1 MKKDFFKKLI
11 FFIVS
16 SCIFVSGCSFSGD
29 DDNKALKAAIVMA
42 ANNSSSSEKVLVNLN
57 FDTPRGGTMLP
68 DQELTN
74 LEFKGTRLEGGSF
87 STTADS
93 KDDLCSKKIWLQ
105 TGKWNFTLSGVIDG
119 VPFYDTLEE
128 FELTKEHASLSFKL
142 KPGNGISNG
151 GLYLILNFTGAADS
165 AELKV
170 TDTETNVTVESQTY
184 SSFESVPGNSE
195 KKKIEY
201 SKTFKTQDSDG
212 LAPGTYLITVDFY
225 RAGMK
230 TGDLP
235 LNTWK
240 AYARIKAGLT
250 AATEVD
256 DYDLT
261 DSYTITYHNVDTATL
276 DSSGV
281 AVACFS
287 RKSGT
292 ITLPAYINAEGF
304 NVLCWYETE
313 NFNISTPGITE
324 FAAKNN
330 LRNLDFYPLW
340 DTDTAYAAAGGSG
353 NGLTEANPAS
363 SVEAALSSLKTIHGT
378 AYGSTQNALTVQID
392 GVVEGNTVIGTDYD
406 YAESLTL
413 TGKTGN
419 ENDSLKGSGSG
430 CVLEVRTSKPVTL
443 TKLKITGGRGVN
455 YGGGIYICGNSS
467 VILED
472 GALIEGNE
480 ANKQGGGIYVSR
492 NTGAPGRTSL
502 TINAGA
508 KISGNKIKEDETYGN
523 NGGMAI
529 YVYGAKV
536 EMNGGEISQNNGQT
550 INQRGAVR
558 LNEDAVLDLNDGK
571 ITDNTVMHIGGNIF
585 CSKSTINMKG
595 GEISEG
601 KASTK
606 NSGGGGG
613 GLWIEGAS
621 SFNMTGGIFLNNT
634 AENGSGGAVYICGK
648 NLGSTPVDGP
658 VFSISGTAYIP
669 SATKQSKD
677 NDIYYQKNS
686 DGKTYPAIEITDELT
701 PKTEDVQKGKIALS
715 PKLWERKQIVLKK
728 AATAPSELDISVFK
742 PYFAFT
748 DAGSTLSFA
757 PDKATLTAPYYV
769 ASNGTDEDDTPG
781 TETAPF
787 QTLEYALGRLTDG
800 ADETI
805 RVNGTLK
812 GTQVIPDG
820 FTTTNCKSLTIIGA
834 NGLDA
839 QGNPKDVLTL
849 ADDAGSGS
857 VLTIN
862 TQVPVTLKNIKI
874 TGGKGTPG
882 LDNTDYTTGG
892 GIYTGQNA
900 TLKLAD
906 GVLITGN
913 TVTLSGGG
921 IYLGNNS
928 DLYMYGS
935 SYVGDNQQRLAV
947 HDSSTEDCANAAGYG
962 GGIYNNGNVYLGYS
976 GKDNSGN
983 LIAEDWTG
991 GICRNCAGNG
1001 GGIDSSTG
1009 STVKMRTGK
1018 ISYNSAKYSKT
1029 GYVPY
1034 EQFGGGIYSYDTG
1047 AVEIIAGEI
1056 SHNAAKS
1063 GGGIYINDNGTVLK
1077 LKGGKMESNSAD
1089 ENGGAI
1095 NYKDGKIEVS
1105 GNVYIPC
1112 TGEKQNDVYL
1122 AEGKFITIAGN
1133 LSLPTSAP
1141 TGAKNVTITPY
1152 EWKRGNQVLGASGTS
1167 AATLIQNNVG
1177 NFATIDE
1184 DFTVD
1189 QKSGETTKGVL
1200 SAPIYVASDG
1210 VYDDTR
1216 YGNKGSSS
1224 GARGTREKPYSS
1236 LSTALS
1242 EVDASSHIIYIDG
1255 TFKGKTEISSTT
1267 LPNTDMLTL
1276 RGYKPEGQTVAKATL
1291 NGEFS
1296 SFADKNTTLIIN
1308 GAKKV
1313 DIYDLTIKGGNNK
1326 SDNYGTDATP
1336 GGGILITG
1344 SAEVTLG
1351 SGATITDNTACYGG
1365 GVSVFNGKLTVND
1378 GAVISKNTA
1387 KKNNSSGG
1395 YGGGI
1400 YVGKNGSLS
1409 LAGGMIG
1416 DSTLTVN
1423 GNNAMRGGG
1432 IYADYN
1438 GEAPDV
1444 MRLEMTGGSVS
1455 HNLREVDGTYKEAGA
1470 GLYICGKARISGGV
1484 IDHNTTA
1491 GNSPKGGGIYLDSN
1505 SICTISG
1512 DVEISNNEAYYGA
1525 GIYSYTDKLTVEGGI
1540 FRNNNAEVAG
1550 GAILADKVLYLKGN
1564 PVFYKSGDVIEKHK
1578 NDINLYQYTA
1588 SIRITGPVTTS
1599 YEYVAAVTPHDFKR
1613 GERLLSASG
1622 DEDISNMDEALLK
1635 FVLTEDNEGWNR
1647 EKIEPSWD
1655 SSMRLY
1661 IINSP
1666 IYVVGTGHNSF
1677 FQDPPA
1683 SGATGTKNM
1692 PYASIFAAEEAMD
1705 DNSMDYEVIV
1715 DGSITGPQKFSYSD
1729 YTSLR
1734 AKSVIIKGYKPTD
1747 TYSVTA
1753 TLNGNST
1760 GSALTIDAKTAEFP
1774 VTIQDLTITGGSATN
1789 GGGINITQGTVKLT
1803 DGAKITGNTATS
1815 NGGGV
1820 YVSSN
1825 GTLFMYGKALV
1836 GDVVTGS
1843 TATTSATTS
1852 SFANKAASGGGI
1864 YSEGSVYLGYSAWS
1878 GSSGTAEPLETG
1890 YGVRRNFATG
1900 DYAGIYGIDTGT
1912 VRIKT
1917 GYVSYNAASS
1927 NGGGLGGNFIL
1938 EGGTVSGNKASNGA
1952 GVYIPNGVTTS
1963 SITSGTVS
1971 SNIASTN
1978 GGAAYIVNGGK
1989 LTLSDGTISANE
2001 AINGGGIFTYNYTST
2016 SYGTFEMS
2024 GGTLSGNKATGASG
2038 KGGAIYNTGTV
2049 TMTGGAIGASGS
2061 LNTAAGT
2068 NGQGGAIYQNGT
2080 FNVSGSAYVYPGSEK
2095 SNDVYLTSG
2104 KSVAVNGSWSGS
2116 QASTSKM
2123 TLTPPTWT
2131 RGTTVVSKGSSLSG
2145 NITTDILNKFSVSDS
2160 EWSAVLYGSGASAV
2174 GKIDADI
2181 WVAGSGTLSSCSKA
2195 GNDSTGNGTK
2205 AKPYASITT
2214 AVGQCW
2220 GGPKDT
2226 ATGGRIIN
2234 VEGTVTAATNTEQTI
2249 SSSITSAKATAI
2261 KLSGNGSDVKL
2272 QAASGKRVLSIY
2284 TAVPVTITNM
2294 TISGG
2299 STTDNGAGIYVSA
2312 AKASLTLTTSA
2323 VVTGN
2328 STTAASGKGGGIYI
2342 AGASGTGNAANLIM
2356 NGTAQISGNSAS
2368 GTSGAGGGVYLYY
2381 ANLCMS
2387 GNALIGETSGSAA
2400 ATSSSTGHSN
2410 MAKNGGGVYCD
2421 TGSNVYLGFAS
2432 ASDSGTSLSKG
2443 IRRNYAS
2450 SCGGGIYVN
2459 GGAVTLKTGY
2469 VSYNG
2474 TAATSGCDGGGIW
2487 QKSGTTVT
2495 ISGGTIAKNK
2505 GYYGGGVYAGGTFTM
2520 SGGAIGDSS
2529 TSISTAATSASYSN
2543 YAAYGGGIYAPSGAS
2558 VSLNS
2563 GYVSYNYAS
2572 VHGGGIKAIAS
2583 ITFKSNAN
2591 YNGTAGNGG
2600 GIYANTFILSSGT
2613 IKGNEAAGNGGGI
2626 ACAVDTSYT
2635 LTISGGTVT
2644 ENKALN
2650 GGGVYGGAI
2659 GMTGGTISSNTA
2671 TNTAVTDEYCGGG
2684 GIFADTYYLILT
2696 GGSIQGNISKG
2707 NGGGVLMRDS
2717 YLYMSGSAVIGNS
2730 GASAP
2735 PDASG
2740 KTKSNNADYDG
2751 GGIYANCDGAV
2762 FIGYTNST
2770 PTDKTKAVAVT
2781 SMAGGVYYNYSG
2793 RDGGG
2798 ICNFASNGVKI
2809 AKGNIKYNASP
2820 SGNGGGVCFT
2830 NASNECFIYDGS
2842 VDGNK
2847 ALNGGGVYLDGV
2859 SLTMSGGT
2867 VSANTATNNSTTNA
2881 SKNGGGGVYLN
2892 DPTNG
2897 AKYFKMTA
2905 GTIAGNTSKKNGG
2918 GLLINGG
2925 KFFMSGTA
2933 VIGYADA
2940 GTSTDATTVTGSN
2953 KADDCGGGIYA
2964 GAKSEVY
2971 IGYSDSSTLAQM
2983 STYENSCI
2991 RCNYAKNYGGGL
3003 YTLNFNTTFF
3013 KFASGW
3019 IAFNRVGSSGYGAGI
3034 YHSGKATSY
3043 IGFSSNSYGPD
3054 IVGNS
3059 SGNAYEYFYGSTNS
3073 LSSQRGGGIYN
3084 VGVITFSK
3092 GKIRSNYAKEGGG
3105 VYNASGATFTMN
3117 GDGAVIG
3124 STATYWGDDND
3135 AIDGGGVYNGGTF
3148 TISAGY
3154 INKNRSHKYGGG
3166 VYTFGGTFTISGGQ
3180 IYDNAAN
3187 KYQATYDCEGG
3198 GIYISGGT
3206 VNVSGGS
3213 VSSNA
3218 CGTDATST
3226 TNCGG
3231 NIAFSSGTFN
3241 FTGGEVNGGYSKGY
3255 GNSIFAAQDFTMKGN
3270 AHTASGS
3277 GGEIYLKSGACIN
3290 IPANLTYKSSNTYS
3304 ETTSIAL
3311 ITPASYA
3318 NYQSV
3323 QVLKGSYVNTNNKK
3337 FNVSSNGGTEYVVS
3351 STGYLRGSFDN

>member
-119 VPFYDTLEE
+119 VPFYDTLEA

-201 SKTFKTQDSDG
+201 SKTFKTQDADG

-304 NVLCWYETE
+304 DVLCWYETE

-363 SVEAALSSLKTIHGT
+363 SVEAALSSLKIIHGT

-392 GVVEGNTVIGTDYD
+392 GVLAGNTVIGTDYD
-406 YAESLTL
+406 DIAESLTL

-419 ENDSLKGSGSG
+419 ATDSLKGSGSG
-430 CVLEVRTSKPVTL
+430 SVLELQTSKPVTV
-443 TKLKITGGRGVN
+443 KNLKITGGSGVN
-455 YGGGIYICGNSS
+455 YGGGIYIDGESS

-480 ANKQGGGIYVSR
+480 ANQQGGGIYVSH
-492 NTGAPGRTSL
+492 NTGASGRTSL

-508 KISGNKIKEDETYGN
+508 KISGNKIKNDNSNGN
-523 NGGMAI
+523 YGGMAI
-529 YVYGAKV
+529 YVYNAKV

-571 ITDNTVMHIGGNIF
+571 ITDNSAYHIAGNIF
-585 CSKSTINMKG
+585 CRASTINMKG

-621 SFNMTGGIFLNNT
+621 SFNMTGGVFLNNT
-634 AENGSGGAVYICGK
+634 AEKGSGGAVYICGK

-769 ASNGTDEDDTPG
+769 ASDGANEDDTPG

-805 RVNGTLK
+805 RVKGTLK
-812 GTQVIPDG
+812 GSHVIPDS
-820 FTTTNCKSLTIIGA
+820 FTTDKCSSLTIIGA

-839 QGNPKDVLTL
+839 QGNPNDVLTL

-1056 SHNAAKS
+1056 SHNDAKS
-1063 GGGIYINDNGTVLK
+1063 GGGIYIKDNNTVLK
-1077 LKGGKMESNSAD
+1077 LTGGKMESNSAD

-1095 NYKDGKIEVS
+1095 NYTNGKIEVS

-1122 AEGKFITIAGN
+1122 AENKYITITGN

-1189 QKSGETTKGVL
+1189 QKSGELTKGVL
-1200 SAPIYVASDG
+1200 AAPIYVASDG

-1224 GARGTREKPYSS
+1224 GARGTREKPYCT
-1236 LSTALS
+1236 LGTAL
-1242 EVDASSHIIYIDG
+1242 EAADASSHIIYIDG
-1255 TFKGKTEISSTT
+1255 TFTGKTEISSTYM
-1267 LPNTDMLTL
+1267 PNTDMLTL
-1276 RGYKPEGQTVAKATL
+1276 RGYIPEGQTVAKATL
-1291 NGEFS
+1291 NGNFS
-1296 SFADKNTTLIIN
+1296 SFGAKNTTLIIN

-1326 SDNYGTDATP
+1326 SSYDGANAAP

-1351 SGATITDNTACYGG
+1351 SGATITENTACYGG

-1387 KKNNSSGG
+1387 KKDGSGSG

-1400 YVGKNGSLS
+1400 YVGKNGSLL

-1416 DSTLTVN
+1416 DSTSLDN
-1423 GNNAMRGGG
+1423 GNKAIRGGG
-1432 IYADYN
+1432 IYSEFNNDAS
-1438 GEAPDV
+1438 DV
-1444 MRLEMTGGSVS
+1444 MRVEMTGGSVS
-1455 HNLREVDGTYKEAGA
+1455 HNLKNSDANYKQAGA
-1470 GLYICGKARISGGV
+1470 GLYLCGKASISGGV
-1484 IDHNTTA
+1484 IAHNTIE
-1491 GNSPKGGGIYLDSN
+1491 GEGEGGGIYLDLHSV
-1505 SICTISG
+1505 CTISG
-1512 DVEISNNEAYYGA
+1512 TVEISDNSANYGG
-1525 GIYSYTDKLTVEGGI
+1525 GICSDTYDLTVEGGK
-1540 FRNNNAEVAG
+1540 FRNNNANVSG
-1550 GAILADKVLYLKGN
+1550 GAIDANKTLKLKGN
-1564 PVFYKSGDVIEKHK
+1564 PVFWQTGDVIEKNK
-1578 NDINLYQYTA
+1578 NDISLSNYG
-1588 SIRITGPVTTS
+1588 SIEITGFVTSTAT
-1599 YEYVAAVTPHDFKR
+1599 YVAAVSPTYKR
-1613 GERLLSASG
+1613 GVYLLSSSA
-1622 DEDISNMDEALLK
+1622 ENMSKMDAALSK
-1635 FVLTEDNEGWNR
+1635 FVLTKDNDGWNR
-1647 EKIEPSWD
+1647 EKITMGSGN
-1655 SSMRLY
+1655 RIY

-1677 FQDPPA
+1677 FQDPPV

-1747 TYSVTA
+1747 SYPVTA

-1836 GDVVTGS
+1836 GDNAKSTT
-1843 TATTSATTS
+1843 TATSTSTS
-1852 SFANKAASGGGI
+1852 TYANKAAKGAGI
-1864 YSEGSVYLGYSAWS
+1864 YNNGGSVYLGYSAADS
-1878 GSSGTAEPLETG
+1878 ITDLTSNNTDGDF
-1890 YGVRRNFATG
+1890 GVSRNYATDLG
-1900 DYAGIYGIDTGT
+1900 GGIYHAYGT
-1912 VRIKT
+1912 LLIAS
-1917 GYVSYNAASS
+1917 GNISYNRGDSKAGAVYFNYYSSS
-1927 NGGGLGGNFIL
+1927 NTETTLAAGTFKGNTSPMGGAFYIAGSK
-1938 EGGTVSGNKASNGA
+1938 TVTISGP
-1952 GVYIPNGVTTS
+1952 VDI
-1963 SITSGTVS
+1963 S
-1971 SNIASTN
+1971 SNTAVAPTN
-1978 GGAAYIVNGGK
+1978 GG
-1989 LTLSDGTISANE
+1989 
-2001 AINGGGIFTYNYTST
+2001 T
-2016 SYGTFEMS
+2016 SYGGAVYNAGTLKITGNATIKGNSASAVGVS
-2024 GGTLSGNKATGASG
+2024 GGSAGGAN
-2038 KGGAIYNTGTV
+2038 GGAIYNSGTLTITGSSAKISGNSAKVTV
-2049 TMTGGAIGASGS
+2049 
-2061 LNTAAGT
+2061 N
-2068 NGQGGAIYQNGT
+2068 
-2080 FNVSGSAYVYPGSEK
+2080 GSAYGGGIHNTGNFILAAGSIGESDSLNYVSGPETKGGAVFQYSAFIMK
-2095 SNDVYLTSG
+2095 SSGTVFAGSGTGLNQNDVYLAKNSTDATKVYCISVSDGALNSSSTAKITSELLDNGLTVIDGTNLATGNTGFTMADSGSGFNIVHSGTLGKLDIGATIYVSESAISGVTGGVAGDDTSG
-2104 KSVAVNGSWSGS
+2104 YGTQKRPFATIQKAAQKTWREQAYTISVNG
-2116 QASTSKM
+2116 
-2123 TLTPPTWT
+2123 TLTATSSA
-2131 RGTTVVSKGSSLSG
+2131 TTVGKGNLQNIPNNTNVKATSIALSGTNSATINANSKGSA
-2145 NITTDILNKFSVSDS
+2145 F
-2160 EWSAVLYGSGASAV
+2160 
-2174 GKIDADI
+2174 
-2181 WVAGSGTLSSCSKA
+2181 TLSKA
-2195 GNDSTGNGTK
+2195 
-2205 AKPYASITT
+2205 I
-2214 AVGQCW
+2214 
-2220 GGPKDT
+2220 
-2226 ATGGRIIN
+2226 
-2234 VEGTVTAATNTEQTI
+2234 
-2249 SSSITSAKATAI
+2249 
-2261 KLSGNGSDVKL
+2261 
-2272 QAASGKRVLSIY
+2272 
-2284 TAVPVTITNM
+2284 PVTITNLKI
-2294 TISGG
+2294 TGGSATSGG
-2299 STTDNGAGIYVSA
+2299 GILVNSVAGAKLTLGDGVTITANNATGGAGIYFEG
-2312 AKASLTLTTSA
+2312 TSSSK
-2323 VVTGN
+2323 GN
-2328 STTAASGKGGGIYI
+2328 LILKGSSGKISSI
-2342 AGASGTGNAANLIM
+2342 SANTAS
-2356 NGTAQISGNSAS
+2356 NS
-2368 GTSGAGGGVYLYY
+2368 GGGVYLKY

-2387 GNALIGETSGSAA
+2387 GYSVIGDTTASKATSGSK
-2400 ATSSSTGHSN
+2400 SN
-2410 MAKNGGGVYCD
+2410 SAKYGGGVYCD
-2421 TGSNVYLGFAS
+2421 TDATVWLGYSEANTSKS
-2432 ASDSGTSLSKG
+2432 ATLQSTYG
-2443 IRRNYAS
+2443 ICRNYAS
-2450 SCGGGIYVN
+2450 DSTYSGGGIYFSAAGTHYMS
-2459 GGAVTLKTGY
+2459 GGSVD
-2469 VSYNG
+2469 YNG
-2474 TAATSGCDGGGIW
+2474 AA
-2487 QKSGTTVT
+2487 
-2495 ISGGTIAKNK
+2495 AA
-2505 GYYGGGVYAGGTFTM
+2505 GGGVYLSTGTLNIAGGTISNNAGT
-2520 SGGAIGDSS
+2520 SGGGLYVGNSNSALAILSGSGVIDGNTATNGGGVYVDGATGSGGSATRGRLLVYGNGLIGKTGNTIASSS
-2529 TSISTAATSASYSN
+2529 TYGNRAT
-2543 YAAYGGGIYAPSGAS
+2543 
-2558 VSLNS
+2558 
-2563 GYVSYNYAS
+2563 
-2572 VHGGGIKAIAS
+2572 
-2583 ITFKSNAN
+2583 
-2591 YNGTAGNGG
+2591 NGG
-2600 GIYANTFILSSGT
+2600 GIYNKGTVCIGYSAWTNSSTNTPATCNG
-2613 IKGNEAAGNGGGI
+2613 GVRRNYAGSTGGGICSEEDYIYLHAGDIAYNCSNANGGGI
-2626 ACAVDTSYT
+2626 ALKDGTTSYWAYVSMDGG
-2635 LTISGGTVT
+2635 TISYNQCESADGT
-2644 ENKALN
+2644 K
-2650 GGGVYGGAI
+2650 GAGI
-2659 GMTGGTISSNTA
+2659 YAQHGSITVTGGTI
-2671 TNTAVTDEYCGGG
+2671 
-2684 GIFADTYYLILT
+2684 
-2696 GGSIQGNISKG
+2696 
-2707 NGGGVLMRDS
+2707 
-2717 YLYMSGSAVIGNS
+2717 
-2730 GASAP
+2730 
-2735 PDASG
+2735 
-2740 KTKSNNADYDG
+2740 NN
-2751 GGIYANCDGAV
+2751 N
-2762 FIGYTNST
+2762 
-2770 PTDKTKAVAVT
+2770 TKAQ
-2781 SMAGGVYYNYSG
+2781 
-2793 RDGGG
+2793 
-2798 ICNFASNGVKI
+2798 
-2809 AKGNIKYNASP
+2809 
-2820 SGNGGGVCFT
+2820 
-2830 NASNECFIYDGS
+2830 
-2842 VDGNK
+2842 
-2847 ALNGGGVYLDGV
+2847 NGGGVYLDSSS
-2859 SLTMSGGT
+2859 SLRMQNVSGGT
-2867 VSANTATNNSTTNA
+2867 TSGTIKDNTASYGGAVYMDKCGSSSGITLKGAASIPKGSDEKNDIYVNATNNSSEKPKISISEVLTNSSISLLTGSEYFYVEGYSIVSGYNSDCTNCSSKFEIRTKSSQDWTITTTSFAGNLAKANKITA
-2881 SKNGGGGVYLN
+2881 SNVGSFYPESNKIYNFVI
-2892 DPTNG
+2892 DSSV
-2897 AKYFKMTA
+2897 TA
-2905 GTIAGNTSKKNGG
+2905 SDMKTFLEKLCNEEVNTSKTKIASSSVLDLSKSNLTSIANMNFGNSSDEKLVEQTFAKVILPSTNCASMLANWRVRKCLSGAKSFEVAPGSTTMCTDNNGVVY
-2918 GLLINGG
+2918 N
-2925 KFFMSGTA
+2925 
-2933 VIGYADA
+2933 ADKTKIIYYPA
-2940 GTSTDATTVTGSN
+2940 ARDGSSYSWPTTVTEVGAFAFALTKNLTTMNIPNTVKTIGSDAFN
-2953 KADDCGGGIYA
+2953 SSSITSLSVPSSVTSMGG
-2964 GAKSEVY
+2964 EVFVSCTKLVTVS
-2971 IGYSDSSTLAQM
+2971 IDAPTVEHLAFGYCTSLTSITFGTSVKTIKQETINGCSALTTLTFST
-2983 STYENSCI
+2983 T
-2991 RCNYAKNYGGGL
+2991 
-3003 YTLNFNTTFF
+3003 
-3013 KFASGW
+3013 SGW
-3019 IAFNRVGSSGYGAGI
+3019 KKDDG
-3034 YHSGKATSY
+3034 TS
-3043 IGFSSNSYGPD
+3043 
-3054 IVGNS
+3054 
-3059 SGNAYEYFYGSTNS
+3059 
-3073 LSSQRGGGIYN
+3073 
-3084 VGVITFSK
+3084 
-3092 GKIRSNYAKEGGG
+3092 
-3105 VYNASGATFTMN
+3105 
-3117 GDGAVIG
+3117 
-3124 STATYWGDDND
+3124 
-3135 AIDGGGVYNGGTF
+3135 
-3148 TISAGY
+3148 
-3154 INKNRSHKYGGG
+3154 
-3166 VYTFGGTFTISGGQ
+3166 
-3180 IYDNAAN
+3180 
-3187 KYQATYDCEGG
+3187 
-3198 GIYISGGT
+3198 
-3206 VNVSGGS
+3206 VNVS
-3213 VSSNA
+3213 
-3218 CGTDATST
+3218 
-3226 TNCGG
+3226 
-3231 NIAFSSGTFN
+3231 N
-3241 FTGGEVNGGYSKGY
+3241 FTQAK
-3255 GNSIFAAQDFTMKGN
+3255 
-3270 AHTASGS
+3270 TALST
-3277 GGEIYLKSGACIN
+3277 YVSGASC
-3290 IPANLTYKSSNTYS
+3290 S
-3304 ETTSIAL
+3304 
-3311 ITPASYA
+3311 
-3318 NYQSV
+3318 
-3323 QVLKGSYVNTNNKK
+3323 LK
-3337 FNVSSNGGTEYVVS
+3337 
-3351 STGYLRGSFDN
+3351 R

>member
-119 VPFYDTLEE
+119 VPFYDTLEA

-304 NVLCWYETE
+304 DVLCWYETE

-363 SVEAALSSLKTIHGT
+363 SVEAALSSLKIIHGT

-392 GVVEGNTVIGTDYD
+392 GVVTGNTVIDTDYD

-430 CVLEVRTSKPVTL
+430 CVLELRTSKPVTL
-443 TKLKITGGRGVN
+443 TKLKITGGSDVN

-558 LNEDAVLDLNDGK
+558 LNENAVLDLNDGK

-585 CSKSTINMKG
+585 CRKSTINMKG

-601 KASTK
+601 KAGSSTQ
-606 NSGGGGG
+606 NGSGG
-613 GLWIEGAS
+613 GLWIEDNS
-621 SFNMTGGIFLNNT
+621 SLNMTGGIICNNSVGPN
-634 AENGSGGAVYICGK
+634 EGSTGGAINIRK
-648 NLGSTPVDGP
+648 DG
-658 VFSISGTAYIP
+658 VILTISGSAYIP
-669 SATKQSKD
+669 SSGAAFD
-677 NDIYYQKNS
+677 NDIYIQPLDNKSYK
-686 DGKTYPAIEITDELT
+686 AVEIAGALT
-701 PKTEDVQKGKIALS
+701 PPSDYVSAGKKIALTPGGWYRRAVILKPAAEAPAELKIEDYENYFTFTS
-715 PKLWERKQIVLKK
+715 SGVNYGYETNNTAIIV
-728 AATAPSELDISVFK
+728 
-742 PYFAFT
+742 
-748 DAGSTLSFA
+748 G
-757 PDKATLTAPYYV
+757 PYYV
-769 ASNGTDEDDTPG
+769 ADNGLDAETTSGDDQNPYK
-781 TETAPF
+781 
-787 QTLEYALGRLTDG
+787 TLGYVVNMLTG
-800 ADETI
+800 GYDETI
-805 RVNGTLK
+805 KVKGTLK
-812 GTQVIPDG
+812 GTQVIPG
-820 FTTTNCKSLTIIGA
+820 EEVTTSNCKSLTIIGA

-849 ADDAGSGS
+849 ADGAGSGS

-862 TQVPVTLKNIKI
+862 TEVPVTLKNIKI

-1029 GYVPY
+1029 GYAPS
-1034 EQFGGGIYSYDTG
+1034 EQIGGGIYSYDTG

-1141 TGAKNVTITPY
+1141 TGAKNVTISPY

-1189 QKSGETTKGVL
+1189 QKSGETAKGVL
-1200 SAPIYVASDG
+1200 SAPIYVASSSS
-1210 VYDDTR
+1210 YDDTR
-1216 YGNKGSSS
+1216 YGNSGYTMYQ
-1224 GARGTREKPYSS
+1224 GARGTRAKPYCS
-1236 LSTALS
+1236 LETAF
-1242 EVDASSHIIYIDG
+1242 EAADASSHIIYIDG
-1255 TFKGKTEISSTT
+1255 TFTGKTEISSTT

-1276 RGYKPEGQTVAKATL
+1276 RGYIPEGQTVAKATL

-1296 SFADKNTTLIIN
+1296 SFGETNTTLIIN

-1313 DIYDLTIKGGNNK
+1313 DIYDLTIKGGKNNS
-1326 SDNYGTDATP
+1326 SDYGTHASP
-1336 GGGILITG
+1336 GGGILING

-1387 KKNNSSGG
+1387 KKDNYEGG

-1400 YVGKNGSLS
+1400 YVGKNGSLL

-1416 DSTLTVN
+1416 DSTSLDN
-1423 GNNAMRGGG
+1423 GNNAIQGGG
-1432 IYADYN
+1432 IYLAYN
-1438 GEAPDV
+1438 DDDV
-1444 MRLEMTGGSVS
+1444 MRVEMTGGSVS
-1455 HNLREVDGTYKEAGA
+1455 HNLKKSGGSSRQAAGA
-1470 GLYICGKARISGGV
+1470 GLYLCGKASISGGV
-1484 IDHNTTA
+1484 IDYNTTE
-1491 GNSPKGGGIYLDSN
+1491 GDSEGGGIYLPYQSV
-1505 SICTISG
+1505 CTISG
-1512 DVEISNNEAYYGA
+1512 TVEISDNSANYGG
-1525 GIYSYTDKLTVEGGI
+1525 GICSDTYDLTVEGGK
-1540 FRNNNAEVAG
+1540 FRNNNANVSG
-1550 GAILADKVLYLKGN
+1550 GAIDANKTLKLKGN
-1564 PVFYKSGDVIEKHK
+1564 PVFWQTGDVIEKNK
-1578 NDINLYQYTA
+1578 NDISLSNYG
-1588 SIRITGPVTTS
+1588 SIEITGFVTSTAT
-1599 YEYVAAVTPHDFKR
+1599 YVAAVSPTYKR
-1613 GERLLSASG
+1613 GVYLLSSSA
-1622 DEDISNMDEALLK
+1622 ENMSKMDAALSK
-1635 FVLTEDNEGWNR
+1635 FVLTKDNDGWNR
-1647 EKIEPSWD
+1647 EKITMGSGN
-1655 SSMRLY
+1655 RIY

-1692 PYASIFAAEEAMD
+1692 PYASILAAEEAMD
-1705 DNSMDYEVIV
+1705 DNYMDYEVIV

-1734 AKSVIIKGYKPTD
+1734 AQSVIIKGYKPTD
-1747 TYSVTA
+1747 SYTVTA
-1753 TLNGNST
+1753 KLNGNST
-1760 GSALTIDAKTAEFP
+1760 GSALTIDAKIAEFP
-1774 VTIQDLTITGGSATN
+1774 VTIQDLTITGGNATD
-1789 GGGINITQGTVKLT
+1789 GGGINISKGTVKLT

-1836 GDVVTGS
+1836 GDNAKSTI
-1843 TATTSATTS
+1843 TATSTSTS
-1852 SFANKAASGGGI
+1852 TYANKAAKGAGI
-1864 YSEGSVYLGYSAWS
+1864 YNDGGYVYLGYSAADS
-1878 GSSGTAEPLETG
+1878 ITDLTSNNTDGYYGVSRNYATDSGGGIYHAYGTLLIASGNISYNRGDSKAGAVYFNYYSSSNTETTLAAGTFKGNTSPMGGAFYIAGSKTVTISGPVDISSNTAVAPTNGGTSYAGAVYNAGTLKITGNATIKGNSASAVGVSGGSAGGANGGAIYNSGTLTITGSSAKISGNSATVTVNGSA
-1890 YGVRRNFATG
+1890 YGGAIHNT
-1900 DYAGIYGIDTGT
+1900 
-1912 VRIKT
+1912 
-1917 GYVSYNAASS
+1917 
-1927 NGGGLGGNFIL
+1927 GNFIL
-1938 EGGTVSGNKASNGA
+1938 EA
-1952 GVYIPNGVTTS
+1952 G
-1963 SITSGTVS
+1963 SIG
-1971 SNIASTN
+1971 
-1978 GGAAYIVNGGK
+1978 
-1989 LTLSDGTISANE
+1989 E
-2001 AINGGGIFTYNYTST
+2001 
-2016 SYGTFEMS
+2016 
-2024 GGTLSGNKATGASG
+2024 
-2038 KGGAIYNTGTV
+2038 
-2049 TMTGGAIGASGS
+2049 SGS
-2061 LNTAAGT
+2061 LNYVSGPETKGGAVFQYNAFIMKSSGTVFAGT
-2068 NGQGGAIYQNGT
+2068 GT
-2080 FNVSGSAYVYPGSEK
+2080 GLNQ
-2095 SNDVYLTSG
+2095 NDVYLAKNSTDPTKVYCISVSDGALNTSSTAKITSELLDNGLTVIDGTNLATGNTGFTMADSGSGFNIVHSGTLGKLDIGATIYVSESAISGVTGGVAGDDTSG
-2104 KSVAVNGSWSGS
+2104 YGTQKRPFATIQKAAQKTWREQAYTISVNG
-2116 QASTSKM
+2116 
-2123 TLTPPTWT
+2123 TLTATSSA
-2131 RGTTVVSKGSSLSG
+2131 TTVGKGNLQNIPNNTNVKATSIALSGTNSATINANSKGSA
-2145 NITTDILNKFSVSDS
+2145 F
-2160 EWSAVLYGSGASAV
+2160 
-2174 GKIDADI
+2174 
-2181 WVAGSGTLSSCSKA
+2181 TLSKA
-2195 GNDSTGNGTK
+2195 
-2205 AKPYASITT
+2205 I
-2214 AVGQCW
+2214 
-2220 GGPKDT
+2220 
-2226 ATGGRIIN
+2226 
-2234 VEGTVTAATNTEQTI
+2234 
-2249 SSSITSAKATAI
+2249 
-2261 KLSGNGSDVKL
+2261 
-2272 QAASGKRVLSIY
+2272 
-2284 TAVPVTITNM
+2284 PVTITNLKI
-2294 TISGG
+2294 TGGSATSGG
-2299 STTDNGAGIYVSA
+2299 GILVNGVAGAKLTLGDDVTITANNATGGAGIYFEG
-2312 AKASLTLTTSA
+2312 TSSSK
-2323 VVTGN
+2323 GN
-2328 STTAASGKGGGIYI
+2328 LILKGSSGKISSI
-2342 AGASGTGNAANLIM
+2342 SANTAS
-2356 NGTAQISGNSAS
+2356 NS
-2368 GTSGAGGGVYLYY
+2368 GGGVYLKY

-2387 GNALIGETSGSAA
+2387 GYSVIGDTTASKATSGSK
-2400 ATSSSTGHSN
+2400 SN
-2410 MAKNGGGVYCD
+2410 SAKYGGGVYCD
-2421 TGSNVYLGFAS
+2421 TDAAVWLGYSEANTSKS
-2432 ASDSGTSLSKG
+2432 ATLQSSYG
-2443 IRRNYAS
+2443 ICRNYAS
-2450 SCGGGIYVN
+2450 DSTYSGGGIYFSAAGTHYMS
-2459 GGAVTLKTGY
+2459 GGSVD
-2469 VSYNG
+2469 YNG
-2474 TAATSGCDGGGIW
+2474 AAAAGGGVYLSTGTLNIAGGTISNNAATSGGGLYIGN
-2487 QKSGTTVT
+2487 SN
-2495 ISGGTIAKNK
+2495 SAIAKLYGSSVIDGNTATN
-2505 GYYGGGVYAGGTFTM
+2505 GGGVYVDGATG
-2520 SGGAIGDSS
+2520 SGGSATRGRLLVYGNGLIGKTGNTIASSS
-2529 TSISTAATSASYSN
+2529 TYGNRAT
-2543 YAAYGGGIYAPSGAS
+2543 
-2558 VSLNS
+2558 
-2563 GYVSYNYAS
+2563 
-2572 VHGGGIKAIAS
+2572 
-2583 ITFKSNAN
+2583 
-2591 YNGTAGNGG
+2591 NGG
-2600 GIYANTFILSSGT
+2600 GIYNKGTVCIGYSAWTSDAVNTPTTCNG
-2613 IKGNEAAGNGGGI
+2613 GVRRNYAGSTGGGICSEEDYIYLHAGDIAYNCSNANGGGI
-2626 ACAVDTSYT
+2626 ALKDGTTSYWAYVSMDGG
-2635 LTISGGTVT
+2635 TISYNQCESTDGT
-2644 ENKALN
+2644 K
-2650 GGGVYGGAI
+2650 GAGI
-2659 GMTGGTISSNTA
+2659 YANHGSITVTGGTI
-2671 TNTAVTDEYCGGG
+2671 
-2684 GIFADTYYLILT
+2684 
-2696 GGSIQGNISKG
+2696 
-2707 NGGGVLMRDS
+2707 
-2717 YLYMSGSAVIGNS
+2717 
-2730 GASAP
+2730 
-2735 PDASG
+2735 
-2740 KTKSNNADYDG
+2740 NN
-2751 GGIYANCDGAV
+2751 N
-2762 FIGYTNST
+2762 
-2770 PTDKTKAVAVT
+2770 TKA
-2781 SMAGGVYYNYSG
+2781 
-2793 RDGGG
+2793 
-2798 ICNFASNGVKI
+2798 
-2809 AKGNIKYNASP
+2809 AK
-2820 SGNGGGVCFT
+2820 
-2830 NASNECFIYDGS
+2830 
-2842 VDGNK
+2842 
-2847 ALNGGGVYLDGV
+2847 GGGVYLDSSS
-2859 SLTMSGGT
+2859 SLRMQNVSGGT
-2867 VSANTATNNSTTNA
+2867 TSGTIEDNTASYGGAVYMDKCGSSSGITLKGAASIPKGSDEKNDIYVNATNNSSEKPKISISEVLTNSSISLLTGSEYFYVEGYSIVSGYNSDCTNCSSKFEIRTKSSQDWTITTTSFAGKLAKAKKLTSSNIASFTPTASTSYNFVIDSTVTSTQMKTFLESMCNKTVNTSSTKIAASTLDLSKSSLTSFGSMSFDVEDLVEQPITKVILPATDCSAALGNYRVRLCFAGVQEFVVPPGSTALSSDNGIVYNANKTKLISYPA
-2881 SKNGGGGVYLN
+2881 SK
-2892 DPTNG
+2892 T
-2897 AKYFKMTA
+2897 
-2905 GTIAGNTSKKNGG
+2905 GNTLSWLSSVTEVGTHAFCYAKNLRTMNIPSTVTKIGG
-2918 GLLINGG
+2918 DAFMRAKITSVSIPSSVTSIENEVFVYCTDLTSATVSNSLISQREFGYCSSLTSVTLSGVTKINGVA
-2925 KFFMSGTA
+2925 FE
-2933 VIGYADA
+2933 
-2940 GTSTDATTVTGSN
+2940 GS
-2953 KADDCGGGIYA
+2953 
-2964 GAKSEVY
+2964 GAKSITIPASVVH
-2971 IGYSDSSTLAQM
+2971 IGYRAFPSNMTSMTFAKTDKWKYYKHVTDSSE
-2983 STYENSCI
+2983 TYE
-2991 RCNYAKNYGGGL
+2991 G
-3003 YTLNFNTTFF
+3003 
-3013 KFASGW
+3013 
-3019 IAFNRVGSSGYGAGI
+3019 
-3034 YHSGKATSY
+3034 
-3043 IGFSSNSYGPD
+3043 
-3054 IVGNS
+3054 
-3059 SGNAYEYFYGSTNS
+3059 
-3073 LSSQRGGGIYN
+3073 
-3084 VGVITFSK
+3084 
-3092 GKIRSNYAKEGGG
+3092 
-3105 VYNASGATFTMN
+3105 
-3117 GDGAVIG
+3117 
-3124 STATYWGDDND
+3124 
-3135 AIDGGGVYNGGTF
+3135 
-3148 TISAGY
+3148 
-3154 INKNRSHKYGGG
+3154 
-3166 VYTFGGTFTISGGQ
+3166 
-3180 IYDNAAN
+3180 
-3187 KYQATYDCEGG
+3187 
-3198 GIYISGGT
+3198 
-3206 VNVSGGS
+3206 
-3213 VSSNA
+3213 
-3218 CGTDATST
+3218 
-3226 TNCGG
+3226 
-3231 NIAFSSGTFN
+3231 
-3241 FTGGEVNGGYSKGY
+3241 
-3255 GNSIFAAQDFTMKGN
+3255 
-3270 AHTASGS
+3270 
-3277 GGEIYLKSGACIN
+3277 
-3290 IPANLTYKSSNTYS
+3290 
-3304 ETTSIAL
+3304 
-3311 ITPASYA
+3311 
-3318 NYQSV
+3318 
-3323 QVLKGSYVNTNNKK
+3323 
-3337 FNVSSNGGTEYVVS
+3337 VVS
-3351 STGYLRGSFDN
+3351 SSQLNATNYNSTWYNKVLKYGN

>member
-11 FFIVS
+11 FFIIS

-392 GVVEGNTVIGTDYD
+392 GVVTGNTVIDTDYD
-406 YAESLTL
+406 EIAESLTL

-443 TKLKITGGRGVN
+443 TKLKITGGSGVN

-492 NTGAPGRTSL
+492 NTGASGRTSL

-585 CSKSTINMKG
+585 CRKSTINMKG

-601 KASTK
+601 KAGSSTQ
-606 NSGGGGG
+606 NGSGG
-613 GLWIEGAS
+613 GLWIENNS
-621 SFNMTGGIFLNNT
+621 SLNMTGGIICNNSVGPN
-634 AENGSGGAVYICGK
+634 EGSTGGAINIRKDEVK
-648 NLGSTPVDGP
+648 LT
-658 VFSISGTAYIP
+658 ISGSAYIP
-669 SATKQSKD
+669 SSGAAFD
-677 NDIYYQKNS
+677 NDIYIQPLADKSYQ
-686 DGKTYPAIEITDELT
+686 AVEIAGALT
-701 PKTEDVQKGKIALS
+701 PPSDYVSAEKKIALT
-715 PKLWERKQIVLKK
+715 PGGWYRRAVILKP
-728 AATAPSELDISVFK
+728 AAEAPSELKIEDYEN
-742 PYFAFT
+742 YFTFT
-748 DAGSTLSFA
+748 SSGVNYGYETNN
-757 PDKATLTAPYYV
+757 TAIIVGPYYV
-769 ASNGTDEDDTPG
+769 ADNGLDAETTSGDDQNPYK
-781 TETAPF
+781 
-787 QTLEYALGRLTDG
+787 TLGYVVNMLSGG
-800 ADETI
+800 YDETI
-805 RVNGTLK
+805 KVKGTLK
-812 GTQVIPDG
+812 GTQVIPG
-820 FTTTNCKSLTIIGA
+820 EEFTTSNCKSLTIIGA

-849 ADDAGSGS
+849 ADDAESGS

-862 TQVPVTLKNIKI
+862 TEVPVTLKNIKI
-874 TGGKGTPG
+874 TGGKGTLG
-882 LDNTDYTTGG
+882 VDNTEYTTGG

-947 HDSSTEDCANAAGYG
+947 HDSSTGIYDYANAAGNG

-976 GKDNSGN
+976 GKDTSGN
-983 LIAEDWTG
+983 LIAAEWTG

-1029 GYVPY
+1029 GYNPY
-1034 EQFGGGIYSYDTG
+1034 AQFGGGIYSYDTG

-1063 GGGIYINDNGTVLK
+1063 GGGIYIKDINTVLK
-1077 LKGGKMESNSAD
+1077 LTGGKMKSNSAD

-1133 LSLPTSAP
+1133 LSLPADAP
-1141 TGAKNVTITPY
+1141 DNAKNVKITPSA
-1152 EWKRGNQVLGASGTS
+1152 WNRGAQVLGAAT
-1167 AATLIQNNVG
+1167 AALIADNKG
-1177 NFATIDE
+1177 HFATIDE

-1200 SAPIYVASDG
+1200 SAPIYVASSST
-1210 VYDDTR
+1210 YDDTR
-1216 YGNKGSSS
+1216 YGNS
-1224 GARGTREKPYSS
+1224 GYPLYQGPRGTRAKPYCS
-1236 LSTALS
+1236 LETAL
-1242 EVDASSHIIYIDG
+1242 EAADASSHIIYIDG
-1255 TFKGKTEISSTT
+1255 TFTGKTEISSTT

-1276 RGYKPEGQTVAKATL
+1276 RGYIPEGQTVAKATL

-1296 SFADKNTTLIIN
+1296 SFGETNTTLIIN

-1326 SDNYGTDATP
+1326 SSYDGANAAP
-1336 GGGILITG
+1336 GGGILING

-1351 SGATITDNTACYGG
+1351 SGATITENTACYGG

-1378 GAVISKNTA
+1378 GAVISKNSA
-1387 KKNNSSGG
+1387 IKNSSEGG

-1400 YVGKNGSLS
+1400 YVGKNGSLL

-1416 DSTLTVN
+1416 DSTSLDN
-1423 GNNAMRGGG
+1423 GNKAIRGGG
-1432 IYADYN
+1432 IYLAYN
-1438 GEAPDV
+1438 DDDV
-1444 MRLEMTGGSVS
+1444 IRVEMTGGSVS
-1455 HNLREVDGTYKEAGA
+1455 HNLKNSGGSSRQAAGA
-1470 GLYICGKARISGGV
+1470 GLYLCGKASISGGV
-1484 IDHNTTA
+1484 IAHNITE
-1491 GNSPKGGGIYLDSN
+1491 GDCEGGGIYLPYQSV
-1505 SICTISG
+1505 CTISET
-1512 DVEISNNEAYYGA
+1512 VEISDNSANYGG
-1525 GIYSYTDKLTVEGGI
+1525 GICSDTNDLTVEGGI

-1550 GAILADKVLYLKGN
+1550 GAILAYRVLYLKGN

-1578 NDINLYQYTA
+1578 NDIDLYQYTA

-1599 YEYVAAVTPHDFKR
+1599 DEYVAAVTPHDFKR
-1613 GERLLSASG
+1613 GERLLSASS
-1622 DEDISNMDEALLK
+1622 ENISNMDAALSK
-1635 FVLTEDNEGWNR
+1635 FVLTKDNDGWNR

-1655 SSMRLY
+1655 PSMRLY

-1705 DNSMDYEVIV
+1705 DSSMDYEVIV
-1715 DGSITGPQKFSYSD
+1715 DGSITGPQKFSYTD
-1729 YTSLR
+1729 NTSLR
-1734 AKSVIIKGYKPTD
+1734 ANSVSIKGYKPNASYT
-1747 TYSVTA
+1747 VTA
-1753 TLNGNST
+1753 TLNGSSS
-1760 GSALTIDAKTAEFP
+1760 GSALIIDAKTADFP

-1836 GDVVTGS
+1836 GDNAKSTT
-1843 TATTSATTS
+1843 TATSTSTS
-1852 SFANKAASGGGI
+1852 TYANKAAKGAGI
-1864 YSEGSVYLGYSAWS
+1864 YNDGGSVYLGYSAADS
-1878 GSSGTAEPLETG
+1878 ITDLTSNNTDGYYGVSRNYATDSGGGIYHAYGTLLIASGNISYNRGDSKAGAVYFNYYSSSNTETTLAAGTFKGNTSPMGGAFYIAGSKTVTISGPVDISSNTAVAPTNGGTSYAGAVYNAGTLKITGNATIKGNSASAVGVSGGSAGGANGGAIYNSGTLTITGSSAKISGNSAK
-1890 YGVRRNFATG
+1890 V
-1900 DYAGIYGIDTGT
+1900 T
-1912 VRIKT
+1912 VN
-1917 GYVSYNAASS
+1917 GSAY
-1927 NGGGLGGNFIL
+1927 GGGIHNTGNFIL
-1938 EGGTVSGNKASNGA
+1938 EA
-1952 GVYIPNGVTTS
+1952 G
-1963 SITSGTVS
+1963 SIG
-1971 SNIASTN
+1971 
-1978 GGAAYIVNGGK
+1978 
-1989 LTLSDGTISANE
+1989 E
-2001 AINGGGIFTYNYTST
+2001 
-2016 SYGTFEMS
+2016 
-2024 GGTLSGNKATGASG
+2024 
-2038 KGGAIYNTGTV
+2038 
-2049 TMTGGAIGASGS
+2049 SGS
-2061 LNTAAGT
+2061 LNYVSGPETKGGAVFQYNTFIMKSSGTVFAGT
-2068 NGQGGAIYQNGT
+2068 GT
-2080 FNVSGSAYVYPGSEK
+2080 GLNQ
-2095 SNDVYLTSG
+2095 NDVYLAKKSTDATKVYCISVSDGALNSSSTAKITSELLDNGLTVIDGTNLATGNTGFTMADSGSGFNIVHSGTLGKLDIGATIYVSESAISGVTGGVAGDDTSG
-2104 KSVAVNGSWSGS
+2104 YGTQKRPFATIQKAAQKTWREQDYTISVNG
-2116 QASTSKM
+2116 
-2123 TLTPPTWT
+2123 TLTATSSANLQNIPNNTNVKAT
-2131 RGTTVVSKGSSLSG
+2131 SITLTGTNDATINANSKGSA
-2145 NITTDILNKFSVSDS
+2145 F
-2160 EWSAVLYGSGASAV
+2160 
-2174 GKIDADI
+2174 
-2181 WVAGSGTLSSCSKA
+2181 TLSKA
-2195 GNDSTGNGTK
+2195 
-2205 AKPYASITT
+2205 I
-2214 AVGQCW
+2214 
-2220 GGPKDT
+2220 
-2226 ATGGRIIN
+2226 
-2234 VEGTVTAATNTEQTI
+2234 
-2249 SSSITSAKATAI
+2249 
-2261 KLSGNGSDVKL
+2261 
-2272 QAASGKRVLSIY
+2272 
-2284 TAVPVTITNM
+2284 PVTITNIKF
-2294 TISGG
+2294 TGG
-2299 STTDNGAGIYVSA
+2299 SATNGGGILVNGVAGAKLTLGDGVTITANNATGGAGIYFEG
-2312 AKASLTLTTSA
+2312 TSSSK
-2323 VVTGN
+2323 GN
-2328 STTAASGKGGGIYI
+2328 LILKGSSGKISSI
-2342 AGASGTGNAANLIM
+2342 SANTAS
-2356 NGTAQISGNSAS
+2356 NS
-2368 GTSGAGGGVYLYY
+2368 GGGVYLKY

-2387 GNALIGETSGSAA
+2387 GYSVIGDTTASKATSGSK
-2400 ATSSSTGHSN
+2400 SN
-2410 MAKNGGGVYCD
+2410 SAKYGGGVYCD
-2421 TGSNVYLGFAS
+2421 TDATVWLGYSEANTSKS
-2432 ASDSGTSLSKG
+2432 ATLQSTYG
-2443 IRRNYAS
+2443 ICRNYAS
-2450 SCGGGIYVN
+2450 DSTYSGGGIYFSAAGTHYMS
-2459 GGAVTLKTGY
+2459 GGSVD
-2469 VSYNG
+2469 YNG
-2474 TAATSGCDGGGIW
+2474 AA
-2487 QKSGTTVT
+2487 
-2495 ISGGTIAKNK
+2495 AA
-2505 GYYGGGVYAGGTFTM
+2505 GGGVYLSTGTLNIAGGTISNNAGT
-2520 SGGAIGDSS
+2520 SGGGLYVGNSNSALAILSGSGVIDGNTATNGGGVYVDGATGSGGSATRGKLLVYGNGLIGKTGNTIASSS
-2529 TSISTAATSASYSN
+2529 TYGNRAT
-2543 YAAYGGGIYAPSGAS
+2543 
-2558 VSLNS
+2558 
-2563 GYVSYNYAS
+2563 
-2572 VHGGGIKAIAS
+2572 
-2583 ITFKSNAN
+2583 
-2591 YNGTAGNGG
+2591 NGG
-2600 GIYANTFILSSGT
+2600 GIYNKGTVCIGYSAWTNSSTNTPATCNG
-2613 IKGNEAAGNGGGI
+2613 GVRRNYAGSTGGGICSEEDYIYLHAGDIAYNCSNANGGGI
-2626 ACAVDTSYT
+2626 ALKDGTTSYWAYVSMDGG
-2635 LTISGGTVT
+2635 TISNNQCESADGT
-2644 ENKALN
+2644 K
-2650 GGGVYGGAI
+2650 GAGI
-2659 GMTGGTISSNTA
+2659 YAQHGSITVTGGTI
-2671 TNTAVTDEYCGGG
+2671 
-2684 GIFADTYYLILT
+2684 
-2696 GGSIQGNISKG
+2696 
-2707 NGGGVLMRDS
+2707 
-2717 YLYMSGSAVIGNS
+2717 
-2730 GASAP
+2730 
-2735 PDASG
+2735 
-2740 KTKSNNADYDG
+2740 NN
-2751 GGIYANCDGAV
+2751 N
-2762 FIGYTNST
+2762 
-2770 PTDKTKAVAVT
+2770 TKA
-2781 SMAGGVYYNYSG
+2781 
-2793 RDGGG
+2793 
-2798 ICNFASNGVKI
+2798 
-2809 AKGNIKYNASP
+2809 AK
-2820 SGNGGGVCFT
+2820 
-2830 NASNECFIYDGS
+2830 
-2842 VDGNK
+2842 
-2847 ALNGGGVYLDGV
+2847 GGGVYLDTE
-2859 SLTMSGGT
+2859 SRLYMKNASGKTTGGEIK
-2867 VSANTATNNSTTNA
+2867 SNTATYGGAVYMDQCDTASGINLYGAASIPKGSDEKNDIYVNATSSDKPKISMNDTLTNS
-2881 SKNGGGGVYLN
+2881 SISL
-2892 DPTNG
+2892 
-2897 AKYFKMTA
+2897 
-2905 GTIAGNTSKKNGG
+2905 
-2918 GLLINGG
+2918 
-2925 KFFMSGTA
+2925 
-2933 VIGYADA
+2933 
-2940 GTSTDATTVTGSN
+2940 VTGSTSFYAENYQILKFGGSPNQGNAAKIEIKSQSSQDWTVVTESFAGKLAKAKKLTSSNIASFTPTASTSYNFVIDSTVTSTQMKTFLESMCN
-2953 KADDCGGGIYA
+2953 KTVNTSSTKIAASTLDLSKSSLTSFGSMSFDVEDLVEQPITKVILPATDCSAALGNYRVRLCFAGVQEFVVPPGSTALSSDNGIVYNANKTKLISYPASKTGNTLSWLSSVTEVGTHAFCYAKNLRTMNIPSTVTKIGGDAFMRAKITSVSIPSSVTSIENEVFVYCTDLTSATVSNSLISQREFGYCSSLTSVTLSGVTKINA
-2964 GAKSEVY
+2964 VAFEGSGAKSITIPASVVY
-2971 IGYSDSSTLAQM
+2971 IGYRAFPSTMTSMTFAKTDKWKCYNSSE
-2983 STYENSCI
+2983 TYE
-2991 RCNYAKNYGGGL
+2991 G
-3003 YTLNFNTTFF
+3003 
-3013 KFASGW
+3013 
-3019 IAFNRVGSSGYGAGI
+3019 
-3034 YHSGKATSY
+3034 
-3043 IGFSSNSYGPD
+3043 
-3054 IVGNS
+3054 
-3059 SGNAYEYFYGSTNS
+3059 
-3073 LSSQRGGGIYN
+3073 
-3084 VGVITFSK
+3084 
-3092 GKIRSNYAKEGGG
+3092 
-3105 VYNASGATFTMN
+3105 
-3117 GDGAVIG
+3117 
-3124 STATYWGDDND
+3124 
-3135 AIDGGGVYNGGTF
+3135 
-3148 TISAGY
+3148 
-3154 INKNRSHKYGGG
+3154 
-3166 VYTFGGTFTISGGQ
+3166 
-3180 IYDNAAN
+3180 
-3187 KYQATYDCEGG
+3187 
-3198 GIYISGGT
+3198 
-3206 VNVSGGS
+3206 
-3213 VSSNA
+3213 
-3218 CGTDATST
+3218 
-3226 TNCGG
+3226 
-3231 NIAFSSGTFN
+3231 
-3241 FTGGEVNGGYSKGY
+3241 
-3255 GNSIFAAQDFTMKGN
+3255 
-3270 AHTASGS
+3270 
-3277 GGEIYLKSGACIN
+3277 
-3290 IPANLTYKSSNTYS
+3290 
-3304 ETTSIAL
+3304 
-3311 ITPASYA
+3311 
-3318 NYQSV
+3318 
-3323 QVLKGSYVNTNNKK
+3323 
-3337 FNVSSNGGTEYVVS
+3337 VVS
-3351 STGYLRGSFDN
+3351 STQLNATNYNSTWYNKVLKYEN

>member
-29 DDNKALKAAIVMA
+29 DDNKALKAAIIMA

-119 VPFYDTLEE
+119 VPFYDTLEA

-151 GLYLILNFTGAADS
+151 GLYLILNFTGAADF
-165 AELKV
+165 AVLKV
-170 TDTETNVTVESQTY
+170 TDTETNGTVESQTY

-212 LAPGTYLITVDFY
+212 LEPGTYLITVDFY
-225 RAGMK
+225 RDGMK
-230 TGDLP
+230 TEDLP

-261 DSYTITYHNVDTATL
+261 DSYTITYHNIDTATL
-276 DSSGV
+276 DTSGV

-292 ITLPAYINAEGF
+292 ITLPAYKNAEGF
-304 NVLCWYETE
+304 DVLCWYETE

-353 NGLTEANPAS
+353 NGLTAANPAY
-363 SVEAALSSLKTIHGT
+363 SVEAALSSLKIIHGT

-392 GVVEGNTVIGTDYD
+392 GVVAGNTVIGTDYD

-443 TKLKITGGRGVN
+443 TKLKITGGSDVN
-455 YGGGIYICGNSS
+455 YGGGIFICGNSS

-480 ANKQGGGIYVSR
+480 ANQQGGGIYVSH
-492 NTGAPGRTSL
+492 NTNTDAPGRTSL

-508 KISGNKIKEDETYGN
+508 KITGNKIKEDETYGN

-558 LNEDAVLDLNDGK
+558 LNENAVLDLNDGK
-571 ITDNTVMHIGGNIF
+571 ITDNSAYHIAGNIF

-595 GEISEG
+595 GEISSG

-715 PKLWERKQIVLKK
+715 PKLWECKQIVLKK

-769 ASNGTDEDDTPG
+769 ASDGANEDDTPG

-805 RVNGTLK
+805 RVKGTLK
-812 GTQVIPDG
+812 GSHVIPDS
-820 FTTTNCKSLTIIGA
+820 FTTDKCSSLTIIGA

-839 QGNPKDVLTL
+839 QGNPQDVLTL

-862 TQVPVTLKNIKI
+862 TEVPVTLKNIKI

-882 LDNTDYTTGG
+882 VDNTEYTTGG

-947 HDSSTEDCANAAGYG
+947 HDSSTEDYDCANAAGYG

-976 GKDNSGN
+976 GKDTSGN
-983 LIAEDWTG
+983 LIAEDWSG

-1029 GYVPY
+1029 GYAPS
-1034 EQFGGGIYSYDTG
+1034 EQIGGGIYSYDTG

-1122 AEGKFITIAGN
+1122 AEGKYITIAGN

-1141 TGAKNVTITPY
+1141 TGAKNVTISPY

-1200 SAPIYVASDG
+1200 SAPIYVASSSS
-1210 VYDDTR
+1210 YDDTR
-1216 YGNKGSSS
+1216 YGNSGYTMYQ
-1224 GARGTREKPYSS
+1224 GARGTRAKPYCS
-1236 LSTALS
+1236 LETAL
-1242 EVDASSHIIYIDG
+1242 EAADASSHIIYIDG
-1255 TFKGKTEISSTT
+1255 TFTGKTEISSTT

-1276 RGYKPEGQTVAKATL
+1276 RGYIPEGKTVAKATL

-1296 SFADKNTTLIIN
+1296 SFGETNTTLIIN

-1313 DIYDLTIKGGNNK
+1313 DIYDLTIKGGKNNS
-1326 SDNYGTDATP
+1326 SDYGTHASP
-1336 GGGILITG
+1336 GGGILING

-1387 KKNNSSGG
+1387 EKDNYEGG

-1400 YVGKNGSLS
+1400 YVGKNGSLL

-1820 YVSSN
+1820 YVKSGTTLTVSAGTVQSN
-1825 GTLFMYGKALV
+1825 T
-1836 GDVVTGS
+1836 
-1843 TATTSATTS
+1843 
-1852 SFANKAASGGGI
+1852 AAS
-1864 YSEGSVYLGYSAWS
+1864 
-1878 GSSGTAEPLETG
+1878 
-1890 YGVRRNFATG
+1890 
-1900 DYAGIYGIDTGT
+1900 
-1912 VRIKT
+1912 
-1917 GYVSYNAASS
+1917 
-1927 NGGGLGGNFIL
+1927 
-1938 EGGTVSGNKASNGA
+1938 
-1952 GVYIPNGVTTS
+1952 
-1963 SITSGTVS
+1963 
-1971 SNIASTN
+1971 
-1978 GGAAYIVNGGK
+1978 
-1989 LTLSDGTISANE
+1989 
-2001 AINGGGIFTYNYTST
+2001 
-2016 SYGTFEMS
+2016 
-2024 GGTLSGNKATGASG
+2024 
-2038 KGGAIYNTGTV
+2038 GGAIYNAGTLNLTGTV
-2049 TMTGGAIGASGS
+2049 SIPKGSGAGYNDIALFYDTSLTTPALKPVTVTSGFSTSTEILLTPTGYKRGK
-2061 LNTAAGT
+2061 TA
-2068 NGQGGAIYQNGT
+2068 
-2080 FNVSGSAYVYPGSEK
+2080 VSGA
-2095 SNDVYLTSG
+2095 T
-2104 KSVAVNGSWSGS
+2104 AT
-2116 QASTSKM
+2116 QAENF
-2123 TLTPPTWT
+2123 TL
-2131 RGTTVVSKGSSLSG
+2131 
-2145 NITTDILNKFSVSDS
+2145 SDS
-2160 EWSAVLYGSGASAV
+2160 EWSVLTATGYI
-2174 GKIDADI
+2174 GKIDAPI
-2181 WVAGSGTLSSCSKA
+2181 YVAQADACTIDEVSYGGGKSPADGGL
-2195 GNDSTGNGTK
+2195 GTK
-2205 AKPYASITT
+2205 AAPYDTIAN
-2214 AVGQCW
+2214 AVAQCW
-2220 GGPKDT
+2220 NGPNDKT
-2226 ATGGRIIN
+2226 TTGSGANAVTVGRVIN
-2234 VEGTVTAATNTEQTI
+2234 VVGTLEGSQQISNNIKTTTHASALTI
-2249 SSSITSAKATAI
+2249 KGVDSNAKFHAKGSSSPISI
-2261 KLSGNGSDVKL
+2261 
-2272 QAASGKRVLSIY
+2272 GKPLSIES
-2284 TAVPVTITNM
+2284 AVPVALQN
-2294 TISGG
+2294 
-2299 STTDNGAGIYVSA
+2299 
-2312 AKASLTLTTSA
+2312 LTLMNGYHRTQ
-2323 VVTGN
+2323 N
-2328 STTAASGKGGGIYI
+2328 GGGIYVKA
-2342 AGASGTGNAANLIM
+2342 AGAKLTLGENVHVKNNILAMTSGGSLGGGVYIEGTQDNPATLIM
-2356 NGTAQISGNSAS
+2356 KSNAEISNNKANQSS
-2368 GTSGAGGGVYLYY
+2368 GSLSVTKGGGVYLKY

-2387 GNALIGETSGSAA
+2387 GTALIGMKNSTDPSA
-2400 ATSSSTGHSN
+2400 SSSSSSSVN
-2410 MAKNGGGVYCD
+2410 YAINGGGVYAD
-2421 TGSNVYLGFAS
+2421 TGSAVWLGYS
-2432 ASDSGTSLSKG
+2432 EPDDNKKSDLTDGYG
-2443 IRRNYAS
+2443 IR
-2450 SCGGGIYVN
+2450 
-2459 GGAVTLKTGY
+2459 
-2469 VSYNG
+2469 
-2474 TAATSGCDGGGIW
+2474 W
-2487 QKSGTTVT
+2487 
-2495 ISGGTIAKNK
+2495 
-2505 GYYGGGVYAGGTFTM
+2505 
-2520 SGGAIGDSS
+2520 
-2529 TSISTAATSASYSN
+2529 
-2543 YAAYGGGIYAPSGAS
+2543 
-2558 VSLNS
+2558 
-2563 GYVSYNYAS
+2563 
-2572 VHGGGIKAIAS
+2572 
-2583 ITFKSNAN
+2583 
-2591 YNGTAGNGG
+2591 
-2600 GIYANTFILSSGT
+2600 
-2613 IKGNEAAGNGGGI
+2613 
-2626 ACAVDTSYT
+2626 
-2635 LTISGGTVT
+2635 
-2644 ENKALN
+2644 
-2650 GGGVYGGAI
+2650 
-2659 GMTGGTISSNTA
+2659 
-2671 TNTAVTDEYCGGG
+2671 
-2684 GIFADTYYLILT
+2684 
-2696 GGSIQGNISKG
+2696 
-2707 NGGGVLMRDS
+2707 
-2717 YLYMSGSAVIGNS
+2717 
-2730 GASAP
+2730 
-2735 PDASG
+2735 
-2740 KTKSNNADYDG
+2740 
-2751 GGIYANCDGAV
+2751 
-2762 FIGYTNST
+2762 
-2770 PTDKTKAVAVT
+2770 
-2781 SMAGGVYYNYSG
+2781 
-2793 RDGGG
+2793 
-2798 ICNFASNGVKI
+2798 
-2809 AKGNIKYNASP
+2809 
-2820 SGNGGGVCFT
+2820 
-2830 NASNECFIYDGS
+2830 
-2842 VDGNK
+2842 
-2847 ALNGGGVYLDGV
+2847 
-2859 SLTMSGGT
+2859 
-2867 VSANTATNNSTTNA
+2867 
-2881 SKNGGGGVYLN
+2881 
-2892 DPTNG
+2892 
-2897 AKYFKMTA
+2897 
-2905 GTIAGNTSKKNGG
+2905 
-2918 GLLINGG
+2918 
-2925 KFFMSGTA
+2925 
-2933 VIGYADA
+2933 
-2940 GTSTDATTVTGSN
+2940 
-2953 KADDCGGGIYA
+2953 
-2964 GAKSEVY
+2964 
-2971 IGYSDSSTLAQM
+2971 
-2983 STYENSCI
+2983 
-2991 RCNYAKNYGGGL
+2991 NYG
-3003 YTLNFNTTFF
+3003 F
-3013 KFASGW
+3013 KG
-3019 IAFNRVGSSGYGAGI
+3019 
-3034 YHSGKATSY
+3034 
-3043 IGFSSNSYGPD
+3043 
-3054 IVGNS
+3054 
-3059 SGNAYEYFYGSTNS
+3059 
-3073 LSSQRGGGIYN
+3073 GGGIYN
-3084 VGVITFSK
+3084 NGGTVKMASGGVLYNAT
-3092 GKIRSNYAKEGGG
+3092 SNKDSNSDESDLYSGGGIYNGGTLSLTGGTVNGNKSDQGGG
-3105 VYNASGATFTMN
+3105 VYNDGSGAKIYMTGTALIGGSAN
-3117 GDGAVIG
+3117 GD
-3124 STATYWGDDND
+3124 ATNATGNF
-3135 AIDGGGVYNGGTF
+3135 AARDGGGVYNNG
-3148 TISAGY
+3148 GY
-3154 INKNRSHKYGGG
+3154 IYLGYTSSNSNGTPASTSETELTGGIRQNYAYYKSG
-3166 VYTFGGTFTISGGQ
+3166 FGSVSN
-3180 IYDNAAN
+3180 NAL
-3187 KYQATYDCEGG
+3187 GG
-3198 GIYISGGT
+3198 GIYSKDGKIYFNTGNISYNGAGKGGGIYLDCSASGTNLVMTGGT
-3206 VNVSGGS
+3206 MASNKAGAGNLAADTSGKGGS
-3213 VSSNA
+3213 VYVNSNGSSDTA
-3218 CGTDATST
+3218 ATIKSSFALSGSATSIASTSNRVNDIYLYYDCSVTVAGTLGTELGARIFSAKTDDGTIVLSPQSSSATDVAYVLNNFKKFTSASKKIQSNGILFSEQSAQNITAT
-3226 TNCGG
+3226 T
-3231 NIAFSSGTFN
+3231 SSGTFGVATQADFEHVATKLSSSSNGLSGVTLKLADDVELDSTWSGIGTSSKPFKGNFDGNYKTVN
-3241 FTGGEVNGGYSKGY
+3241 FTSAKY
-3255 GNSIFAAQDFTMKGN
+3255 GLINY
-3270 AHTASGS
+3270 ASGS
-3277 GGEIYLKSGACIN
+3277 TVSKLKTTGTVVPTSGPMGVLVGSMDSGTVQLC
-3290 IPANLTYKSSNTYS
+3290 ANYASLTYTDGVRYNFGGIVGKCDGSSSNPITIDMCKNWAEIRADGDNYGTGGVVGYAKY
-3304 ETTSIAL
+3304 TTVKNCENRG
-3311 ITPASYA
+3311 T
-3318 NYQSV
+3318 V
-3323 QVLKGSYVNTNNKK
+3323 TNNKSGT
-3337 FNVSSNGGTEYVVS
+3337 FGGIAGGIVGETSSSGSGLYILNCENSGNIT
-3351 STGYLRGSFDN
+3351 STGLAGGILGGRGYGTIENSWANCTVTSSKNKGGGISGTTGQTMNNCYVRIATNIYPDVTSADGCEVITASVSTIMGSLNSQATTNSWKQWYSKDGYVTIKSTDSTWDEWMKNP

>member
-11 FFIVS
+11 FFIIS

-392 GVVEGNTVIGTDYD
+392 GVVTGNTVIDTDYD
-406 YAESLTL
+406 EIAESLTL

-430 CVLEVRTSKPVTL
+430 CVLELRTSKPVTL
-443 TKLKITGGRGVN
+443 TKLKITGGSGVN

-492 NTGAPGRTSL
+492 NTGASGRTSL

-585 CSKSTINMKG
+585 CRKSTINMKG

-601 KASTK
+601 KAGSSTQ
-606 NSGGGGG
+606 NGSGG
-613 GLWIEGAS
+613 GLWIENNS
-621 SFNMTGGIFLNNT
+621 SLNMTGGIICNNSVGPN
-634 AENGSGGAVYICGK
+634 EGSTGGAINIRKDEVK
-648 NLGSTPVDGP
+648 LT
-658 VFSISGTAYIP
+658 ISGSAYIP
-669 SATKQSKD
+669 SSGAAFD
-677 NDIYYQKNS
+677 NDIYIQPLADKSYQ
-686 DGKTYPAIEITDELT
+686 AVEIAGALT
-701 PKTEDVQKGKIALS
+701 PPSDYVSAGKKIALT
-715 PKLWERKQIVLKK
+715 PGGWYRRAVILKP
-728 AATAPSELDISVFK
+728 AAEAPSELKIEDYEN
-742 PYFAFT
+742 YFTFT
-748 DAGSTLSFA
+748 SSGVNYGYETNN
-757 PDKATLTAPYYV
+757 TAIIVGPYYV
-769 ASNGTDEDDTPG
+769 ADNGLDAETTSGDDQNPYK
-781 TETAPF
+781 
-787 QTLEYALGRLTDG
+787 TLGYVVNMLSGG
-800 ADETI
+800 YDETI
-805 RVNGTLK
+805 KVKGTLK
-812 GTQVIPDG
+812 GTQVIPG
-820 FTTTNCKSLTIIGA
+820 EEFTTSNCKSLTIIGA

-849 ADDAGSGS
+849 ADDAESGS

-862 TQVPVTLKNIKI
+862 TEVPVTLKNIKI
-874 TGGKGTPG
+874 TGGKGTLG
-882 LDNTDYTTGG
+882 VDNTEYTTGG

-947 HDSSTEDCANAAGYG
+947 HDSSTGIYDYANAAGNG

-976 GKDNSGN
+976 GKDTSGN
-983 LIAEDWTG
+983 LIAAEWTG

-1029 GYVPY
+1029 GYNPY
-1034 EQFGGGIYSYDTG
+1034 AQFGGGIYSYDTG

-1063 GGGIYINDNGTVLK
+1063 GGGIYIKDINTVLK
-1077 LKGGKMESNSAD
+1077 LTGGKMKSNSAD

-1095 NYKDGKIEVS
+1095 NYANGKIEVS

-1133 LSLPTSAP
+1133 LSLPADAP
-1141 TGAKNVTITPY
+1141 DNAKNVKITPSA
-1152 EWKRGNQVLGASGTS
+1152 WNRGAQVLGAAT
-1167 AATLIQNNVG
+1167 AALIADNKG
-1177 NFATIDE
+1177 HFATIDE

-1200 SAPIYVASDG
+1200 SAPIYVASSST
-1210 VYDDTR
+1210 YDDTR
-1216 YGNKGSSS
+1216 YGNS
-1224 GARGTREKPYSS
+1224 GYPLYQGPRGTRAKPYCS
-1236 LSTALS
+1236 LETAL
-1242 EVDASSHIIYIDG
+1242 EAADASSHIIYIDG
-1255 TFKGKTEISSTT
+1255 TFTGKTEISSTT

-1291 NGEFS
+1291 NGNFS
-1296 SFADKNTTLIIN
+1296 SFGDGNTTLIIN
-1308 GAKKV
+1308 DAKKV

-1599 YEYVAAVTPHDFKR
+1599 DEYVAAVTPHDFKR

-1635 FVLTEDNEGWNR
+1635 FVLTEDNDGWNR

-1705 DNSMDYEVIV
+1705 DSSMDYEVIV

-1729 YTSLR
+1729 KTSLR
-1734 AKSVIIKGYKPTD
+1734 AKSVAIKGYKPTASY
-1747 TYSVTA
+1747 TVTA
-1753 TLNGNST
+1753 KLNGNST
-1760 GSALTIDAKTAEFP
+1760 GSALTIDAETAEFP

-1789 GGGINITQGTVKLT
+1789 GGGINITKGTVKLT

-1836 GDVVTGS
+1836 GDNAKSTT
-1843 TATTSATTS
+1843 TATSTSTS
-1852 SFANKAASGGGI
+1852 TYANKAAKGAGI
-1864 YSEGSVYLGYSAWS
+1864 YNDGGSVYLGYSAADS
-1878 GSSGTAEPLETG
+1878 ITDLTSNNTDGYYGVSRNYATDSGGGIYHAYGTLLIASGNISYNRGDSKAGAVYFNYYSSSNTETTLAAGTFKGNTSPMGGAFYIAGSKTVTISGPVDISSNTAVAPTNGGTSYAGAVYNAGTLKITGNATIKGNSASAVGVSGGSAGGANGGAIYNSGTLTITGSSAKISGNSAK
-1890 YGVRRNFATG
+1890 V
-1900 DYAGIYGIDTGT
+1900 T
-1912 VRIKT
+1912 VN
-1917 GYVSYNAASS
+1917 GSAY
-1927 NGGGLGGNFIL
+1927 GGGIHNTGNFIL
-1938 EGGTVSGNKASNGA
+1938 EA
-1952 GVYIPNGVTTS
+1952 G
-1963 SITSGTVS
+1963 SIG
-1971 SNIASTN
+1971 
-1978 GGAAYIVNGGK
+1978 
-1989 LTLSDGTISANE
+1989 E
-2001 AINGGGIFTYNYTST
+2001 
-2016 SYGTFEMS
+2016 
-2024 GGTLSGNKATGASG
+2024 
-2038 KGGAIYNTGTV
+2038 
-2049 TMTGGAIGASGS
+2049 SGS
-2061 LNTAAGT
+2061 LNYVSGPETKGGAVFQYNTFIMKSSGTVFAGT
-2068 NGQGGAIYQNGT
+2068 GT
-2080 FNVSGSAYVYPGSEK
+2080 GLNQ
-2095 SNDVYLTSG
+2095 NDVYLAKKSTDATKVYCISISDGALNSSSTAKITSELLDNGLTVIDGTNLATGNTGFTMADSGSGFNIVHSGTLGKLDIGATIYVSESAISGVTGGVAGDDTSG
-2104 KSVAVNGSWSGS
+2104 YGTQKRPFATIQKAAQKTWREQDYTISVNG
-2116 QASTSKM
+2116 
-2123 TLTPPTWT
+2123 TLTATSSANLQNIPNNTNVKAT
-2131 RGTTVVSKGSSLSG
+2131 SITLTGTNDATINANSKGSA
-2145 NITTDILNKFSVSDS
+2145 F
-2160 EWSAVLYGSGASAV
+2160 
-2174 GKIDADI
+2174 
-2181 WVAGSGTLSSCSKA
+2181 TLSKA
-2195 GNDSTGNGTK
+2195 
-2205 AKPYASITT
+2205 I
-2214 AVGQCW
+2214 
-2220 GGPKDT
+2220 
-2226 ATGGRIIN
+2226 
-2234 VEGTVTAATNTEQTI
+2234 
-2249 SSSITSAKATAI
+2249 
-2261 KLSGNGSDVKL
+2261 
-2272 QAASGKRVLSIY
+2272 
-2284 TAVPVTITNM
+2284 PVTITNIKF
-2294 TISGG
+2294 TGG
-2299 STTDNGAGIYVSA
+2299 SATNGGGILVNGVAGAKLTLGDGVTITANNATGGAGIYFEG
-2312 AKASLTLTTSA
+2312 TSSSK
-2323 VVTGN
+2323 GN
-2328 STTAASGKGGGIYI
+2328 LILKGSSGKISSI
-2342 AGASGTGNAANLIM
+2342 SANTAS
-2356 NGTAQISGNSAS
+2356 NS
-2368 GTSGAGGGVYLYY
+2368 GGGVYLKY

-2387 GNALIGETSGSAA
+2387 GYSVIGDTTASKATSGSK
-2400 ATSSSTGHSN
+2400 SN
-2410 MAKNGGGVYCD
+2410 SAKYGGGVYCD
-2421 TGSNVYLGFAS
+2421 TDATVWLGYSEANTSKS
-2432 ASDSGTSLSKG
+2432 ATLQSTYG
-2443 IRRNYAS
+2443 ICRNYAS
-2450 SCGGGIYVN
+2450 DSTYSGGGIYFSAAGTHYMS
-2459 GGAVTLKTGY
+2459 GGSVD
-2469 VSYNG
+2469 YNG
-2474 TAATSGCDGGGIW
+2474 AAAAGGGVYLSTGTLNLAGGTISNNAATSGGGLYIGN
-2487 QKSGTTVT
+2487 SN
-2495 ISGGTIAKNK
+2495 SAIAKLYGSSVIDGNTATN
-2505 GYYGGGVYAGGTFTM
+2505 GGGVYVDGAAG
-2520 SGGAIGDSS
+2520 SGGSATRGKLLVYGNGLIGKTGNTIAS
-2529 TSISTAATSASYSN
+2529 TSTYGNRAT
-2543 YAAYGGGIYAPSGAS
+2543 
-2558 VSLNS
+2558 
-2563 GYVSYNYAS
+2563 
-2572 VHGGGIKAIAS
+2572 
-2583 ITFKSNAN
+2583 
-2591 YNGTAGNGG
+2591 NGG
-2600 GIYANTFILSSGT
+2600 GIYNKGTVCIGYSAWTSSSSNTPVSCSG
-2613 IKGNEAAGNGGGI
+2613 GVRRNYAGSTGGGICSEEDYIYLHAGDIAYNCSNANGGGI
-2626 ACAVDTSYT
+2626 ALKDGTTSYWAYVDMDGG
-2635 LTISGGTVT
+2635 TISYNQCESTDGT
-2644 ENKALN
+2644 K
-2650 GGGVYGGAI
+2650 GAGI
-2659 GMTGGTISSNTA
+2659 YAQHGSITVTGGTI
-2671 TNTAVTDEYCGGG
+2671 
-2684 GIFADTYYLILT
+2684 
-2696 GGSIQGNISKG
+2696 
-2707 NGGGVLMRDS
+2707 
-2717 YLYMSGSAVIGNS
+2717 
-2730 GASAP
+2730 
-2735 PDASG
+2735 
-2740 KTKSNNADYDG
+2740 NN
-2751 GGIYANCDGAV
+2751 N
-2762 FIGYTNST
+2762 
-2770 PTDKTKAVAVT
+2770 TKA
-2781 SMAGGVYYNYSG
+2781 
-2793 RDGGG
+2793 
-2798 ICNFASNGVKI
+2798 
-2809 AKGNIKYNASP
+2809 AK
-2820 SGNGGGVCFT
+2820 
-2830 NASNECFIYDGS
+2830 
-2842 VDGNK
+2842 
-2847 ALNGGGVYLDGV
+2847 GGGVYLDTE
-2859 SLTMSGGT
+2859 SRLYMKNASGKTTSGEIK
-2867 VSANTATNNSTTNA
+2867 SNTATYGGAVYMDQCDTASGINLYGAASIPKGSDEKNDIYVNATSSDKPKISMNDTLTNS
-2881 SKNGGGGVYLN
+2881 SISL
-2892 DPTNG
+2892 
-2897 AKYFKMTA
+2897 
-2905 GTIAGNTSKKNGG
+2905 
-2918 GLLINGG
+2918 
-2925 KFFMSGTA
+2925 
-2933 VIGYADA
+2933 
-2940 GTSTDATTVTGSN
+2940 VTGSTSFYAEDYQILKFGGSPNQGNAAKIEIKSQSSQDWTVVTESFAGKLAKAKKLTSSNIASFTPTASTSYNFVIDSTVDAAKMKTFLEALCN
-2953 KADDCGGGIYA
+2953 KTVNTSSTKIAASTLDLSKSSLTSFGNMTFDVENLVEQPITKVILPTTDCSAALGNYRVRLCFAGVQEFVVPPGSTALSSNDGIVYNANKTKLISYPASKTGITLSWLSSVTEVGTHAFCYAKNLRTMNIPSTVTTIGGQAFDRAKITSVTIPSSVTSIGSEVFVYCTDLTSATVSNSLISQREFGYCSSLTSVTLSGVTKINGVA
-2964 GAKSEVY
+2964 FEGSGAKSITIPASVVH
-2971 IGYSDSSTLAQM
+2971 IGYRAFPSNMTSMTFAKTDKWKYYKHVTDSSE
-2983 STYENSCI
+2983 TYE
-2991 RCNYAKNYGGGL
+2991 G
-3003 YTLNFNTTFF
+3003 
-3013 KFASGW
+3013 
-3019 IAFNRVGSSGYGAGI
+3019 
-3034 YHSGKATSY
+3034 
-3043 IGFSSNSYGPD
+3043 
-3054 IVGNS
+3054 
-3059 SGNAYEYFYGSTNS
+3059 
-3073 LSSQRGGGIYN
+3073 
-3084 VGVITFSK
+3084 
-3092 GKIRSNYAKEGGG
+3092 
-3105 VYNASGATFTMN
+3105 
-3117 GDGAVIG
+3117 
-3124 STATYWGDDND
+3124 
-3135 AIDGGGVYNGGTF
+3135 
-3148 TISAGY
+3148 
-3154 INKNRSHKYGGG
+3154 
-3166 VYTFGGTFTISGGQ
+3166 
-3180 IYDNAAN
+3180 
-3187 KYQATYDCEGG
+3187 
-3198 GIYISGGT
+3198 
-3206 VNVSGGS
+3206 
-3213 VSSNA
+3213 
-3218 CGTDATST
+3218 
-3226 TNCGG
+3226 
-3231 NIAFSSGTFN
+3231 
-3241 FTGGEVNGGYSKGY
+3241 
-3255 GNSIFAAQDFTMKGN
+3255 
-3270 AHTASGS
+3270 
-3277 GGEIYLKSGACIN
+3277 
-3290 IPANLTYKSSNTYS
+3290 
-3304 ETTSIAL
+3304 
-3311 ITPASYA
+3311 
-3318 NYQSV
+3318 
-3323 QVLKGSYVNTNNKK
+3323 
-3337 FNVSSNGGTEYVVS
+3337 VVS
-3351 STGYLRGSFDN
+3351 STQLNATNYNSTWYNKVLKYEN

>member
-11 FFIVS
+11 FFIIS

-392 GVVEGNTVIGTDYD
+392 GVVTGNTVIDTDYD
-406 YAESLTL
+406 EIAESLTL

-430 CVLEVRTSKPVTL
+430 CVLELRTSKPVTL
-443 TKLKITGGRGVN
+443 TKLKITGGSGVN

-492 NTGAPGRTSL
+492 NTGASGRTSL

-585 CSKSTINMKG
+585 CRKSTINMKG

-601 KASTK
+601 KAGSSTQ
-606 NSGGGGG
+606 NGSGG
-613 GLWIEGAS
+613 GLWIENNS
-621 SFNMTGGIFLNNT
+621 SLNMTGGIICNNSVGPN
-634 AENGSGGAVYICGK
+634 EGSTGGAINIRKDEVK
-648 NLGSTPVDGP
+648 LT
-658 VFSISGTAYIP
+658 ISGSAYIP
-669 SATKQSKD
+669 SSGAAFD
-677 NDIYYQKNS
+677 NDIYIQPLDNKSYK
-686 DGKTYPAIEITDELT
+686 AVEIAGALT
-701 PKTEDVQKGKIALS
+701 PPSDYVSAGKKIALTPGGWYRRAVILKPAAEAPAELKIEDYENYFTFTS
-715 PKLWERKQIVLKK
+715 SGVNYGYETNNTAIIV
-728 AATAPSELDISVFK
+728 
-742 PYFAFT
+742 
-748 DAGSTLSFA
+748 G
-757 PDKATLTAPYYV
+757 PYYV
-769 ASNGTDEDDTPG
+769 ADNGLDAETTSGDDQNPYK
-781 TETAPF
+781 
-787 QTLEYALGRLTDG
+787 TLGYVVNMLSGG
-800 ADETI
+800 YDETI
-805 RVNGTLK
+805 KVKGTLK
-812 GTQVIPDG
+812 GTQVIPG
-820 FTTTNCKSLTIIGA
+820 EEFTTSNCKSLTIIGA

-849 ADDAGSGS
+849 ADDAESGS

-862 TQVPVTLKNIKI
+862 TEVPVTLKNIKI
-874 TGGKGTPG
+874 TGGKGTLG
-882 LDNTDYTTGG
+882 VDNTEYTTGG

-947 HDSSTEDCANAAGYG
+947 HDSSTGIYDYANAAGNG

-976 GKDNSGN
+976 GKDTSGN
-983 LIAEDWTG
+983 LIAAEWTG

-1029 GYVPY
+1029 GYNPY
-1034 EQFGGGIYSYDTG
+1034 AQFGGGIYSYDTG

-1063 GGGIYINDNGTVLK
+1063 GGGIYIKDINTVLK
-1077 LKGGKMESNSAD
+1077 LTGGKMKSNSAD

-1095 NYKDGKIEVS
+1095 NYANGKIEVS

-1133 LSLPTSAP
+1133 LSLPADAP
-1141 TGAKNVTITPY
+1141 DNAKNVKITPSA
-1152 EWKRGNQVLGASGTS
+1152 WNRGAQVLGAAT
-1167 AATLIQNNVG
+1167 AALIADNKG
-1177 NFATIDE
+1177 HFATIDE

-1200 SAPIYVASDG
+1200 SAPIYVASSST
-1210 VYDDTR
+1210 YDDTR
-1216 YGNKGSSS
+1216 YGNS
-1224 GARGTREKPYSS
+1224 GYPLYQGPRGTRAKPYCS
-1236 LSTALS
+1236 LETAL
-1242 EVDASSHIIYIDG
+1242 EAADASSHIIYIDG
-1255 TFKGKTEISSTT
+1255 TFTGKTEISSTT

-1276 RGYKPEGQTVAKATL
+1276 RGYIPEGQTVAKATL

-1296 SFADKNTTLIIN
+1296 SFGETNTTLIIN

-1313 DIYDLTIKGGNNK
+1313 DIYDLTIKGGKNNS
-1326 SDNYGTDATP
+1326 SDYGTQAAP
-1336 GGGILITG
+1336 GGGILING

-1351 SGATITDNTACYGG
+1351 SGATITENTACYGG

-1387 KKNNSSGG
+1387 EKDNSEGG

-1400 YVGKNGSLS
+1400 YVGKNGSLL

-1599 YEYVAAVTPHDFKR
+1599 DEYVAAVTPHDFKR

-1635 FVLTEDNEGWNR
+1635 FVLTEDNDGWNR

-1705 DNSMDYEVIV
+1705 DSSMDYEVIV

-1729 YTSLR
+1729 KTSLR
-1734 AKSVIIKGYKPTD
+1734 AKSVAIKGYKPTASY
-1747 TYSVTA
+1747 TVTA
-1753 TLNGNST
+1753 KLNGNST
-1760 GSALTIDAKTAEFP
+1760 GSALTIDAETAEFP

-1789 GGGINITQGTVKLT
+1789 GGGINITKGTVKLT

-1825 GTLFMYGKALV
+1825 GTLFMYGKVLV
-1836 GDVVTGS
+1836 GDNAKSTT
-1843 TATTSATTS
+1843 TATSTSTS
-1852 SFANKAASGGGI
+1852 TYANKAAKGAGI
-1864 YSEGSVYLGYSAWS
+1864 YNNGGSVYLGYSAADS
-1878 GSSGTAEPLETG
+1878 ITDLTSNNTDGYYGVSRNYATDSGGGIYHAYGTLLIASGNISYNRGDSKAGAVYFNYYSSSNTETTLAAGTFKGNTSPMGGAFYIAGSKTVTISGPVDISSNTAVAPTNGGTSYAGAVYNAGTLKITGNATIKGNSASAVGVSGGSAGGANGGAIYNSGTLTITGSSAKISGNSAK
-1890 YGVRRNFATG
+1890 V
-1900 DYAGIYGIDTGT
+1900 T
-1912 VRIKT
+1912 VN
-1917 GYVSYNAASS
+1917 GSAY
-1927 NGGGLGGNFIL
+1927 GGGIHNTGNFIL
-1938 EGGTVSGNKASNGA
+1938 EAGSIGESSSLNYVSGPETKGGA
-1952 GVYIPNGVTTS
+1952 VFQYNTFIMKS
-1963 SITSGTVS
+1963 SGTVF
-1971 SNIASTN
+1971 A
-1978 GGAAYIVNGGK
+1978 G
-1989 LTLSDGTISANE
+1989 
-2001 AINGGGIFTYNYTST
+2001 
-2016 SYGTFEMS
+2016 
-2024 GGTLSGNKATGASG
+2024 
-2038 KGGAIYNTGTV
+2038 TGT
-2049 TMTGGAIGASGS
+2049 G
-2061 LNTAAGT
+2061 LN
-2068 NGQGGAIYQNGT
+2068 Q
-2080 FNVSGSAYVYPGSEK
+2080 
-2095 SNDVYLTSG
+2095 NDVYLAKKSTDATKVYCISVSDGALNSSSTAKITSELLDNGLTVIDGTNLATGNTGFTMADSGSGFNIVHSGTLGKLDIGATIYVSESAISGVTGGVAGDDTSG
-2104 KSVAVNGSWSGS
+2104 YGTQKRPFATIQKAAQKTWREQDYTISVNG
-2116 QASTSKM
+2116 
-2123 TLTPPTWT
+2123 TLTATSSANLQNIPNNTNVKAT
-2131 RGTTVVSKGSSLSG
+2131 SITLTGTNDATINANSKGSA
-2145 NITTDILNKFSVSDS
+2145 F
-2160 EWSAVLYGSGASAV
+2160 
-2174 GKIDADI
+2174 
-2181 WVAGSGTLSSCSKA
+2181 TLSKA
-2195 GNDSTGNGTK
+2195 
-2205 AKPYASITT
+2205 I
-2214 AVGQCW
+2214 
-2220 GGPKDT
+2220 
-2226 ATGGRIIN
+2226 
-2234 VEGTVTAATNTEQTI
+2234 
-2249 SSSITSAKATAI
+2249 
-2261 KLSGNGSDVKL
+2261 
-2272 QAASGKRVLSIY
+2272 
-2284 TAVPVTITNM
+2284 PVTITNIKF
-2294 TISGG
+2294 TGG
-2299 STTDNGAGIYVSA
+2299 SATNGGGILVNGVAGAKLTLGDGVTITANNATGGAGIYFEG
-2312 AKASLTLTTSA
+2312 TSSSK
-2323 VVTGN
+2323 GN
-2328 STTAASGKGGGIYI
+2328 LILKGSSGKISSI
-2342 AGASGTGNAANLIM
+2342 SANTAS
-2356 NGTAQISGNSAS
+2356 NS
-2368 GTSGAGGGVYLYY
+2368 GGGVYLKY

-2387 GNALIGETSGSAA
+2387 GYSVIGDTTASKATSGSK
-2400 ATSSSTGHSN
+2400 SN
-2410 MAKNGGGVYCD
+2410 SAKYGGGVYCD
-2421 TGSNVYLGFAS
+2421 TDATVWLGYSEANTSKS
-2432 ASDSGTSLSKG
+2432 ATLQSTYG
-2443 IRRNYAS
+2443 ICRNYAS
-2450 SCGGGIYVN
+2450 DSTYSGGGIYFSAAGTHYMS
-2459 GGAVTLKTGY
+2459 GGSVD
-2469 VSYNG
+2469 YNG
-2474 TAATSGCDGGGIW
+2474 AAAAGGGVYLSTGTLNLAGGTISNNAATSGGGLYIGN
-2487 QKSGTTVT
+2487 SN
-2495 ISGGTIAKNK
+2495 SAIAKLYGSSVIDGNTATN
-2505 GYYGGGVYAGGTFTM
+2505 GGGVYVDGAAG
-2520 SGGAIGDSS
+2520 SGGSATRGKLLVYGNGLIGKTGNTIAS
-2529 TSISTAATSASYSN
+2529 TSTYGNRAT
-2543 YAAYGGGIYAPSGAS
+2543 
-2558 VSLNS
+2558 
-2563 GYVSYNYAS
+2563 
-2572 VHGGGIKAIAS
+2572 
-2583 ITFKSNAN
+2583 
-2591 YNGTAGNGG
+2591 NGG
-2600 GIYANTFILSSGT
+2600 GIYNKGTVCIGYSAWTSSSSNTPVSCSG
-2613 IKGNEAAGNGGGI
+2613 GVRRNYAGSTGGGICSEEDYIYLHAGDIAYNCSNANGGGI
-2626 ACAVDTSYT
+2626 ALKDGTTSYWAYVDMDGG
-2635 LTISGGTVT
+2635 TISYNQCESTDGT
-2644 ENKALN
+2644 K
-2650 GGGVYGGAI
+2650 GAGI
-2659 GMTGGTISSNTA
+2659 YAQHGSITVTGGTI
-2671 TNTAVTDEYCGGG
+2671 
-2684 GIFADTYYLILT
+2684 
-2696 GGSIQGNISKG
+2696 
-2707 NGGGVLMRDS
+2707 
-2717 YLYMSGSAVIGNS
+2717 
-2730 GASAP
+2730 
-2735 PDASG
+2735 
-2740 KTKSNNADYDG
+2740 NN
-2751 GGIYANCDGAV
+2751 N
-2762 FIGYTNST
+2762 
-2770 PTDKTKAVAVT
+2770 TKA
-2781 SMAGGVYYNYSG
+2781 
-2793 RDGGG
+2793 
-2798 ICNFASNGVKI
+2798 
-2809 AKGNIKYNASP
+2809 AK
-2820 SGNGGGVCFT
+2820 
-2830 NASNECFIYDGS
+2830 
-2842 VDGNK
+2842 
-2847 ALNGGGVYLDGV
+2847 GGGVYLDTE
-2859 SLTMSGGT
+2859 SRLYMKNASGKTTSGEIK
-2867 VSANTATNNSTTNA
+2867 SNTATYGGAVYMDQCDTASGINLYGAASIPKGSDEKNDIYVNATSSDKPKISMNDTLTNS
-2881 SKNGGGGVYLN
+2881 SISL
-2892 DPTNG
+2892 
-2897 AKYFKMTA
+2897 
-2905 GTIAGNTSKKNGG
+2905 
-2918 GLLINGG
+2918 
-2925 KFFMSGTA
+2925 
-2933 VIGYADA
+2933 
-2940 GTSTDATTVTGSN
+2940 VTGSTSFYAEDYQILKFGGSPNQGNAAKIEIKSQSSQDWTVVTESFAGKLAKAKKLTSSNIASFTPTASTSYNFVIDSTVDAAKMKTFLEALCN
-2953 KADDCGGGIYA
+2953 KTVNTSSTKIAASTLDLSKSSLTSFGNMTFDVENLVEQPITKVILPTTDCSAALGNYRVRLCFAGVQEFVVPPGSTALSSNDGIVYNANKTKLISYPASKTGITLSWLSSVTEVGTHAFCYAKNLRTMNIPSTVTTIGGQAFDRAKITSVTIPSSVTSIGSEVFVYCTDLTSATVSNSLISQREFGYCSSLTSVTLSGVTKINGVA
-2964 GAKSEVY
+2964 FEGSGAKSITIPASVVH
-2971 IGYSDSSTLAQM
+2971 IGYRAFPSNMTSMTFAKTDKWKYYKHVTDSSE
-2983 STYENSCI
+2983 TYE
-2991 RCNYAKNYGGGL
+2991 G
-3003 YTLNFNTTFF
+3003 
-3013 KFASGW
+3013 
-3019 IAFNRVGSSGYGAGI
+3019 
-3034 YHSGKATSY
+3034 
-3043 IGFSSNSYGPD
+3043 
-3054 IVGNS
+3054 
-3059 SGNAYEYFYGSTNS
+3059 
-3073 LSSQRGGGIYN
+3073 
-3084 VGVITFSK
+3084 
-3092 GKIRSNYAKEGGG
+3092 
-3105 VYNASGATFTMN
+3105 
-3117 GDGAVIG
+3117 
-3124 STATYWGDDND
+3124 
-3135 AIDGGGVYNGGTF
+3135 
-3148 TISAGY
+3148 
-3154 INKNRSHKYGGG
+3154 
-3166 VYTFGGTFTISGGQ
+3166 
-3180 IYDNAAN
+3180 
-3187 KYQATYDCEGG
+3187 
-3198 GIYISGGT
+3198 
-3206 VNVSGGS
+3206 
-3213 VSSNA
+3213 
-3218 CGTDATST
+3218 
-3226 TNCGG
+3226 
-3231 NIAFSSGTFN
+3231 
-3241 FTGGEVNGGYSKGY
+3241 
-3255 GNSIFAAQDFTMKGN
+3255 
-3270 AHTASGS
+3270 
-3277 GGEIYLKSGACIN
+3277 
-3290 IPANLTYKSSNTYS
+3290 
-3304 ETTSIAL
+3304 
-3311 ITPASYA
+3311 
-3318 NYQSV
+3318 
-3323 QVLKGSYVNTNNKK
+3323 
-3337 FNVSSNGGTEYVVS
+3337 VVS
-3351 STGYLRGSFDN
+3351 STQLNATNYNSTWYNKVLKYEN

>member
-11 FFIVS
+11 FFIIS

-119 VPFYDTLEE
+119 VPFYDTLEA

-151 GLYLILNFTGAADS
+151 GLYLILNFTGAADY
-165 AELKV
+165 AVLKV
-170 TDTETNVTVESQTY
+170 TDTETDVTVESQTY

-225 RAGMK
+225 RDGMK

-261 DSYTITYHNVDTATL
+261 DSYTITYHNVDNTALAT
-276 DSSGV
+276 SGV

-292 ITLPAYINAEGF
+292 ITLPVYTNAAGF

-313 NFNISTPGITE
+313 NFNISTPGITD

-353 NGLTEANPAS
+353 NGLTAANPAY
-363 SVEAALSSLKTIHGT
+363 SVEAALSSLKTIHGA

-392 GVVEGNTVIGTDYD
+392 GVVAGNTVIGTDYD
-406 YAESLTL
+406 GIAESLTL

-419 ENDSLKGSGSG
+419 STDSLKGSGSG
-430 CVLEVRTSKPVTL
+430 CVLEVQTSKPVTL
-443 TKLKITGGRGVN
+443 TKLKITGGSDVD
-455 YGGGIYICGNSS
+455 YGGGIFICGRSS

-480 ANKQGGGIYVSR
+480 ANKQGGGIYVSH
-492 NTGAPGRTSL
+492 NTNTDAPSRTSL

-508 KISGNKIKEDETYGN
+508 KISGNKIKEDENYGN

-529 YVYGAKV
+529 YVDRAKV

-558 LNEDAVLDLNDGK
+558 LENAVLDLNDGK
-571 ITDNTVMHIGGNIF
+571 ITDNSAYHIAGNIF
-585 CSKSTINMKG
+585 CRASTINMKG
-595 GEISEG
+595 GEISSG

-669 SATKQSKD
+669 SATKKSKD

-769 ASNGTDEDDTPG
+769 ASDGKNEDDTPG
-781 TETAPF
+781 TESSPF
-787 QTLEYALGRLTDG
+787 KTLEYAVSRLSDG

-805 RVNGTLK
+805 RVKGTLK
-812 GTQVIPDG
+812 GSHVIPDS
-820 FTTTNCKSLTIIGA
+820 FTTDKCSSLTIIGA

-849 ADDAGSGS
+849 ADDAASGS

-882 LDNTDYTTGG
+882 LDNTEYTTGG
-892 GIYTGQNA
+892 GIHTGENA

-921 IYLGNNS
+921 IYLGNHS

-983 LIAEDWTG
+983 LIAADWTG

-1018 ISYNSAKYSKT
+1018 ISYNSAKYSKSEYT
-1029 GYVPY
+1029 PY
-1034 EQFGGGIYSYDTG
+1034 DQFGGGIYSYDTG

-1063 GGGIYINDNGTVLK
+1063 GGGIYIKDNNTVLK
-1077 LKGGKMESNSAD
+1077 LTGGKMESNSAD

-1095 NYKDGKIEVS
+1095 NYTNGKIEVS

-1122 AEGKFITIAGN
+1122 AEDKFITIAGN
-1133 LSLPTSAP
+1133 LTLPTSAP

-1200 SAPIYVASDG
+1200 SAPIYVASSSS
-1210 VYDDTR
+1210 YDDTR
-1216 YGNKGSSS
+1216 YGNS
-1224 GARGTREKPYSS
+1224 GYPLFQEPRGTRAKPYCT
-1236 LSTALS
+1236 LGTAL
-1242 EVDASSHIIYIDG
+1242 EAADASSHIIYIDG
-1255 TFKGKTEISSTT
+1255 TLTGKTEISSST
-1267 LPNTDMLTL
+1267 LQNTDMLTL
-1276 RGYKPEGQTVAKATL
+1276 RGYIPEGQTVAKATL
-1291 NGEFS
+1291 NGNFS
-1296 SFADKNTTLIIN
+1296 SFGTKNTTLIIN

-1326 SDNYGTDATP
+1326 SSDSGTQAAP
-1336 GGGILITG
+1336 GGGILING

-1378 GAVISKNTA
+1378 GAVISKNSA
-1387 KKNNSSGG
+1387 IKNSSEGG

-1400 YVGKNGSLS
+1400 YVGKNGSLL

-1416 DSTLTVN
+1416 DSTSLDN
-1423 GNNAMRGGG
+1423 GNKAIRGGG
-1432 IYADYN
+1432 IYLAYN
-1438 GEAPDV
+1438 DDDV
-1444 MRLEMTGGSVS
+1444 IRVEMTGGSVS
-1455 HNLREVDGTYKEAGA
+1455 HNLKNSGGSSRQAAGA
-1470 GLYICGKARISGGV
+1470 GLYLCGKASISGGV
-1484 IDHNTTA
+1484 IAHNITE
-1491 GNSPKGGGIYLDSN
+1491 GDCEGGGIYLPYQSV
-1505 SICTISG
+1505 CTISG
-1512 DVEISNNEAYYGA
+1512 TVEISDNSANYGG
-1525 GIYSYTDKLTVEGGI
+1525 GICSDTNDLTVEGGK
-1540 FRNNNAEVAG
+1540 FRNNNAYVSG
-1550 GAILADKVLYLKGN
+1550 GAIDANKTLKLKGN
-1564 PVFYKSGDVIEKHK
+1564 PVFWKDGDVIEKNK
-1578 NDINLYQYTA
+1578 NDISLSSYN
-1588 SIRITGPVTTS
+1588 SIEITGPVTSTAD
-1599 YEYVAAVTPHDFKR
+1599 YVAAVSPTYKR
-1613 GERLLSASG
+1613 GERLLLASS
-1622 DEDISNMDEALLK
+1622 ENIENMDNAISK
-1635 FVLTEDNEGWNR
+1635 FVLTEDNDGWNR

-1655 SSMRLY
+1655 PSMRLY

-1705 DNSMDYEVIV
+1705 DSSMDYEVIV

-1729 YTSLR
+1729 KTSLR
-1734 AKSVIIKGYKPTD
+1734 AKSVAIKGYKPTASY
-1747 TYSVTA
+1747 TVTA
-1753 TLNGNST
+1753 KLNGNST
-1760 GSALTIDAKTAEFP
+1760 GSALTIDAETADFP

-1789 GGGINITQGTVKLT
+1789 GGGINITKGTVKLT
-1803 DGAKITGNTATS
+1803 DGVKITGNTATS

-1836 GDVVTGS
+1836 GYD
-1843 TATTSATTS
+1843 ATTNGVPTS
-1852 SFANKAASGGGI
+1852 STLGTSNGKAANIAVNGGGIYNYGGNVYIGYSASGTPESLTTNYGIRQNYASNSGGGI
-1864 YSEGSVYLGYSAWS
+1864 YSQG
-1878 GSSGTAEPLETG
+1878 
-1890 YGVRRNFATG
+1890 
-1900 DYAGIYGIDTGT
+1900 GT
-1912 VRIKT
+1912 VTVGT
-1917 GYVSYNAASS
+1917 GNVSYNYADS
-1927 NGGGLGGNFIL
+1927 NGGGFQIADA
-1938 EGGTVSGNKASNGA
+1938 GTYNINTGSVIKGNK
-1952 GVYIPNGVTTS
+1952 
-1963 SITSGTVS
+1963 
-1971 SNIASTN
+1971 STN
-1978 GGAAYIVNGGK
+1978 GGAFAVINTGLKING
-1989 LTLSDGTISANE
+1989 GTISNNIATSKGGAVYATTASGNFDIAGGTFSSNE
-2001 AINGGGIFTYNYTST
+2001 AQGETGGGGAVCLWLNNST
-2016 SYGTFEMS
+2016 LTLTGGTF
-2024 GGTLSGNKATGASG
+2024 TGNKATGASG
-2038 KGGAIYNTGTV
+2038 KGGAIYCNSGILNMSAGTIGSSSSSDQNKATGT
-2049 TMTGGAIGASGS
+2049 S
-2061 LNTAAGT
+2061 
-2068 NGQGGAIYQNGT
+2068 GQGGAIYQDGT
-2080 FNVSGSAYVYPGSEK
+2080 FNVSGSAFIYPGSEK
-2095 SNDVYLTSG
+2095 TNDVYLAENKYVMLGTTTLS
-2104 KSVAVNGSWSGS
+2104 NYTGSY
-2116 QASTSKM
+2116 KM
-2123 TLTPPTWT
+2123 TITPELWK
-2131 RGTTVVSKGSSLSG
+2131 RGTTFLGGTNVSG
-2145 NITTDILNKFSVSDS
+2145 NYTKFEFSDS
-2160 EWSAVLYGSGASAV
+2160 EWSPVLDSSFGKLDTGSTIYVSESVISDVTGGVAGNDTTGRGTQKYPYATIQKAVKETWRAQAYTISVNGTLTAT
-2174 GKIDADI
+2174 
-2181 WVAGSGTLSSCSKA
+2181 GSGTDEGKGNLQNIPNSTDIKATSITLTGTNSATINANSKGSAFTLSKA
-2195 GNDSTGNGTK
+2195 
-2205 AKPYASITT
+2205 I
-2214 AVGQCW
+2214 
-2220 GGPKDT
+2220 
-2226 ATGGRIIN
+2226 
-2234 VEGTVTAATNTEQTI
+2234 
-2249 SSSITSAKATAI
+2249 
-2261 KLSGNGSDVKL
+2261 
-2272 QAASGKRVLSIY
+2272 
-2284 TAVPVTITNM
+2284 PVTITNIKF
-2294 TISGG
+2294 TGG
-2299 STTDNGAGIYVSA
+2299 SATNGGGILVNGV
-2312 AKASLTLTTSA
+2312 KGASLTLGEDAVITGNTATTSGGTA
-2323 VVTGN
+2323 NLVMN
-2328 STTAASGKGGGIYI
+2328 STS
-2342 AGASGTGNAANLIM
+2342 
-2356 NGTAQISGNSAS
+2356 QISGNTAN
-2368 GTSGAGGGVYLYY
+2368 GTATTNGGGGVYLSY
-2381 ANLCMS
+2381 ANLSMS
-2387 GNALIGETSGSAA
+2387 GSALIGDTSGSAA
-2400 ATSSSTGHSN
+2400 ATNGSTGHSN

-2432 ASDSGTSLSKG
+2432 ASDSGTSLSRG
-2443 IRRNYAS
+2443 IRHNYAS

-2459 GGAVTLKTGY
+2459 GGSVTLKTGY

-2474 TAATSGCDGGGIW
+2474 TAATSDCDGGGIW

-2529 TSISTAATSASYSN
+2529 PTTAANTTSSTNYSN

-2572 VHGGGIKAIAS
+2572 QQGGGIKAIAS
-2583 ITFKSNAN
+2583 ITFKSNVN

-2600 GIYANTFILSSGT
+2600 GIYANTFSLSSGT

-2626 ACAVDTSYT
+2626 ACAVDASYT

-2644 ENKALN
+2644 ANKALN

-2730 GASAP
+2730 GVSAP
-2735 PDASG
+2735 PDAAG

-2762 FIGYTNST
+2762 YIGYTNSI
-2770 PTDKTKAVAVT
+2770 PTNQTKAVAVS
-2781 SMAGGVYYNYSG
+2781 SMTGGVYYNYCG

-2798 ICNFASNGVKI
+2798 ICNLASSGVKI

-2830 NASNECFIYDGS
+2830 NGSNECFIYDGS

-2867 VSANTATNNSTTNA
+2867 VSANTATNNSTTNP

-2925 KFFMSGTA
+2925 KFYMSGTA
-2933 VIGYADA
+2933 VIGYAGA
-2940 GTSTDATTVTGSN
+2940 GTSTDAATVTDSN

-2971 IGYSDSSTLAQM
+2971 IGYSDSSTLSQM
-2983 STYENSCI
+2983 SSYEVSCI

-3003 YTLNFNTTFF
+3003 YTLNYNTTFF

-3054 IVGNS
+3054 IVANS
-3059 SGNAYEYFYGSTNS
+3059 SGNAYEYFYGSSSS
-3073 LSSQRGGGIYN
+3073 LSSQKGGGIYN

-3092 GKIRSNYAKEGGG
+3092 GNIRSNYAKEGGG
-3105 VYNASGATFTMN
+3105 VYNTSGATFTMN
-3117 GDGAVIG
+3117 GANAVIG
-3124 STATYWGDDND
+3124 TTATYWGDDNK
-3135 AIDGGGVYNGGTF
+3135 AIDGGGVCNGGTF
-3148 TISAGY
+3148 TISSGC
-3154 INKNRSHKYGGG
+3154 INKNRSHKFGGG
-3166 VYTFGGTFTISGGQ
+3166 VYTWGGTFTISGGQ
-3180 IYDNAAN
+3180 IDNNAAN

-3206 VNVSGGS
+3206 VIVSGGS
-3213 VSSNA
+3213 VSSNE

-3241 FTGGEVNGGYSKGY
+3241 FTGGEVKDGYSKGY
-3255 GNSIFAAQDFTMKGN
+3255 GNSIFAANDFTMKGD
-3270 AHTASGS
+3270 AHTEDAS

-3290 IPANLTYKSSNTYS
+3290 IPSNLTYKSSNTFEAGS
-3304 ETTSIAL
+3304 SLAI
-3311 ITPASYA
+3311 ITPSSYA
-3318 NYQSV
+3318 YSGDAV
-3323 QVLKGSYVNTNNKK
+3323 KLLTGSAVSTNNRK
-3337 FNVSSNGGTEYVVS
+3337 FNVTTSPEGWELVIK
-3351 STGYLRGSFDN
+3351 STGYLASGF

>member
-119 VPFYDTLEE
+119 VPFYDTLEA

-304 NVLCWYETE
+304 DVLCWYETE

-363 SVEAALSSLKTIHGT
+363 SVEAALSSLKIIHGT

-392 GVVEGNTVIGTDYD
+392 GVVTGNTVIDTDYD

-430 CVLEVRTSKPVTL
+430 CVLELRTSKPVTL
-443 TKLKITGGRGVN
+443 TKLKITGGSDVN

-601 KASTK
+601 KAGSSTQ
-606 NSGGGGG
+606 NGSGG
-613 GLWIEGAS
+613 GLWIENNS
-621 SFNMTGGIFLNNT
+621 SLNMTGGIICNNSVGPNEDST
-634 AENGSGGAVYICGK
+634 GGAINIRNDEVK
-648 NLGSTPVDGP
+648 LT
-658 VFSISGTAYIP
+658 ISGSAYIP
-669 SATKQSKD
+669 SSGAAFD
-677 NDIYYQKNS
+677 NDIYIQPLTDKSYK
-686 DGKTYPAIEITDELT
+686 AVEIAGALT
-701 PKTEDVQKGKIALS
+701 PPSDYVSAGKKIALT
-715 PKLWERKQIVLKK
+715 PGGWYRRAVILKR
-728 AATAPSELDISVFK
+728 AAEAPSELKIEDYEN
-742 PYFAFT
+742 YFTFT
-748 DAGSTLSFA
+748 SSGVNYGYETNN
-757 PDKATLTAPYYV
+757 TAIIVGPYYV
-769 ASNGTDEDDTPG
+769 ADNGLDAETTSGDDQNPYK
-781 TETAPF
+781 
-787 QTLEYALGRLTDG
+787 TLGYVVNMLTG
-800 ADETI
+800 GYDETI
-805 RVNGTLK
+805 KVKGTLK
-812 GTQVIPDG
+812 GTQVIPG
-820 FTTTNCKSLTIIGA
+820 EEVTISNCKSLTIIGA

-839 QGNPKDVLTL
+839 QGNPQDVLTL

-862 TQVPVTLKNIKI
+862 TEVPVTLKNIKI

-882 LDNTDYTTGG
+882 MDNTEYTTGG

-947 HDSSTEDCANAAGYG
+947 HDSSTEDYDCANAAGYG

-976 GKDNSGN
+976 GKDTSGN
-983 LIAEDWTG
+983 LIAEDWSG

-1029 GYVPY
+1029 GYAPS
-1034 EQFGGGIYSYDTG
+1034 EQIGGGIYSYDTG

-1122 AEGKFITIAGN
+1122 AEGKYITIAGN

-1141 TGAKNVTITPY
+1141 TGAKNVTISPY

-1189 QKSGETTKGVL
+1189 QKSGETAKGVL
-1200 SAPIYVASDG
+1200 SAPIYVASSSS
-1210 VYDDTR
+1210 YDDTR
-1216 YGNKGSSS
+1216 YGNSGYTMYQ
-1224 GARGTREKPYSS
+1224 GARGTRAKPYCS
-1236 LSTALS
+1236 LETAL
-1242 EVDASSHIIYIDG
+1242 EAADASSHIIYIDG
-1255 TFKGKTEISSTT
+1255 TFTGKTEISSTT
-1267 LPNTDMLTL
+1267 LLNTDMLTL
-1276 RGYKPEGQTVAKATL
+1276 RGYIPEGKTVAKATL

-1296 SFADKNTTLIIN
+1296 SFGETNTTLIIN

-1313 DIYDLTIKGGNNK
+1313 DIYDLTIKGGKNNS
-1326 SDNYGTDATP
+1326 SDYGTHASP
-1336 GGGILITG
+1336 GGGILING

-1387 KKNNSSGG
+1387 KKDNYEGG

-1400 YVGKNGSLS
+1400 YVGKNGSLL

-1416 DSTLTVN
+1416 DSTSLDN
-1423 GNNAMRGGG
+1423 GNNAIQGGG
-1432 IYADYN
+1432 IYLAYN
-1438 GEAPDV
+1438 DDDV
-1444 MRLEMTGGSVS
+1444 MRVEMTGGSVS
-1455 HNLREVDGTYKEAGA
+1455 HNLKKSGGSSRQAAGA
-1470 GLYICGKARISGGV
+1470 GLYLCGKASISGGV
-1484 IDHNTTA
+1484 IDYNTTE
-1491 GNSPKGGGIYLDSN
+1491 GDSEGGGIYLPYQSV
-1505 SICTISG
+1505 CTISG
-1512 DVEISNNEAYYGA
+1512 TVEISDNSANYGG
-1525 GIYSYTDKLTVEGGI
+1525 GICSDTYDLTVEGGK
-1540 FRNNNAEVAG
+1540 FRNNNAYVSG
-1550 GAILADKVLYLKGN
+1550 GAIDANRTLKLKGN
-1564 PVFYKSGDVIEKHK
+1564 PVFWKDGDVIEKNK
-1578 NDINLYQYTA
+1578 NDISLSSYK
-1588 SIRITGPVTTS
+1588 SIEITGPVTNTAT
-1599 YEYVAAVTPHDFKR
+1599 YVAAVSPTYKR
-1613 GERLLSASG
+1613 GAYLLSSSA
-1622 DEDISNMDEALLK
+1622 ENMSNMDAARSM
-1635 FVLTEDNEGWNR
+1635 FVLTKDNDGWNR
-1647 EKIEPSWD
+1647 EKINASWD
-1655 SSMRLY
+1655 PNNKIY

-1677 FQDPPA
+1677 FKDPPA

-1747 TYSVTA
+1747 SYAVTA

-1803 DGAKITGNTATS
+1803 DGAKITGNTASS

-1836 GDVVTGS
+1836 GYD
-1843 TATTSATTS
+1843 ATTNGVPTS
-1852 SFANKAASGGGI
+1852 STLGTSNGKAANIAVNGGGIYNYGGNVYIGYSASGTPESLTTNYGIRQNYASNSGGGI
-1864 YSEGSVYLGYSAWS
+1864 YSQG
-1878 GSSGTAEPLETG
+1878 
-1890 YGVRRNFATG
+1890 
-1900 DYAGIYGIDTGT
+1900 GT
-1912 VRIKT
+1912 VTVGT
-1917 GYVSYNAASS
+1917 GNVSYNYADS
-1927 NGGGLGGNFIL
+1927 NGGGFQIAYA
-1938 EGGTVSGNKASNGA
+1938 GTYNINTGSVIKGNK
-1952 GVYIPNGVTTS
+1952 
-1963 SITSGTVS
+1963 
-1971 SNIASTN
+1971 STN
-1978 GGAAYIVNGGK
+1978 GGAFAVINTGLKING
-1989 LTLSDGTISANE
+1989 GTISNNIATSKGGAVYATTANGNFDIAGGTFSSNE
-2001 AINGGGIFTYNYTST
+2001 AQGETGGGGAVCLWLNNST
-2016 SYGTFEMS
+2016 LTLTGGTF
-2024 GGTLSGNKATGASG
+2024 TGNKATGASG
-2038 KGGAIYNTGTV
+2038 KGGAIYCNSGILNMSAGTIGSSSSSDQNKATGT
-2049 TMTGGAIGASGS
+2049 S
-2061 LNTAAGT
+2061 
-2068 NGQGGAIYQNGT
+2068 GQGGAIYQDGT
-2080 FNVSGSAYVYPGSEK
+2080 FNVSGSAFIYPGSEK
-2095 SNDVYLTSG
+2095 TNDVYLAENKYVMLGTTTLS
-2104 KSVAVNGSWSGS
+2104 NYTGSY
-2116 QASTSKM
+2116 KM
-2123 TLTPPTWT
+2123 TITPELWK
-2131 RGTTVVSKGSSLSG
+2131 RGTTFLGGTNVSG
-2145 NITTDILNKFSVSDS
+2145 NYTKFEFSDS
-2160 EWSAVLYGSGASAV
+2160 EWSPVLDSSFGKLDTGSTIYVSESVINDVTGGVAGNDTTGRGTQKYPYATIQKAVKETWRAQAYTISVNGTLTAT
-2174 GKIDADI
+2174 
-2181 WVAGSGTLSSCSKA
+2181 GSGTNEGKGNLQNIPNSTDIKATSITLTGTNSATINANSKGSAFTLSKA
-2195 GNDSTGNGTK
+2195 
-2205 AKPYASITT
+2205 I
-2214 AVGQCW
+2214 
-2220 GGPKDT
+2220 
-2226 ATGGRIIN
+2226 
-2234 VEGTVTAATNTEQTI
+2234 
-2249 SSSITSAKATAI
+2249 
-2261 KLSGNGSDVKL
+2261 
-2272 QAASGKRVLSIY
+2272 
-2284 TAVPVTITNM
+2284 PVTITNIKF
-2294 TISGG
+2294 TGG
-2299 STTDNGAGIYVSA
+2299 SATNGGGILVNGV
-2312 AKASLTLTTSA
+2312 KGASLTLGEDAVITGNTATTS
-2323 VVTGN
+2323 
-2328 STTAASGKGGGIYI
+2328 GGGIYF
-2342 AGASGTGNAANLIM
+2342 AGTSASGGTANLVM
-2356 NGTAQISGNSAS
+2356 NSTSQISGNTAN
-2368 GTSGAGGGVYLYY
+2368 GTATTNGGGGVYLSY
-2381 ANLCMS
+2381 ANLSMS
-2387 GNALIGETSGSAA
+2387 GSALIGDTSGSAA
-2400 ATSSSTGHSN
+2400 ATSGSTGHSN
-2410 MAKNGGGVYCD
+2410 MSKNGGGVYCD

-2432 ASDSGTSLSKG
+2432 ASDSGTSLSRG

-2459 GGAVTLKTGY
+2459 GGSVTLKTGY

-2474 TAATSGCDGGGIW
+2474 TAATSDCDGGGIW

-2520 SGGAIGDSS
+2520 SGGIIGDSS
-2529 TSISTAATSASYSN
+2529 PTTAATSTSYSN

-2572 VHGGGIKAIAS
+2572 EQGGGIKAIAS

-2626 ACAVDTSYT
+2626 ACAVNASYK

-2644 ENKALN
+2644 ANKALN

-2671 TNTAVTDEYCGGG
+2671 TCTAVTDEYCGGG
-2684 GIFADTYYLILT
+2684 GIFADAYYLVLT
-2696 GGSIQGNISKG
+2696 NGSIQGNISKG

-2730 GASAP
+2730 GASEP
-2735 PDASG
+2735 PDATG
-2740 KTKSNNADYDG
+2740 KTNSNNADY
-2751 GGIYANCDGAV
+2751 
-2762 FIGYTNST
+2762 
-2770 PTDKTKAVAVT
+2770 
-2781 SMAGGVYYNYSG
+2781 
-2793 RDGGG
+2793 DGGG

-2847 ALNGGGVYLDGV
+2847 ALNGGGVYLDDV

-2905 GTIAGNTSKKNGG
+2905 GTIAGNSSKKNGG

-2925 KFFMSGTA
+2925 KFYMSGTA
-2933 VIGYADA
+2933 VIGYAAA
-2940 GTSTDATTVTGSN
+2940 GVSTDAATETDSN

-3003 YTLNFNTTFF
+3003 YTLNYNTTFF

-3034 YHSGKATSY
+3034 YHLGKATSY

-3054 IVGNS
+3054 IVANY
-3059 SGNAYEYFYGSTNS
+3059 SGNAYEYFYGSSSS

-3084 VGVITFSK
+3084 AGVITFSK
-3092 GKIRSNYAKEGGG
+3092 GNIRSNYAKEGGG
-3105 VYNASGATFTMN
+3105 VYNTSGATFTM
-3117 GDGAVIG
+3117 DGANAVIG
-3124 STATYWGDDND
+3124 TTAEYWGDDNK
-3135 AIDGGGVYNGGTF
+3135 AIDGAGVHNGGTF
-3148 TISAGY
+3148 TISAGC

-3166 VYTFGGTFTISGGQ
+3166 VYTWGGTFTISGGQ
-3180 IYDNAAN
+3180 INDNAAN

-3206 VNVSGGS
+3206 VTVSGGS

-3231 NIAFSSGTFN
+3231 NIAYSNGTFN
-3241 FTGGEVNGGYSKGY
+3241 FTGGEVKDGYSKGY
-3255 GNSIFAAQDFTMKGN
+3255 GNSIYAGKVFTMKGD
-3270 AHTASGS
+3270 AHTEYGS
-3277 GGEIYLKSGACIN
+3277 GGEIYLASSACIN
-3290 IPANLTYKSSNTYS
+3290 IPSNLTYKSSNTYS

-3323 QVLKGSYVNTNNKK
+3323 QVLKGSYVGSNNKK
-3337 FNVSSNGGTEYVVS
+3337 FNVSSNAGTEYVVS

>member
-87 STTADS
+87 ITTADS

-119 VPFYDTLEE
+119 VPFYDTLEA

-151 GLYLILNFTGAADS
+151 GLYLILNFTGAADY
-165 AELKV
+165 AVLKV
-170 TDTETNVTVESQTY
+170 TDTETNGTVESQTY

-212 LAPGTYLITVDFY
+212 LEPGTYLITVDFY
-225 RAGMK
+225 RDGMK

-261 DSYTITYHNVDTATL
+261 DSYTITYHNVDNTALAT
-276 DSSGV
+276 SGV
-281 AVACFS
+281 AIACFS

-292 ITLPAYINAEGF
+292 ITLPVYTNAAGF

-353 NGLTEANPAS
+353 NGLTEATPAS
-363 SVEAALSSLKTIHGT
+363 SVEAALSSLKTIHGI

-392 GVVEGNTVIGTDYD
+392 GVVAGNTVIGTDYD
-406 YAESLTL
+406 GIAESLTL

-419 ENDSLKGSGSG
+419 ATDSLKGSGSG
-430 CVLEVRTSKPVTL
+430 SVLELQTSKPVTL

-455 YGGGIYICGNSS
+455 YGGGIYIDGESS

-480 ANKQGGGIYVSR
+480 ANQQGGGIYVSH
-492 NTGAPGRTSL
+492 NTGASGRTSL

-529 YVYGAKV
+529 YVYNAKV

-585 CSKSTINMKG
+585 CRKSTINMKG

-601 KASTK
+601 KAGSSTQ
-606 NSGGGGG
+606 NGSGG
-613 GLWIEGAS
+613 GLWIEDNS
-621 SFNMTGGIFLNNT
+621 SLNMTGGIICNNSVSQKQ
-634 AENGSGGAVYICGK
+634 NSSGGAI
-648 NLGSTPVDGP
+648 NLRNDGAKLC
-658 VFSISGTAYIP
+658 ISGSAYIP
-669 SATKQSKD
+669 SSGTAFD
-677 NDIYYQKNS
+677 NDIYIQPLTDKSYK
-686 DGKTYPAIEITDELT
+686 AVEIAGALT
-701 PKTEDVQKGKIALS
+701 PPSDYVSAGKKIALT
-715 PKLWERKQIVLKK
+715 PGGWYRRAVILKR
-728 AATAPSELDISVFK
+728 AAEAPSELKIENYEN
-742 PYFAFT
+742 YFTFT
-748 DAGSTLSFA
+748 SSGVNYGYE
-757 PDKATLTAPYYV
+757 PDNTAIIVGPYYV
-769 ASNGTDEDDTPG
+769 ADNGLDAETTSGDDQNPYK
-781 TETAPF
+781 
-787 QTLEYALGRLTDG
+787 TLGYVVNMLTG
-800 ADETI
+800 GYDETI
-805 RVNGTLK
+805 KVKGTLK
-812 GTQVIPDG
+812 GTQVIPG
-820 FTTTNCKSLTIIGA
+820 EEVTTSNCKSLTIIGA

-839 QGNPKDVLTL
+839 QGNPQDVLTL

-862 TQVPVTLKNIKI
+862 TEVPVTLKNIKI

-882 LDNTDYTTGG
+882 VDNTEYTTGG

-947 HDSSTEDCANAAGYG
+947 HDSSTEDYDCANAAGYG

-976 GKDNSGN
+976 GKDTSGN
-983 LIAEDWTG
+983 LIAEEWTG

-1029 GYVPY
+1029 EYTPY

-1141 TGAKNVTITPY
+1141 TGAKNVTISPY

-1189 QKSGETTKGVL
+1189 QKSGETAKGVL
-1200 SAPIYVASDG
+1200 SAPIYVASSSS
-1210 VYDDTR
+1210 YDDTR
-1216 YGNKGSSS
+1216 YGNSGYTMYQ
-1224 GARGTREKPYSS
+1224 GARGTRAKPYCS
-1236 LSTALS
+1236 LETAL
-1242 EVDASSHIIYIDG
+1242 EAADASSHIIYIDG
-1255 TFKGKTEISSTT
+1255 TFTGKTEISSTT

-1276 RGYKPEGQTVAKATL
+1276 RGYIPEGKTVAKATL

-1296 SFADKNTTLIIN
+1296 SFGETNTTLIIN

-1326 SDNYGTDATP
+1326 SSYDGLAPAP
-1336 GGGILITG
+1336 GGGILING

-1387 KKNNSSGG
+1387 KKDNYEGG

-1400 YVGKNGSLS
+1400 YVGKNGSLL

-1416 DSTLTVN
+1416 DSTSLDN
-1423 GNNAMRGGG
+1423 GNNAIQGGG
-1432 IYADYN
+1432 IYLAYN
-1438 GEAPDV
+1438 SDDV
-1444 MRLEMTGGSVS
+1444 IRVEMTGGSVS
-1455 HNLREVDGTYKEAGA
+1455 HNLKKSGGSSRQAAGA
-1470 GLYICGKARISGGV
+1470 GLYLCGKASISGGV
-1484 IDHNTTA
+1484 IDYNTTE
-1491 GNSPKGGGIYLDSN
+1491 GDSEGGGIYLPYQSV
-1505 SICTISG
+1505 CTISG
-1512 DVEISNNEAYYGA
+1512 TVEISDNSANYGG
-1525 GIYSYTDKLTVEGGI
+1525 GICSDTYDLTVEGGK
-1540 FRNNNAEVAG
+1540 FRNNNANVIG
-1550 GAILADKVLYLKGN
+1550 GAIDANKTLKLKGN
-1564 PVFYKSGDVIEKHK
+1564 PVFWQTGDVIEKNK
-1578 NDINLYQYTA
+1578 NDISLSNYG
-1588 SIRITGPVTTS
+1588 SIEITGFVTSTAT
-1599 YEYVAAVTPHDFKR
+1599 YVAAVSPTYKR
-1613 GERLLSASG
+1613 GVYLLSSSA
-1622 DEDISNMDEALLK
+1622 ENMSKMDAALSK
-1635 FVLTEDNEGWNR
+1635 FVLTKDNDGWNR
-1647 EKIEPSWD
+1647 EKITMGSGN
-1655 SSMRLY
+1655 RIY

-1677 FQDPPA
+1677 FKDPPE

-1692 PYASIFAAEEAMD
+1692 PYASILAAEEAMD

-1734 AKSVIIKGYKPTD
+1734 AQSVIIKGYKPTD
-1747 TYSVTA
+1747 SYTVTA
-1753 TLNGNST
+1753 KLNGNST

-1836 GDVVTGS
+1836 GYD
-1843 TATTSATTS
+1843 ATTNGVPTS
-1852 SFANKAASGGGI
+1852 STLGTSNGKAANIAVNGGGIYNYGGNVYIGYSASGTPESLTTNYGIRQNYASNSGGGI
-1864 YSEGSVYLGYSAWS
+1864 YSQG
-1878 GSSGTAEPLETG
+1878 
-1890 YGVRRNFATG
+1890 
-1900 DYAGIYGIDTGT
+1900 GT
-1912 VRIKT
+1912 VTVGT
-1917 GYVSYNAASS
+1917 GNVSYNYADS
-1927 NGGGLGGNFIL
+1927 NGGGFQIAYA
-1938 EGGTVSGNKASNGA
+1938 GTYNINTGSVIKGNK
-1952 GVYIPNGVTTS
+1952 
-1963 SITSGTVS
+1963 
-1971 SNIASTN
+1971 STN
-1978 GGAAYIVNGGK
+1978 GGAFAVINTGLKING
-1989 LTLSDGTISANE
+1989 GTISNNIATSKGGAVYATTASGNFDIAGGTFSSNE
-2001 AINGGGIFTYNYTST
+2001 AQGETGGGGAVCLWLNNST
-2016 SYGTFEMS
+2016 LTLTGGTF
-2024 GGTLSGNKATGASG
+2024 TGNKATGASG
-2038 KGGAIYNTGTV
+2038 KGGAIYCNSGILNMSAGTIGSSSSSDQNKATGT
-2049 TMTGGAIGASGS
+2049 S
-2061 LNTAAGT
+2061 
-2068 NGQGGAIYQNGT
+2068 GQGGAIYQDGT
-2080 FNVSGSAYVYPGSEK
+2080 FNVSGSAFIYPGSEK
-2095 SNDVYLTSG
+2095 TNDVYLAENKYVMLGTTTLS
-2104 KSVAVNGSWSGS
+2104 NYTGSY
-2116 QASTSKM
+2116 KM
-2123 TLTPPTWT
+2123 TITPELWK
-2131 RGTTVVSKGSSLSG
+2131 RGTTFLGGTNVSG
-2145 NITTDILNKFSVSDS
+2145 NYTKFEFSDS
-2160 EWSAVLYGSGASAV
+2160 EWSPVLDSSFGKLDTGSTIYVSESVISDVTGGVAGNDTTGRGTQKYPYATIQKAVKETWRAQAYTISVNGTLTAT
-2174 GKIDADI
+2174 
-2181 WVAGSGTLSSCSKA
+2181 GSGTDEGKGNLQNIPNSTDIKAISITLTGTNSATINANSKGSAFTLSKA
-2195 GNDSTGNGTK
+2195 
-2205 AKPYASITT
+2205 I
-2214 AVGQCW
+2214 
-2220 GGPKDT
+2220 
-2226 ATGGRIIN
+2226 
-2234 VEGTVTAATNTEQTI
+2234 
-2249 SSSITSAKATAI
+2249 
-2261 KLSGNGSDVKL
+2261 
-2272 QAASGKRVLSIY
+2272 
-2284 TAVPVTITNM
+2284 PVTITNLKI
-2294 TISGG
+2294 TGGSATSGG
-2299 STTDNGAGIYVSA
+2299 GILVNGVKG
-2312 AKASLTLTTSA
+2312 ASLTLGEDAVITGNTATTS
-2323 VVTGN
+2323 
-2328 STTAASGKGGGIYI
+2328 GGGIYF
-2342 AGASGTGNAANLIM
+2342 AGTSASGGTANLVM
-2356 NGTAQISGNSAS
+2356 NSTSQISGNTAN
-2368 GTSGAGGGVYLYY
+2368 GTATTNGGGGVYLSY
-2381 ANLCMS
+2381 ANLSMS
-2387 GNALIGETSGSAA
+2387 GSALIGDTSGSAA
-2400 ATSSSTGHSN
+2400 ATSGSTGHSN

-2459 GGAVTLKTGY
+2459 GGTVTLKTGY

-2474 TAATSGCDGGGIW
+2474 TAATSDCDGGGIW

-2520 SGGAIGDSS
+2520 SGGTIGDSS
-2529 TSISTAATSASYSN
+2529 TSISTAATSTSYSN

-2572 VHGGGIKAIAS
+2572 AQGGGIKAIAS

-2626 ACAVDTSYT
+2626 ACAVNASYK

-2644 ENKALN
+2644 ANKALN

-2671 TNTAVTDEYCGGG
+2671 TCTAVTDEYCGGG
-2684 GIFADTYYLILT
+2684 GIFADAYYLVLT
-2696 GGSIQGNISKG
+2696 NGSIQGNISKG

-2730 GASAP
+2730 GASEP
-2735 PDASG
+2735 PDATG
-2740 KTKSNNADYDG
+2740 KTNSNNADYDG

-2892 DPTNG
+2892 DPTNA

-2940 GTSTDATTVTGSN
+2940 GTSTDASTCDDSN

-3003 YTLNFNTTFF
+3003 YTLNNSNTFF

-3034 YHSGKATSY
+3034 YHLGKATSY

-3059 SGNAYEYFYGSTNS
+3059 SGNAYEYFYGSSSS
-3073 LSSQRGGGIYN
+3073 LSSYQGGGIYN
-3084 VGVITFSK
+3084 GGVITFSK
-3092 GKIRSNYAKEGGG
+3092 GRIRSNYAKNGAG

-3117 GDGAVIG
+3117 GSDAVIG

-3198 GIYISGGT
+3198 GIYIGGGT

-3213 VSSNA
+3213 VSSNK

-3241 FTGGEVNGGYSKGY
+3241 FTGGEVKDGGSRGY
-3255 GNSIFAAQDFTMKGN
+3255 GNSIFAANDFTMKGN
-3270 AHTASGS
+3270 AHTEDAP
-3277 GGEIYLKSGACIN
+3277 GGEIYLASGACIN
-3290 IPANLTYKSSNTYS
+3290 ISSNLTYKSSNTFEEGGS
-3304 ETTSIAL
+3304 LAI
-3311 ITPASYA
+3311 ITPSSYEYSGDA
-3318 NYQSV
+3318 V
-3323 QVLKGSYVNTNNKK
+3323 KLLTGSAVSTNNKK
-3337 FNVSSNGGTEYVVS
+3337 FNVTTSPQGWELVIK
-3351 STGYLRGSFDN
+3351 STGYLASGW

>member
-1 MKKDFFKKLI
+1 MKKDFFKKLV

-68 DQELTN
+68 SQELTN
-74 LEFKGTRLEGGSF
+74 LEFKGTRLEGGSYG
-87 STTADS
+87 TTADS

-119 VPFYDTLEE
+119 VPFYDTLEA
-128 FELTKEHASLSFKL
+128 FELTKEHASISFKL

-225 RAGMK
+225 RDGMK

-292 ITLPAYINAEGF
+292 ITLPAYKNTEGF

-353 NGLTEANPAS
+353 NGLTEATPAS
-363 SVEAALSSLKTIHGT
+363 SVEAALSSLKTIHGA

-392 GVVEGNTVIGTDYD
+392 GVVAGNTVIGTDYD
-406 YAESLTL
+406 GIAESLTL

-419 ENDSLKGSGSG
+419 ATDSLKGSGSG
-430 CVLEVRTSKPVTL
+430 SVLELQTSKPVTV
-443 TKLKITGGRGVN
+443 KNLKITGGSGVN
-455 YGGGIYICGNSS
+455 YGGGIYIDGESS

-480 ANKQGGGIYVSR
+480 ANQQGGGIYVSH
-492 NTGAPGRTSL
+492 NTGASGRTSL

-508 KISGNKIKEDETYGN
+508 KISGNKIKNDNSNGN
-523 NGGMAI
+523 YGGMAI
-529 YVYGAKV
+529 YVYNAKV

-571 ITDNTVMHIGGNIF
+571 ITNNSAYHIAGNIF
-585 CSKSTINMKG
+585 CRASTINMKG
-595 GEISEG
+595 GEISSG

-606 NSGGGGG
+606 NNGGGGG

-715 PKLWERKQIVLKK
+715 PKLWERKQIVLKR

-769 ASNGTDEDDTPG
+769 ASNGTNEDDTPG

-805 RVNGTLK
+805 RVKGTLK
-812 GTQVIPDG
+812 GSHVIPDS
-820 FTTTNCKSLTIIGA
+820 FTTDKCSSLTIIGA

-849 ADDAGSGS
+849 AEDAGSGS

-892 GIYTGQNA
+892 GIHTGQNA

-983 LIAEDWTG
+983 LIAADWIG

-1034 EQFGGGIYSYDTG
+1034 DQFGGGIYSYETG

-1056 SHNAAKS
+1056 SHNDAKS
-1063 GGGIYINDNGTVLK
+1063 GGGIYIKDNNTVLK
-1077 LKGGKMESNSAD
+1077 LTGGKMESNSAD

-1095 NYKDGKIEVS
+1095 NYTNGKIEVS

-1122 AEGKFITIAGN
+1122 AEGKYITIAGN

-1141 TGAKNVTITPY
+1141 TGAKNVTISPY

-1200 SAPIYVASDG
+1200 SAPIYVASSSS
-1210 VYDDTR
+1210 YDDTR
-1216 YGNKGSSS
+1216 YGNSGYTMYQ
-1224 GARGTREKPYSS
+1224 GARGTRAKPYCS
-1236 LSTALS
+1236 LETAL
-1242 EVDASSHIIYIDG
+1242 EAADASSHIIYIDG
-1255 TFKGKTEISSTT
+1255 TFTGKTEISSTT

-1276 RGYKPEGQTVAKATL
+1276 RGYIPEGKTVAKATL

-1296 SFADKNTTLIIN
+1296 SFGETNTTLIIN

-1313 DIYDLTIKGGNNK
+1313 DIYDLTIKGGKNNS
-1326 SDNYGTDATP
+1326 SDYGTHASP
-1336 GGGILITG
+1336 GGGILING

-1387 KKNNSSGG
+1387 IKNSSEGG

-1400 YVGKNGSLS
+1400 YVGKNGSLL

-1416 DSTLTVN
+1416 DSTSLDN
-1423 GNNAMRGGG
+1423 GNKAIRGGG
-1432 IYADYN
+1432 IYLAYN
-1438 GEAPDV
+1438 DDDV
-1444 MRLEMTGGSVS
+1444 IRVEMTGGSVS
-1455 HNLREVDGTYKEAGA
+1455 HNLKNSGGSSRQAAGA
-1470 GLYICGKARISGGV
+1470 GLYLCGKASISGGV
-1484 IDHNTTA
+1484 IAHNITE
-1491 GNSPKGGGIYLDSN
+1491 GDCEGGGIYLPYQSV
-1505 SICTISG
+1505 CTISET
-1512 DVEISNNEAYYGA
+1512 VEISDNSANYGG
-1525 GIYSYTDKLTVEGGI
+1525 GICSDTNDLTVEGGI

-1550 GAILADKVLYLKGN
+1550 GAILTYRVLYLKGN

-1578 NDINLYQYTA
+1578 NDIDLYQYTA

-1599 YEYVAAVTPHDFKR
+1599 DEYVAAVTPHDFKR
-1613 GERLLSASG
+1613 GERLLSASS
-1622 DEDISNMDEALLK
+1622 ENISNMDAALSK
-1635 FVLTEDNEGWNR
+1635 FVLTKDNDGWNR

-1655 SSMRLY
+1655 PSMRLY

-1705 DNSMDYEVIV
+1705 DSSMDYEVIV
-1715 DGSITGPQKFSYSD
+1715 DGSITGPQKFSYTD
-1729 YTSLR
+1729 NTSLR
-1734 AKSVIIKGYKPTD
+1734 ANSVSIKGYKPNASYT
-1747 TYSVTA
+1747 VTA

-1836 GDVVTGS
+1836 GDNAKSTT
-1843 TATTSATTS
+1843 TATSTSTS
-1852 SFANKAASGGGI
+1852 TYANKAAKGAGIYNNGGSVYLGYSAADSITDLTSNATDGYYGVSRNYATDSGGGIYHVYGTLLIASGNISYNRGDSKAGAVYFNYYSSSNTETTLAAGTFKGNTSPMGGAFYIDGSKTVTISGPVDISSNTAVAPTNGGTSYGGAVYNAGKLNITGNATIKGNSASAVGVSGGSAGGANGGAICNSGTLTITGSSAKISGNSAKVTVNGSAYGGAIHNTGNFILAAGSIGESDSLNYVSGPETKGGAVFQYSAFIMKSSGTVFAGSGTGLNQNDVYLAKNSTDATKVYCISVSDGALNSSSTAKITSELFDNGLTVIDGTNLATGNTGFTVTDSGFNIVHSGTLGKLDIGATIYVSESAISGVTGGVAGDDTSGYGTQKRPFATIQKAAQKTWREQDYTISVNGTLTATSSATTVGKGNLQNIPNNTNVKATSIALSGTNSATINANSKGSAFTLSKAIPVTITNIKFTGGSATNGGGIKIAAGTVKLGDSAVVVYNKASANGGGVYVASGANLFMYGSALIGDKTTNAAAGTEMTTSSTDGSANAAIGGHGGGI
-1864 YSEGSVYLGYSAWS
+1864 YSEGNVYLGYSAWS
-1878 GSSGTAEPLETG
+1878 GTSGTPATFNG
-1890 YGVRRNFATG
+1890 GVRRN
-1900 DYAGIYGIDTGT
+1900 I
-1912 VRIKT
+1912 
-1917 GYVSYNAASS
+1917 
-1927 NGGGLGGNFIL
+1927 
-1938 EGGTVSGNKASNGA
+1938 
-1952 GVYIPNGVTTS
+1952 
-1963 SITSGTVS
+1963 
-1971 SNIASTN
+1971 
-1978 GGAAYIVNGGK
+1978 
-1989 LTLSDGTISANE
+1989 
-2001 AINGGGIFTYNYTST
+2001 
-2016 SYGTFEMS
+2016 
-2024 GGTLSGNKATGASG
+2024 
-2038 KGGAIYNTGTV
+2038 
-2049 TMTGGAIGASGS
+2049 
-2061 LNTAAGT
+2061 AAG
-2068 NGQGGAIYQNGT
+2068 
-2080 FNVSGSAYVYPGSEK
+2080 E
-2095 SNDVYLTSG
+2095 
-2104 KSVAVNGSWSGS
+2104 
-2116 QASTSKM
+2116 SK
-2123 TLTPPTWT
+2123 
-2131 RGTTVVSKGSSLSG
+2131 
-2145 NITTDILNKFSVSDS
+2145 F
-2160 EWSAVLYGSGASAV
+2160 
-2174 GKIDADI
+2174 
-2181 WVAGSGTLSSCSKA
+2181 
-2195 GNDSTGNGTK
+2195 
-2205 AKPYASITT
+2205 
-2214 AVGQCW
+2214 
-2220 GGPKDT
+2220 
-2226 ATGGRIIN
+2226 
-2234 VEGTVTAATNTEQTI
+2234 
-2249 SSSITSAKATAI
+2249 
-2261 KLSGNGSDVKL
+2261 
-2272 QAASGKRVLSIY
+2272 
-2284 TAVPVTITNM
+2284 
-2294 TISGG
+2294 
-2299 STTDNGAGIYVSA
+2299 
-2312 AKASLTLTTSA
+2312 
-2323 VVTGN
+2323 
-2328 STTAASGKGGGIYI
+2328 GGGIYSKGTLHI
-2342 AGASGTGNAANLIM
+2342 ASGIIAFN
-2356 NGTAQISGNSAS
+2356 
-2368 GTSGAGGGVYLYY
+2368 
-2381 ANLCMS
+2381 
-2387 GNALIGETSGSAA
+2387 
-2400 ATSSSTGHSN
+2400 
-2410 MAKNGGGVYCD
+2410 
-2421 TGSNVYLGFAS
+2421 
-2432 ASDSGTSLSKG
+2432 
-2443 IRRNYAS
+2443 
-2450 SCGGGIYVN
+2450 
-2459 GGAVTLKTGY
+2459 
-2469 VSYNG
+2469 
-2474 TAATSGCDGGGIW
+2474 
-2487 QKSGTTVT
+2487 KS
-2495 ISGGTIAKNK
+2495 
-2505 GYYGGGVYAGGTFTM
+2505 
-2520 SGGAIGDSS
+2520 
-2529 TSISTAATSASYSN
+2529 
-2543 YAAYGGGIYAPSGAS
+2543 
-2558 VSLNS
+2558 
-2563 GYVSYNYAS
+2563 
-2572 VHGGGIKAIAS
+2572 
-2583 ITFKSNAN
+2583 
-2591 YNGTAGNGG
+2591 AGNGG
-2600 GIYANTFILSSGT
+2600 GIVIQANVNSMDAPT
-2613 IKGNEAAGNGGGI
+2613 IQSNIATGNGGGI
-2626 ACAVDTSYT
+2626 YITAGT
-2635 LTISGGTVT
+2635 LNITGAASFRNNSTLNYSGGAINNNGGTINLTGNATFTKNAAKSAGGAISCSSGIFDISAGTIGGSSSSDNNTAETKGGAIHISGGKVSISGSVSIPNGSTLSNDVYSSSAYPLTVAGALTSESKVATITPSSTTDGTLVLTSSIGSSLQQEKFALAGTDDFINGHYINYQGKLYSCIRVLYSNRTSKIGSASSGSTLLFVATSASQMAGMIETLNSVTGKTFKVDLTESTVT
-2644 ENKALN
+2644 
-2650 GGGVYGGAI
+2650 GQ
-2659 GMTGGTISSNTA
+2659 IS
-2671 TNTAVTDEYCGGG
+2671 
-2684 GIFADTYYLILT
+2684 ADTFT
-2696 GGSIQGNISKG
+2696 FNGSTNITEI
-2707 NGGGVLMRDS
+2707 V
-2717 YLYMSGSAVIGNS
+2717 
-2730 GASAP
+2730 
-2735 PDASG
+2735 
-2740 KTKSNNADYDG
+2740 
-2751 GGIYANCDGAV
+2751 
-2762 FIGYTNST
+2762 
-2770 PTDKTKAVAVT
+2770 
-2781 SMAGGVYYNYSG
+2781 
-2793 RDGGG
+2793 
-2798 ICNFASNGVKI
+2798 
-2809 AKGNIKYNASP
+2809 
-2820 SGNGGGVCFT
+2820 
-2830 NASNECFIYDGS
+2830 

-2847 ALNGGGVYLDGV
+2847 L
-2859 SLTMSGGT
+2859 
-2867 VSANTATNNSTTNA
+2867 SANQYAFGNCSALTTLT
-2881 SKNGGGGVYLN
+2881 V
-2892 DPTNG
+2892 
-2897 AKYFKMTA
+2897 
-2905 GTIAGNTSKKNGG
+2905 IGNTKN
-2918 GLLINGG
+2918 I
-2925 KFFMSGTA
+2925 THA
-2933 VIGYADA
+2933 
-2940 GTSTDATTVTGSN
+2940 
-2953 KADDCGGGIYA
+2953 
-2964 GAKSEVY
+2964 
-2971 IGYSDSSTLAQM
+2971 GYST
-2983 STYENSCI
+2983 I
-2991 RCNYAKNYGGGL
+2991 
-3003 YTLNFNTTFF
+3003 
-3013 KFASGW
+3013 
-3019 IAFNRVGSSGYGAGI
+3019 
-3034 YHSGKATSY
+3034 
-3043 IGFSSNSYGPD
+3043 FS
-3054 IVGNS
+3054 
-3059 SGNAYEYFYGSTNS
+3059 GSTN
-3073 LSSQRGGGIYN
+3073 LTTLDFTACTN
-3084 VGVITFSK
+3084 V
-3092 GKIRSNYAKEGGG
+3092 
-3105 VYNASGATFTMN
+3105 
-3117 GDGAVIG
+3117 
-3124 STATYWGDDND
+3124 
-3135 AIDGGGVYNGGTF
+3135 
-3148 TISAGY
+3148 
-3154 INKNRSHKYGGG
+3154 
-3166 VYTFGGTFTISGGQ
+3166 
-3180 IYDNAAN
+3180 
-3187 KYQATYDCEGG
+3187 
-3198 GIYISGGT
+3198 
-3206 VNVSGGS
+3206 
-3213 VSSNA
+3213 
-3218 CGTDATST
+3218 
-3226 TNCGG
+3226 
-3231 NIAFSSGTFN
+3231 
-3241 FTGGEVNGGYSKGY
+3241 EVNGGCFPSNNKISTIKLGKCLTTLKI
-3255 GNSIFAAQDFTMKGN
+3255 GNMSDFQTTGFKFTYPG
-3270 AHTASGS
+3270 TST
-3277 GGEIYLKSGACIN
+3277 EFK
-3290 IPANLTYKSSNTYS
+3290 ANV
-3304 ETTSIAL
+3304 TTTKL
-3311 ITPASYA
+3311 YA
-3318 NYQSV
+3318 NVDVTCQCSDKTISYN
-3323 QVLKGSYVNTNNKK
+3323 GSTWN
-3337 FNVSSNGGTEYVVS
+3337 
-3351 STGYLRGSFDN
+3351 

>member
-74 LEFKGTRLEGGSF
+74 LEFKGTRLEGGSS

-119 VPFYDTLEE
+119 VPFYDTLEA

-151 GLYLILNFTGAADS
+151 GLYLILNFTGDADY
-165 AELKV
+165 AVLKV
-170 TDTETNVTVESQTY
+170 TDTETNVTAESKTY
-184 SSFESVPGNSE
+184 RFDAETGSNV

-225 RAGMK
+225 RDGMK
-230 TGDLP
+230 TEDLP

-276 DSSGV
+276 DTSGV

-292 ITLPAYINAEGF
+292 ITLPAYKNAEGF
-304 NVLCWYETE
+304 DVLCWYETE

-353 NGLTEANPAS
+353 NGLTAANPAY
-363 SVEAALSSLKTIHGT
+363 SVEAALSSLKTIHGI

-406 YAESLTL
+406 GIAESLTL

-419 ENDSLKGSGSG
+419 STDSLKGSGSG

-443 TKLKITGGRGVN
+443 TKLKITGGSDVD
-455 YGGGIYICGNSS
+455 YGGGIFICGRSS

-480 ANKQGGGIYVSR
+480 ANKQGGGIYVSH
-492 NTGAPGRTSL
+492 NTNTDAPSRTSL

-529 YVYGAKV
+529 YVDRAKV

-558 LNEDAVLDLNDGK
+558 LENAVLDLNDGK
-571 ITDNTVMHIGGNIF
+571 ITNNSAYHIAGNIF

-595 GEISEG
+595 GEISSG

-947 HDSSTEDCANAAGYG
+947 HDSSTPVYDYANAAGYG

-976 GKDNSGN
+976 GKDTSGN
-983 LIAEDWTG
+983 LIAADWTG

-1018 ISYNSAKYSKT
+1018 ISYNSAKYSKSEYT
-1029 GYVPY
+1029 PY
-1034 EQFGGGIYSYDTG
+1034 DQFGGGIYSYDTG

-1056 SHNAAKS
+1056 SHNDAKS
-1063 GGGIYINDNGTVLK
+1063 GGGIYIKDNDTVLK
-1077 LKGGKMESNSAD
+1077 LTGGKMESNSAD

-1141 TGAKNVTITPY
+1141 TGAKNVTISPY

-1200 SAPIYVASDG
+1200 SAPIYVASSSS
-1210 VYDDTR
+1210 YDDTR
-1216 YGNKGSSS
+1216 YGNSGYTMYQ
-1224 GARGTREKPYSS
+1224 GARGTRAKPYCS
-1236 LSTALS
+1236 LETAL
-1242 EVDASSHIIYIDG
+1242 EAADASSHIIYIDG
-1255 TFKGKTEISSTT
+1255 TFTGKTEISSTT

-1276 RGYKPEGQTVAKATL
+1276 RGYIPEGQTVAKATL

-1296 SFADKNTTLIIN
+1296 SFGETNTTLIIN

-1313 DIYDLTIKGGNNK
+1313 DIYDLTIKGGKNNS
-1326 SDNYGTDATP
+1326 SDYGTHAAP
-1336 GGGILITG
+1336 GGGILING

-1387 KKNNSSGG
+1387 EKDNYEGG

-1400 YVGKNGSLS
+1400 YVGKNGSLL

-1416 DSTLTVN
+1416 DSTSLDN
-1423 GNNAMRGGG
+1423 GNNAIQGGG
-1432 IYADYN
+1432 IYLAYN
-1438 GEAPDV
+1438 SDDV
-1444 MRLEMTGGSVS
+1444 IRVEMTGGSVS
-1455 HNLREVDGTYKEAGA
+1455 HNLKKSGGSSRQAAGA
-1470 GLYICGKARISGGV
+1470 GLYLCGKASISGGV
-1484 IDHNTTA
+1484 IDYNTTE
-1491 GNSPKGGGIYLDSN
+1491 GDSEGGGIYLPYQSV
-1505 SICTISG
+1505 CTISG
-1512 DVEISNNEAYYGA
+1512 TVEISDNSANYGG
-1525 GIYSYTDKLTVEGGI
+1525 GICSDTYDLTVEGGK
-1540 FRNNNAEVAG
+1540 FRNNNANVSG
-1550 GAILADKVLYLKGN
+1550 GAIDANKTLKLKGN
-1564 PVFYKSGDVIEKHK
+1564 PVFWQTGDVIEKNK
-1578 NDINLYQYTA
+1578 NDISLSNYG
-1588 SIRITGPVTTS
+1588 SIEITGLVTSTAT
-1599 YEYVAAVTPHDFKR
+1599 YVAAVSPTYKR
-1613 GERLLSASG
+1613 GVYLLSSSA
-1622 DEDISNMDEALLK
+1622 ENMSKMDAALSK
-1635 FVLTEDNEGWNR
+1635 FVLTKDNDGWNR
-1647 EKIEPSWD
+1647 EKITMGSGN
-1655 SSMRLY
+1655 RIY

-1692 PYASIFAAEEAMD
+1692 PYASIFEAEKAMD

-1734 AKSVIIKGYKPTD
+1734 AQSVIIKGYKPTD
-1747 TYSVTA
+1747 SYTVTA
-1753 TLNGNST
+1753 KLNGNST
-1760 GSALTIDAKTAEFP
+1760 GSALTIDAKIAEFP

-1803 DGAKITGNTATS
+1803 DGAKITGNTASS

-1836 GDVVTGS
+1836 GDNAKSTI
-1843 TATTSATTS
+1843 TATSTSTS
-1852 SFANKAASGGGI
+1852 TYANKAAKGAGI
-1864 YSEGSVYLGYSAWS
+1864 YNDGGYVYLGYSAADS
-1878 GSSGTAEPLETG
+1878 ITDLTSNNTDGYYGVSRNYATDSGGGIYHAYGTLLIASGNISYNRGDSKAGAVYFNYYSSSNTETTLAAGTFKGNTSPMGGAFYIAGSKTVTISGPVDISSNTAVAPTNGGTSYAGAVYNAGTLKITGNATIKGNSASAVGVSGGSAGGANGGAIYNSGTLTITGSSAKISGNSATVTVNGSA
-1890 YGVRRNFATG
+1890 YGGAIHNT
-1900 DYAGIYGIDTGT
+1900 
-1912 VRIKT
+1912 
-1917 GYVSYNAASS
+1917 
-1927 NGGGLGGNFIL
+1927 GNFIL
-1938 EGGTVSGNKASNGA
+1938 EA
-1952 GVYIPNGVTTS
+1952 G
-1963 SITSGTVS
+1963 SIG
-1971 SNIASTN
+1971 
-1978 GGAAYIVNGGK
+1978 
-1989 LTLSDGTISANE
+1989 E
-2001 AINGGGIFTYNYTST
+2001 
-2016 SYGTFEMS
+2016 
-2024 GGTLSGNKATGASG
+2024 
-2038 KGGAIYNTGTV
+2038 
-2049 TMTGGAIGASGS
+2049 SGS
-2061 LNTAAGT
+2061 LNYVSGPETKGGAVFQYNAFIMKSSGTVFAGT
-2068 NGQGGAIYQNGT
+2068 GT
-2080 FNVSGSAYVYPGSEK
+2080 GLNQ
-2095 SNDVYLTSG
+2095 NDVYLAKNSTDPTKVYCISVSDGALNTSSTAKITSELLDNGLTVIDGTNLATGNTGFTMADSGSGFNIVHSGTLGKLDIGATIYVSESAISGVTGGVAGDDTSG
-2104 KSVAVNGSWSGS
+2104 YGTQKRPFATIQKAAQKTWREQAYTISVNG
-2116 QASTSKM
+2116 
-2123 TLTPPTWT
+2123 TLTATSSA
-2131 RGTTVVSKGSSLSG
+2131 TTVGKGNLQNIPNNTNVKATSIALSGTNSATINANSKGSA
-2145 NITTDILNKFSVSDS
+2145 F
-2160 EWSAVLYGSGASAV
+2160 
-2174 GKIDADI
+2174 
-2181 WVAGSGTLSSCSKA
+2181 TLSKA
-2195 GNDSTGNGTK
+2195 
-2205 AKPYASITT
+2205 I
-2214 AVGQCW
+2214 
-2220 GGPKDT
+2220 
-2226 ATGGRIIN
+2226 
-2234 VEGTVTAATNTEQTI
+2234 
-2249 SSSITSAKATAI
+2249 
-2261 KLSGNGSDVKL
+2261 
-2272 QAASGKRVLSIY
+2272 
-2284 TAVPVTITNM
+2284 PVTITNLKI
-2294 TISGG
+2294 TGGSATSGG
-2299 STTDNGAGIYVSA
+2299 GILVNGVAGAKLTLGDDVTITANNATGGAGIYFEG
-2312 AKASLTLTTSA
+2312 TSSSK
-2323 VVTGN
+2323 GN
-2328 STTAASGKGGGIYI
+2328 LILKGSSGKISSI
-2342 AGASGTGNAANLIM
+2342 SANTAS
-2356 NGTAQISGNSAS
+2356 NS
-2368 GTSGAGGGVYLYY
+2368 GGGVYLKY

-2387 GNALIGETSGSAA
+2387 GYSVIGDTTASKATSGSK
-2400 ATSSSTGHSN
+2400 SN
-2410 MAKNGGGVYCD
+2410 SAKYGGGVYCD
-2421 TGSNVYLGFAS
+2421 TDAAVWLGYSEANTSKS
-2432 ASDSGTSLSKG
+2432 ATLQSSYG
-2443 IRRNYAS
+2443 ICRNYAS
-2450 SCGGGIYVN
+2450 DSTYSGGGIYFSAAGTHYMS
-2459 GGAVTLKTGY
+2459 GGSVD
-2469 VSYNG
+2469 YNG
-2474 TAATSGCDGGGIW
+2474 AAAAGGGVYLSTGTLNIAGGTISNNAATSGGGLYIGN
-2487 QKSGTTVT
+2487 SN
-2495 ISGGTIAKNK
+2495 SAIAKLYGSSVIDGNTATN
-2505 GYYGGGVYAGGTFTM
+2505 GGGVYVDGATG
-2520 SGGAIGDSS
+2520 SGGSATRGRLLVYGNGLIGKTGNTIASSS
-2529 TSISTAATSASYSN
+2529 TYGNRAT
-2543 YAAYGGGIYAPSGAS
+2543 
-2558 VSLNS
+2558 
-2563 GYVSYNYAS
+2563 
-2572 VHGGGIKAIAS
+2572 
-2583 ITFKSNAN
+2583 
-2591 YNGTAGNGG
+2591 NGG
-2600 GIYANTFILSSGT
+2600 GIYNKGTVCIGYSAWTSDAVNTPTTCNG
-2613 IKGNEAAGNGGGI
+2613 GVRRNYAGSTGGGICSEEDYIYLHAGDIAYNCSNANGGGI
-2626 ACAVDTSYT
+2626 ALKDGTTSYWAYVSMDGG
-2635 LTISGGTVT
+2635 TISYNQCESTDGT
-2644 ENKALN
+2644 K
-2650 GGGVYGGAI
+2650 GAGI
-2659 GMTGGTISSNTA
+2659 YANHGSITVTGGTI
-2671 TNTAVTDEYCGGG
+2671 
-2684 GIFADTYYLILT
+2684 
-2696 GGSIQGNISKG
+2696 
-2707 NGGGVLMRDS
+2707 
-2717 YLYMSGSAVIGNS
+2717 
-2730 GASAP
+2730 
-2735 PDASG
+2735 
-2740 KTKSNNADYDG
+2740 NN
-2751 GGIYANCDGAV
+2751 N
-2762 FIGYTNST
+2762 
-2770 PTDKTKAVAVT
+2770 TKA
-2781 SMAGGVYYNYSG
+2781 
-2793 RDGGG
+2793 
-2798 ICNFASNGVKI
+2798 
-2809 AKGNIKYNASP
+2809 AK
-2820 SGNGGGVCFT
+2820 
-2830 NASNECFIYDGS
+2830 
-2842 VDGNK
+2842 
-2847 ALNGGGVYLDGV
+2847 GGGVYLDSSS
-2859 SLTMSGGT
+2859 SLRMQNVSGGT
-2867 VSANTATNNSTTNA
+2867 TSGTIEDNTASYGGAVYMDKCGSSSGITLKGAASIPKGSDEKNDIYVNATNNSSEKPKISISEVLTNSSISLLTGSEYFYVEGYSIVSGYNSDCTNCSSKFEIRTKSSQDWTITTTSFAGKLAKAKKLTSSNIASFTPTASTSYNFVIDSTVTSTQMKTFLESMCNKTVNTSSTKIAASTLDLSKSSLTSFGSMSFDVEDLVEQPITKVILPATDCSAALGNYRVRLCFAGVQEFVVPPGSTALSSDNGIVYNANKTKLISYPA
-2881 SKNGGGGVYLN
+2881 SK
-2892 DPTNG
+2892 T
-2897 AKYFKMTA
+2897 
-2905 GTIAGNTSKKNGG
+2905 GNTLSWLSSVTEVGTHAFCYAKN
-2918 GLLINGG
+2918 LRTMNIP
-2925 KFFMSGTA
+2925 S
-2933 VIGYADA
+2933 
-2940 GTSTDATTVTGSN
+2940 TVTKIGGDAFMRAKITSVSIPSSVTSIENEVFVYCTDLTSATVSNSLISQREFGYCSSLTSVTLSGVTKINAVAFEGS
-2953 KADDCGGGIYA
+2953 
-2964 GAKSEVY
+2964 GAKSITIPASVVY
-2971 IGYSDSSTLAQM
+2971 IGYRAFPSTMTSMTFAKTDKWKCYNSSE
-2983 STYENSCI
+2983 TYE
-2991 RCNYAKNYGGGL
+2991 G
-3003 YTLNFNTTFF
+3003 
-3013 KFASGW
+3013 
-3019 IAFNRVGSSGYGAGI
+3019 
-3034 YHSGKATSY
+3034 
-3043 IGFSSNSYGPD
+3043 
-3054 IVGNS
+3054 
-3059 SGNAYEYFYGSTNS
+3059 
-3073 LSSQRGGGIYN
+3073 
-3084 VGVITFSK
+3084 
-3092 GKIRSNYAKEGGG
+3092 
-3105 VYNASGATFTMN
+3105 
-3117 GDGAVIG
+3117 
-3124 STATYWGDDND
+3124 
-3135 AIDGGGVYNGGTF
+3135 
-3148 TISAGY
+3148 
-3154 INKNRSHKYGGG
+3154 
-3166 VYTFGGTFTISGGQ
+3166 
-3180 IYDNAAN
+3180 
-3187 KYQATYDCEGG
+3187 
-3198 GIYISGGT
+3198 
-3206 VNVSGGS
+3206 
-3213 VSSNA
+3213 
-3218 CGTDATST
+3218 
-3226 TNCGG
+3226 
-3231 NIAFSSGTFN
+3231 
-3241 FTGGEVNGGYSKGY
+3241 
-3255 GNSIFAAQDFTMKGN
+3255 
-3270 AHTASGS
+3270 
-3277 GGEIYLKSGACIN
+3277 
-3290 IPANLTYKSSNTYS
+3290 
-3304 ETTSIAL
+3304 
-3311 ITPASYA
+3311 
-3318 NYQSV
+3318 
-3323 QVLKGSYVNTNNKK
+3323 
-3337 FNVSSNGGTEYVVS
+3337 VVS
-3351 STGYLRGSFDN
+3351 STQLNATNYNSTWYNKVLKYGN

>member
-42 ANNSSSSEKVLVNLN
+42 ANNSGRSEKVLVNLN

-119 VPFYDTLEE
+119 VPFYDTLEA

-165 AELKV
+165 AVLKV
-170 TDTETNVTVESQTY
+170 TDTETNGTVESQTY

-212 LAPGTYLITVDFY
+212 LEPGTYLITVDFY
-225 RAGMK
+225 RDGMK
-230 TGDLP
+230 TEDLP

-292 ITLPAYINAEGF
+292 ITLPAYKNAEGF

-353 NGLTEANPAS
+353 NGLTAANPAS
-363 SVEAALSSLKTIHGT
+363 SVAEALSSLKIIHGA
-378 AYGSTQNALTVQID
+378 AYGSTQTALTVQID
-392 GVVEGNTVIGTDYD
+392 GVVAGNTVIGTDYD
-406 YAESLTL
+406 GIAESLTL

-419 ENDSLKGSGSG
+419 STDSLKGSGSG
-430 CVLEVRTSKPVTL
+430 CVLEVQTSKPVTL
-443 TKLKITGGRGVN
+443 TKLKITGGSGVA
-455 YGGGIYICGNSS
+455 YGGGIYVGGKSS

-472 GALIEGNE
+472 GALIDGNSAE
-480 ANKQGGGIYVSR
+480 ERGGGIYVSA
-492 NTGAPGRTSL
+492 NTGTEGRISL
-502 TINAGA
+502 TIKDGA
-508 KISGNKIKEDETYGN
+508 KITGNKIAKDGN
-523 NGGMAI
+523 GEYGGMGIFAES
-529 YVYGAKV
+529 AKIV
-536 EMNGGEISQNNGQT
+536 MNGGEISQNNGQQV
-550 INQRGAVR
+550 NQRGAVR
-558 LNEDAVLDLNDGK
+558 LHSQCVFDLNGGK
-571 ITDNTVMHIGGNIF
+571 ITNNSVMHIGGNIF
-585 CSKSTINMKG
+585 CRASTINMTA

-601 KASTK
+601 KAGNEFRQGS
-606 NSGGGGG
+606 GG
-613 GLWIEGAS
+613 GLWIENGSA
-621 SFNMTGGIFLNNT
+621 FNLSGGIICNNSVSQKQYS
-634 AENGSGGAVYICGK
+634 SGGAI
-648 NLGSTPVDGP
+648 NLRNDGAKLC
-658 VFSISGTAYIP
+658 ISGSAYIP
-669 SATKQSKD
+669 SSGTAFD
-677 NDIYYQKNS
+677 NDIYIQNKS
-686 DGKTYPAIEITDELT
+686 DNTYPAIEISGELT
-701 PKTEDVQKGKIALS
+701 PSSEYVAAGKKIAVS
-715 PKLWERKQIVLKK
+715 PAGWKRRQVILK
-728 AATAPSELDISVFK
+728 AADDAPTGLNIEDYKNYFCFTSNGVNFSYGTDNTAIIMA
-742 PYFAFT
+742 PYF
-748 DAGSTLSFA
+748 
-757 PDKATLTAPYYV
+757 V
-769 ASNGTDEDDTPG
+769 ASSGTDDDDTPG
-781 TETAPF
+781 DSDNPYR
-787 QTLEYALGRLTDG
+787 TLKYAVGKLSGNY
-800 ADETI
+800 DETI
-805 RVNGTLK
+805 KVKGILK
-812 GTQVIPDG
+812 GASEIPDT
-820 FTTTNCKSLTIIGA
+820 FSTTNCKSLTIIGA

-849 ADDAGSGS
+849 AEDAGSGS

-892 GIYTGQNA
+892 GIHTGQNA

-976 GKDNSGN
+976 GKDTSGN
-983 LIAEDWTG
+983 LIAADWTG

-1034 EQFGGGIYSYDTG
+1034 DQFGGGIYSYETG

-1056 SHNAAKS
+1056 SHNDAKS
-1063 GGGIYINDNGTVLK
+1063 GGGIYIKDNDTVLK
-1077 LKGGKMESNSAD
+1077 LTGGKMESNSAD

-1095 NYKDGKIEVS
+1095 NYAKGKIEVS

-1122 AEGKFITIAGN
+1122 AEDKFITIAGN

-1184 DFTVD
+1184 DFIIN
-1189 QKSGETTKGVL
+1189 QKSGELTKGVL
-1200 SAPIYVASDG
+1200 AAPIYVASDD

-1216 YGNKGSSS
+1216 CGKKGSSS

-1236 LSTALS
+1236 LETAFS
-1242 EVDASSHIIYIDG
+1242 EVDASNYTIYIDG
-1255 TFKGKTEISSTT
+1255 TLKGKVEIKEDGSS
-1267 LPNTDMLTL
+1267 PINSDILTL
-1276 RGYKPEGQTVAKATL
+1276 RGYIPDGQTVAKAAL
-1291 NGEFS
+1291 DGNFS
-1296 SFADKNTTLIIN
+1296 SMENGNTTLVITAGKTVN
-1308 GAKKV
+1308 
-1313 DIYDLTIKGGNNK
+1313 IYDLKITGGKNSYKYDSN
-1326 SDNYGTDATP
+1326 P
-1336 GGGILITG
+1336 CGGGIIINNAGAQVNLESGTVITG
-1344 SAEVTLG
+1344 NNAR
-1351 SGATITDNTACYGG
+1351 YGG
-1365 GVSVFNGKLTVND
+1365 GVTVWNGKLTVKD
-1378 GAVISKNTA
+1378 GAVIS
-1387 KKNNSSGG
+1387 NNKAIRDGDYGG
-1395 YGGGI
+1395 RGGGI
-1400 YVGKNGSLS
+1400 YVVNGSVE
-1409 LAGGMIG
+1409 LAGGTIG
-1416 DSTLTVN
+1416 GSSSEE
-1423 GNNAMRGGG
+1423 GNSAYQGGG
-1432 IYADYN
+1432 IYVSYTGDTSE
-1438 GEAPDV
+1438 GFT
-1444 MRLEMTGGSVS
+1444 MTGGRVS
-1455 HNLREVDGTYKEAGA
+1455 YNNRDGETGVHGGA
-1470 GLYICGKARISGGV
+1470 GLYLWRKSTISGGK
-1484 IDHNTTA
+1484 IDHNNAATD
-1491 GNSPKGGGIYLDSN
+1491 SEGGGIYVDAV
-1505 SICTISG
+1505 CTISG
-1512 DVEISNNEAYYGA
+1512 DVEISDNTANKGA
-1525 GIYSYTDKLTVEGGI
+1525 GIYTNKDDLTVEGGA
-1540 FRNNNAEVAG
+1540 FKNNIAGTSG
-1550 GAILADKVLYLKGN
+1550 GAIYVWNDFNLKGN
-1564 PVFYKSGDVIEKHK
+1564 PVFTLPEDGVGQGK
-1578 NDINLYQYTA
+1578 NDIYLYQGE
-1588 SIRITGPVTTS
+1588 INITGSVTTS
-1599 YEYVAAVTPHDFKR
+1599 GSYIASVTPSHYSR
-1613 GERLLSASG
+1613 GERILSSSTTQNKNIMDSLKSKFILTQDDG
-1622 DEDISNMDEALLK
+1622 D
-1635 FVLTEDNEGWNR
+1635 WNR
-1647 EKIEPSWD
+1647 KNSEYVGSTETT
-1655 SSMRLY
+1655 Y
-1661 IINSP
+1661 FIIIDSP
-1666 IYVVGTGHNSF
+1666 IYVVGNGHDSYF
-1677 FQDPPA
+1677 KDSP
-1683 SGATGTKNM
+1683 ATGAIGTKSK
-1692 PYASIFAAEEAMD
+1692 PYASIFDAQAVMS
-1705 DNSMDYEVIV
+1705 NSNMDYELVV
-1715 DGSITGPQKFSYSD
+1715 DGSVTGPQKLSYTD
-1729 YTSLR
+1729 KNFN
-1734 AKSVIIKGYKPTD
+1734 AKSVTIKGYKPTD
-1747 TYSVTA
+1747 SYAVTA

-1803 DGAKITGNTATS
+1803 DGAKITGNTASS

-1836 GDVVTGS
+1836 GDVVAGS

-1971 SNIASTN
+1971 LNIASTN

-2001 AINGGGIFTYNYTST
+2001 AINGGGIFTYNYSST

-2024 GGTLSGNKATGASG
+2024 GGTLSGNKATGAIG

-2234 VEGTVTAATNTEQTI
+2234 VEGTVTAAANTEQTI
-2249 SSSITSAKATAI
+2249 SSDITSAKATAI
-2261 KLSGNGSDVKL
+2261 KLLGNGSGVTLKP
-2272 QAASGKRVLSIY
+2272 ASGKRVLSIY
-2284 TAVPVTITNM
+2284 TAVPVTIQNL

-2312 AKASLTLTTSA
+2312 AKASLTLTNGA
-2323 VVTGN
+2323 VVTGAN
-2328 STTAASGKGGGIYI
+2328 TTSASGMGGGIYI
-2342 AGASGTGNAANLIM
+2342 AGSWVGTGNAANLIM

-2387 GNALIGETSGSAA
+2387 GNALIGDTSGSVA
-2400 ATSSSTGHSN
+2400 ATSGSTGHSN

-2432 ASDSGTSLSKG
+2432 ASDSGTTLSKG
-2443 IRRNYAS
+2443 IRHNYAS

-2459 GGAVTLKTGY
+2459 GGSVTLKTGY

-2474 TAATSGCDGGGIW
+2474 TAATSDCDGGGIW

-2572 VHGGGIKAIAS
+2572 AQGGGINAIAS
-2583 ITFKSNAN
+2583 ITFKSYAN

-2626 ACAVDTSYT
+2626 ACAVNTSDK

-2659 GMTGGTISSNTA
+2659 GMTSGTISSNTA

-2684 GIFADTYYLILT
+2684 GIFADTYYLVLT

-2730 GASAP
+2730 GVSEP
-2735 PDASG
+2735 PDATG

-2762 FIGYTNST
+2762 YIGYTNST

-2781 SMAGGVYYNYSG
+2781 SMAGGVYYNYCG

-2798 ICNFASNGVKI
+2798 ICNLASSGVKI

-2867 VSANTATNNSTTNA
+2867 VSANTATNNSTTNP

-2892 DPTNG
+2892 DPTNA

-2925 KFFMSGTA
+2925 KFYMSGTA
-2933 VIGYADA
+2933 VIGYAAA
-2940 GTSTDATTVTGSN
+2940 GISTNAATETDSN

-2971 IGYSDSSTLAQM
+2971 IGYSDSSTFAQM
-2983 STYENSCI
+2983 SSYEASCI

-3003 YTLNFNTTFF
+3003 YTLNYNTTFF

-3019 IAFNRVGSSGYGAGI
+3019 IAFNRVGSSGNGAGI
-3034 YHSGKATSY
+3034 YHQGKATSY
-3043 IGFSSNSYGPD
+3043 IGFSTNTYGPD
-3054 IVGNS
+3054 ITANS
-3059 SGNAYEYFYGSTNS
+3059 SGNAYEYFEGSSSS
-3073 LSSQRGGGIYN
+3073 LSSQKGGGIYN
-3084 VGVITFSK
+3084 AGVITFSK
-3092 GKIRSNYAKEGGG
+3092 GDIRSNYAKDGGG
-3105 VYNASGATFTMN
+3105 VYNAGTFTMN
-3117 GDGAVIG
+3117 GDDAVIG
-3124 STATYWGDDND
+3124 TTATWWGDDNK
-3135 AIDGGGVYNGGTF
+3135 AIDGGGVYASGGTF
-3148 TISAGY
+3148 TISAGC
-3154 INKNRSHKYGGG
+3154 INKNRSRQYGGG
-3166 VYTFGGTFTISGGQ
+3166 VFNSGGTFTISGGQ
-3180 IYDNAAN
+3180 INNNAAN
-3187 KYQATYDCEGG
+3187 KYQATYDCKGG

-3206 VNVSGGS
+3206 VTVSGGS
-3213 VSSNA
+3213 VSSNL

-3231 NIAFSSGTFN
+3231 NIAFISGTFN
-3241 FTGGEVNGGYSKGY
+3241 FTGGEVNNGGSRGY
-3255 GNSIFAAQDFTMKGN
+3255 GNSIYAANNFTMRGN
-3270 AHTASGS
+3270 AHTEDAS
-3277 GGEIYLKSGACIN
+3277 GGEIYLASGACIN
-3290 IPANLTYKSSNTYS
+3290 IPSNLTYKSSNTYERGS
-3304 ETTSIAL
+3304 SLAI
-3311 ITPASYA
+3311 ITPSSYA
-3318 NYQSV
+3318 YSDDAVKLLTGNSV
-3323 QVLKGSYVNTNNKK
+3323 STNNKK
-3337 FNVSSNGGTEYVVS
+3337 FTVTTSPEGWLLVIK
-3351 STGYLRGSFDN
+3351 STGFLANGF

>member
-93 KDDLCSKKIWLQ
+93 KDGLCSKKIWLQ

-292 ITLPAYINAEGF
+292 ITLPVYTNAAGF

-353 NGLTEANPAS
+353 NGLTEATPAS
-363 SVEAALSSLKTIHGT
+363 SVEAALSSLKTIHGA

-392 GVVEGNTVIGTDYD
+392 GVVAGNTVIGTDYD

-430 CVLEVRTSKPVTL
+430 RVLEVQTSKPVTL

-455 YGGGIYICGNSS
+455 YGGGIYIDGESS

-480 ANKQGGGIYVSR
+480 ANQQGGGIYVSH
-492 NTGAPGRTSL
+492 NTGASGRTSL

-571 ITDNTVMHIGGNIF
+571 ITDNSAYHIAGNIF
-585 CSKSTINMKG
+585 CCASTINMKG

-613 GLWIEGAS
+613 GLWMEGAS
-621 SFNMTGGIFLNNT
+621 VFNMTGGVFLNNT
-634 AENGSGGAVYICGK
+634 AEKGSGGAVYIDGR
-648 NLGSTPVDGP
+648 NSEGVGP

-769 ASNGTDEDDTPG
+769 VSDGANEDDTPG

-805 RVNGTLK
+805 RVKGTLK
-812 GTQVIPDG
+812 GSHVIPDS
-820 FTTTNCKSLTIIGA
+820 FTTDKCSSLTIIGA

-921 IYLGNNS
+921 IYLGNHS

-947 HDSSTEDCANAAGYG
+947 HDSSTPVYDYANAAGNG

-976 GKDNSGN
+976 GKDTSGN
-983 LIAEDWTG
+983 LIAADWTG

-1029 GYVPY
+1029 GYNPY
-1034 EQFGGGIYSYDTG
+1034 AQFGGGIYSYDTG

-1063 GGGIYINDNGTVLK
+1063 GGGIYIKDDDTVLK
-1077 LKGGKMESNSAD
+1077 LTGGKMESNSAD

-1122 AEGKFITIAGN
+1122 AEDKFITIAGN

-1224 GARGTREKPYSS
+1224 GARGTRAKPYCS
-1236 LSTALS
+1236 LTTAL
-1242 EVDASSHIIYIDG
+1242 EAADASSHIIYIDG

-1291 NGEFS
+1291 NGNFS
-1296 SFADKNTTLIIN
+1296 SFGAKNTTLIIN

-1326 SDNYGTDATP
+1326 SSYDGANAAP

-1351 SGATITDNTACYGG
+1351 SGAIITENTACYGG

-1387 KKNNSSGG
+1387 KEDGSGSG

-1400 YVGKNGSLS
+1400 YVGKNGSLL

-1416 DSTLTVN
+1416 DSTSLDN
-1423 GNNAMRGGG
+1423 GNNAIRGGG
-1432 IYADYN
+1432 IYLAYN
-1438 GEAPDV
+1438 DDGV
-1444 MRLEMTGGSVS
+1444 MRVEMTGGSVS
-1455 HNLREVDGTYKEAGA
+1455 HNLKKSGGSSRQAAGA
-1470 GLYICGKARISGGV
+1470 GLYLCGKASISGGV
-1484 IDHNTTA
+1484 IAHNITE
-1491 GNSPKGGGIYLDSN
+1491 GDCEGGGIYLPYQSV
-1505 SICTISG
+1505 CTISG
-1512 DVEISNNEAYYGA
+1512 TVEISDNSANYGG
-1525 GIYSYTDKLTVEGGI
+1525 GICSDTNDLTVEGGK
-1540 FRNNNAEVAG
+1540 FRNNNAYVSG
-1550 GAILADKVLYLKGN
+1550 GAIDANRTLKLKGN
-1564 PVFYKSGDVIEKHK
+1564 PIFWKDGDVIEKNK
-1578 NDINLYQYTA
+1578 NDISLSSYK
-1588 SIRITGPVTTS
+1588 SIEITGPVTNTAT
-1599 YEYVAAVTPHDFKR
+1599 YVAAVSPTYKR
-1613 GERLLSASG
+1613 GAYLLLSSAAN
-1622 DEDISNMDEALLK
+1622 ISNMDEALLK

-1677 FQDPPA
+1677 FKDPPA
-1683 SGATGTKNM
+1683 SDATGTKNM
-1692 PYASIFAAEEAMD
+1692 PYASIFEAERAMD

-1747 TYSVTA
+1747 SYPVTA

-1836 GDVVTGS
+1836 GYD
-1843 TATTSATTS
+1843 ATTNGVPTS
-1852 SFANKAASGGGI
+1852 STLGTSNGKAANIAVNGGGIYNYGGNVYIGYSASGTPESLTTNYGIRQNYASNSGGGI
-1864 YSEGSVYLGYSAWS
+1864 YSQG
-1878 GSSGTAEPLETG
+1878 
-1890 YGVRRNFATG
+1890 
-1900 DYAGIYGIDTGT
+1900 GT
-1912 VRIKT
+1912 VTVGT
-1917 GYVSYNAASS
+1917 GNVSYNYADS
-1927 NGGGLGGNFIL
+1927 NGGGFQIAYA
-1938 EGGTVSGNKASNGA
+1938 GTYNINTGSVIKGNK
-1952 GVYIPNGVTTS
+1952 
-1963 SITSGTVS
+1963 
-1971 SNIASTN
+1971 STN
-1978 GGAAYIVNGGK
+1978 GGAFAVINTGLKING
-1989 LTLSDGTISANE
+1989 GTISNNIATSKGGAVYATTASGNFDIAGGTFSSNE
-2001 AINGGGIFTYNYTST
+2001 AQGETGGGGAVCLWLNNST
-2016 SYGTFEMS
+2016 LTLTGGTF
-2024 GGTLSGNKATGASG
+2024 TGNKATGASG
-2038 KGGAIYNTGTV
+2038 KGGAIYCNSGILNMSAGTIGSSSSSDQNKATGT
-2049 TMTGGAIGASGS
+2049 S
-2061 LNTAAGT
+2061 
-2068 NGQGGAIYQNGT
+2068 GQGGAIYQDGT
-2080 FNVSGSAYVYPGSEK
+2080 FNVSGSAFIYPGSEK
-2095 SNDVYLTSG
+2095 TNDVYLAENKYVMLGTTTLS
-2104 KSVAVNGSWSGS
+2104 NYTGSY
-2116 QASTSKM
+2116 KM
-2123 TLTPPTWT
+2123 TITPELWK
-2131 RGTTVVSKGSSLSG
+2131 RGTTFLGGTNVSG
-2145 NITTDILNKFSVSDS
+2145 NYTKFEFSDS
-2160 EWSAVLYGSGASAV
+2160 EWSPVLDSSFGKLDTGSTIYVSESVISDVTGGVAGNDTTGRGTQKYPYATIQKAVKETWRAQAYTISVNGTLTAT
-2174 GKIDADI
+2174 
-2181 WVAGSGTLSSCSKA
+2181 GSGTDEGKGNLQNIPNSTDIKAISITLTGTNSATINANSKGSAFTLSKA
-2195 GNDSTGNGTK
+2195 
-2205 AKPYASITT
+2205 I
-2214 AVGQCW
+2214 
-2220 GGPKDT
+2220 
-2226 ATGGRIIN
+2226 
-2234 VEGTVTAATNTEQTI
+2234 
-2249 SSSITSAKATAI
+2249 
-2261 KLSGNGSDVKL
+2261 
-2272 QAASGKRVLSIY
+2272 
-2284 TAVPVTITNM
+2284 PVTITNIKF
-2294 TISGG
+2294 TGG
-2299 STTDNGAGIYVSA
+2299 SATNGGGILVNGV
-2312 AKASLTLTTSA
+2312 KGASLTLGENAVITGNTATTS
-2323 VVTGN
+2323 
-2328 STTAASGKGGGIYI
+2328 GGGIYF
-2342 AGASGTGNAANLIM
+2342 AGTSASGGTANLVM
-2356 NGTAQISGNSAS
+2356 NSTSQISGNTAN
-2368 GTSGAGGGVYLYY
+2368 GTATMNGGGGVYLSY
-2381 ANLCMS
+2381 ANLSMS
-2387 GNALIGETSGSAA
+2387 GSALIGDTSGSAA
-2400 ATSSSTGHSN
+2400 ATSGSTGHSN

-2459 GGAVTLKTGY
+2459 GGTVTLKTGY

-2474 TAATSGCDGGGIW
+2474 TAATSDCDGGGIW

-2520 SGGAIGDSS
+2520 SGGTIGDSS
-2529 TSISTAATSASYSN
+2529 TSISTAATSTSYSN

-2572 VHGGGIKAIAS
+2572 VQGGGIKAIAS

-2626 ACAVDTSYT
+2626 ACAVDNSNK

-2644 ENKALN
+2644 ANKALN

-2684 GIFADTYYLILT
+2684 GILADGYYLVLT

-2717 YLYMSGSAVIGNS
+2717 FLYMSGSAVIGNS

-2735 PDASG
+2735 PDAAG
-2740 KTKSNNADYDG
+2740 KTNSNNADYDG

-2762 FIGYTNST
+2762 YIGYTNST

-2781 SMAGGVYYNYSG
+2781 SMTGGVFYNYSG

-2830 NASNECFIYDGS
+2830 TASNECFIYDGS

-2867 VSANTATNNSTTNA
+2867 VSANTATNNSTTNP

-2925 KFFMSGTA
+2925 KFYMSGTA
-2933 VIGYADA
+2933 VIGYAGA
-2940 GTSTDATTVTGSN
+2940 GISTDASTCDDSN

-2971 IGYSDSSTLAQM
+2971 IGYSDSSTLSQM
-2983 STYENSCI
+2983 SSYEASCI

-3003 YTLNFNTTFF
+3003 YTLNYNTTFF

-3043 IGFSSNSYGPD
+3043 IGFSTNSYGPD
-3054 IVGNS
+3054 IVANY
-3059 SGNAYEYFYGSTNS
+3059 SGNAYEYFYGSSSS

-3084 VGVITFSK
+3084 AGVITFSK
-3092 GKIRSNYAKEGGG
+3092 GDIRSNYAKEGGG
-3105 VYNASGATFTMN
+3105 VYNTSGATFTMN
-3117 GDGAVIG
+3117 GANAVIG
-3124 STATYWGDDND
+3124 TTAEYWGDDNK
-3135 AIDGGGVYNGGTF
+3135 AIDGGGVCNGGTF
-3148 TISAGY
+3148 TISSGC
-3154 INKNRSHKYGGG
+3154 INKNRSHKFGGG
-3166 VYTFGGTFTISGGQ
+3166 VYTWGGTFTISGGQ
-3180 IYDNAAN
+3180 IDNNAAN
-3187 KYQATYDCEGG
+3187 KYQATYDCKGG

-3206 VNVSGGS
+3206 VTVSGGS
-3213 VSSNA
+3213 VSSNE

-3241 FTGGEVNGGYSKGY
+3241 FTGGEVKDGGSRGY
-3255 GNSIFAAQDFTMKGN
+3255 GNSIFAANDFTMKGN
-3270 AHTASGS
+3270 AHTEDAP
-3277 GGEIYLKSGACIN
+3277 GGEIYLASGACIN
-3290 IPANLTYKSSNTYS
+3290 IPSDLTYKSTNTFVDGGS
-3304 ETTSIAL
+3304 LAI
-3311 ITPASYA
+3311 ITPSSYEYSGDA
-3318 NYQSV
+3318 V
-3323 QVLKGSYVNTNNKK
+3323 KLLTGSAVSTNNKK
-3337 FNVSSNGGTEYVVS
+3337 FNVTTSPQGWELVIK
-3351 STGYLRGSFDN
+3351 STGYLASGW

>member
-11 FFIVS
+11 FFIIS

-392 GVVEGNTVIGTDYD
+392 GVVTGNTVIDTDYD
-406 YAESLTL
+406 EIAESLTL

-430 CVLEVRTSKPVTL
+430 CVLELRTSKPVTL
-443 TKLKITGGRGVN
+443 TKLKITGGSGVN

-480 ANKQGGGIYVSR
+480 ADKQGGGIYVSR

-558 LNEDAVLDLNDGK
+558 LNENAVLDLNDGK

-585 CSKSTINMKG
+585 CRKSTINMKG

-601 KASTK
+601 KAGSSTQ
-606 NSGGGGG
+606 NGSGG
-613 GLWIEGAS
+613 GLWIEDNS
-621 SFNMTGGIFLNNT
+621 SLNMTGGIICNNSVGPN
-634 AENGSGGAVYICGK
+634 EGSTGGAINIRK
-648 NLGSTPVDGP
+648 DG
-658 VFSISGTAYIP
+658 VKLTISGSAYIP
-669 SATKQSKD
+669 SSGAAFD
-677 NDIYYQKNS
+677 NDIYIQPLDNKSYQ
-686 DGKTYPAIEITDELT
+686 AVEIAGALT
-701 PKTEDVQKGKIALS
+701 PPSDYVSAGKKIALT
-715 PKLWERKQIVLKK
+715 PGGWYRRAVILKR
-728 AATAPSELDISVFK
+728 AEEAPSELKIEDYEN
-742 PYFAFT
+742 YFTFT
-748 DAGSTLSFA
+748 SSGVNYGYETNN
-757 PDKATLTAPYYV
+757 TAIIVGPYYV
-769 ASNGTDEDDTPG
+769 ADNGLDAETISGDDQNPYK
-781 TETAPF
+781 
-787 QTLEYALGRLTDG
+787 TLGYVVNMLSGG
-800 ADETI
+800 YDETI
-805 RVNGTLK
+805 KVKGTLK
-812 GTQVIPDG
+812 GTQVIPG
-820 FTTTNCKSLTIIGA
+820 EEFTTSNCKSLTIIGA

-849 ADDAGSGS
+849 ADDAESGS

-862 TQVPVTLKNIKI
+862 TEVPVTLKNIKI
-874 TGGKGTPG
+874 TGGKGTLG
-882 LDNTDYTTGG
+882 VDNTEYTTGG

-947 HDSSTEDCANAAGYG
+947 HDSSTGIYDYANAAGNG

-976 GKDNSGN
+976 GKDTSGN
-983 LIAEDWTG
+983 LIAAEWTG

-1029 GYVPY
+1029 GYNPY
-1034 EQFGGGIYSYDTG
+1034 AQFGGGIYSYDTG

-1063 GGGIYINDNGTVLK
+1063 GGGIYIKDINTVLK
-1077 LKGGKMESNSAD
+1077 LTGGKMKSNSAD

-1095 NYKDGKIEVS
+1095 NYANGKIEVS

-1133 LSLPTSAP
+1133 LSLPADAP
-1141 TGAKNVTITPY
+1141 DNAKNVKITPSA
-1152 EWKRGNQVLGASGTS
+1152 WNRGAQVLGAAT
-1167 AATLIQNNVG
+1167 AALIADNKG
-1177 NFATIDE
+1177 HFATIDE

-1200 SAPIYVASDG
+1200 SAPIYVASSST
-1210 VYDDTR
+1210 YDDTR
-1216 YGNKGSSS
+1216 YGNS
-1224 GARGTREKPYSS
+1224 GYPLYQGPRGTRAKPYCS
-1236 LSTALS
+1236 LETAL
-1242 EVDASSHIIYIDG
+1242 EAADASSHIIYIDG
-1255 TFKGKTEISSTT
+1255 TFTGKTEISSTT

-1291 NGEFS
+1291 NGNFS
-1296 SFADKNTTLIIN
+1296 SFGDGNTTLIIN
-1308 GAKKV
+1308 DAKKV

-1599 YEYVAAVTPHDFKR
+1599 DEYVAAVTPHDFKR

-1635 FVLTEDNEGWNR
+1635 FVLTEDNDGWNR

-1705 DNSMDYEVIV
+1705 DSSMDYEVIV

-1729 YTSLR
+1729 KTSLR
-1734 AKSVIIKGYKPTD
+1734 AKSVAIKGYKPTASY
-1747 TYSVTA
+1747 TVTA
-1753 TLNGNST
+1753 KLNGNST
-1760 GSALTIDAKTAEFP
+1760 GSALTIDAETAEFP

-1789 GGGINITQGTVKLT
+1789 GGGINITKGTVKLT

-1825 GTLFMYGKALV
+1825 GTLFMYGKVLV
-1836 GDVVTGS
+1836 GDNAKSTT
-1843 TATTSATTS
+1843 TATSTSTS
-1852 SFANKAASGGGI
+1852 TYANKAAKGAGI
-1864 YSEGSVYLGYSAWS
+1864 YNNGGSVYLGYSAADS
-1878 GSSGTAEPLETG
+1878 ITDLTSNNTDGYYGVSRNYATDSGGGIYHAYGTLLIASGNISYNRGDSKAGAVYFNYYSSSNTETTLAAGTFKGNTSPMGGAFYIAGSKTVTISGPVDISSNTAVAPTNGGTSYAGAVYNAGTLKITGNATIKGNSASAVGVSGGSAGGANGGAIYNSGTLTITGSSAKISGNSAK
-1890 YGVRRNFATG
+1890 V
-1900 DYAGIYGIDTGT
+1900 T
-1912 VRIKT
+1912 VN
-1917 GYVSYNAASS
+1917 GSAY
-1927 NGGGLGGNFIL
+1927 GGGIHNTGNFIL
-1938 EGGTVSGNKASNGA
+1938 EAGSIGESSSLNYVSGPETKGGA
-1952 GVYIPNGVTTS
+1952 VFQYNTFIMKS
-1963 SITSGTVS
+1963 SGTVF
-1971 SNIASTN
+1971 A
-1978 GGAAYIVNGGK
+1978 G
-1989 LTLSDGTISANE
+1989 
-2001 AINGGGIFTYNYTST
+2001 
-2016 SYGTFEMS
+2016 
-2024 GGTLSGNKATGASG
+2024 
-2038 KGGAIYNTGTV
+2038 TGT
-2049 TMTGGAIGASGS
+2049 G
-2061 LNTAAGT
+2061 LN
-2068 NGQGGAIYQNGT
+2068 Q
-2080 FNVSGSAYVYPGSEK
+2080 
-2095 SNDVYLTSG
+2095 NDVYLAKKSTDATKVYCISVSDGALNSSSTAKITSELLDNGLTVIDGTNLATGNTGFTMADSGSGFNIVHSGTLGKLDIGATIYVSESAISGVTGGVAGDDTSG
-2104 KSVAVNGSWSGS
+2104 YGTQKRPFATIQKAAQKTWREQDYTISVNG
-2116 QASTSKM
+2116 
-2123 TLTPPTWT
+2123 TLTATSSANLQNIPNNTNVKAT
-2131 RGTTVVSKGSSLSG
+2131 SITLTGTNDATINANSKGSA
-2145 NITTDILNKFSVSDS
+2145 F
-2160 EWSAVLYGSGASAV
+2160 
-2174 GKIDADI
+2174 
-2181 WVAGSGTLSSCSKA
+2181 TLSKA
-2195 GNDSTGNGTK
+2195 
-2205 AKPYASITT
+2205 I
-2214 AVGQCW
+2214 
-2220 GGPKDT
+2220 
-2226 ATGGRIIN
+2226 
-2234 VEGTVTAATNTEQTI
+2234 
-2249 SSSITSAKATAI
+2249 
-2261 KLSGNGSDVKL
+2261 
-2272 QAASGKRVLSIY
+2272 
-2284 TAVPVTITNM
+2284 PVTITNIKF
-2294 TISGG
+2294 TGG
-2299 STTDNGAGIYVSA
+2299 SATNGGGILVNGVAGAKLTLGDGVTITANNATGGAGIYFEG
-2312 AKASLTLTTSA
+2312 TSSSK
-2323 VVTGN
+2323 GN
-2328 STTAASGKGGGIYI
+2328 LILKGSSGKISSI
-2342 AGASGTGNAANLIM
+2342 SANTAS
-2356 NGTAQISGNSAS
+2356 NS
-2368 GTSGAGGGVYLYY
+2368 GGGVYLKY

-2387 GNALIGETSGSAA
+2387 GYSVIGDTTASKATSGSK
-2400 ATSSSTGHSN
+2400 SN
-2410 MAKNGGGVYCD
+2410 SAKYGGGVYCD
-2421 TGSNVYLGFAS
+2421 TDATVWLGYSEANTSKS
-2432 ASDSGTSLSKG
+2432 ATLQSTYG
-2443 IRRNYAS
+2443 ICRNYAS
-2450 SCGGGIYVN
+2450 DSTYSGGGIYFSAAGTHYMS
-2459 GGAVTLKTGY
+2459 GG
-2469 VSYNG
+2469 SINYNG
-2474 TAATSGCDGGGIW
+2474 AA
-2487 QKSGTTVT
+2487 
-2495 ISGGTIAKNK
+2495 AA
-2505 GYYGGGVYAGGTFTM
+2505 GGGVYLSTGTLNIAGGTISNNAGT
-2520 SGGAIGDSS
+2520 SGGGLYVGNSNSAIAKLYGSSVIDGNTATNGGGVYVDGATGSGGSATRGKLLVYGNGLIGKTGNTIASSS
-2529 TSISTAATSASYSN
+2529 TYGNRAT
-2543 YAAYGGGIYAPSGAS
+2543 
-2558 VSLNS
+2558 
-2563 GYVSYNYAS
+2563 
-2572 VHGGGIKAIAS
+2572 
-2583 ITFKSNAN
+2583 
-2591 YNGTAGNGG
+2591 NGG
-2600 GIYANTFILSSGT
+2600 GIYNKGTVCIGYSAWTNSSTNTPATCNGGLRR
-2613 IKGNEAAGNGGGI
+2613 NYAGSTGGGICSEEDYIYLHAGDIAYNCSNANGGGI
-2626 ACAVDTSYT
+2626 ALKDGTTSYRAYVDMDGG
-2635 LTISGGTVT
+2635 TISYNQCESADGTKGAGIYAQHGSITVTGGTINNNT
-2644 ENKALN
+2644 KAAK
-2650 GGGVYGGAI
+2650 GGGVYLDTESSLYMKNASGKTTSGE
-2659 GMTGGTISSNTA
+2659 ISSNTA
-2671 TNTAVTDEYCGGG
+2671 TYGGAVYMDQCDTTSGINLYGAASIPKGSDEKNDIYVNATSSDKPKISISEVLTNSSISLVTGSSYFYVEGYSIVKGYDSNCTSCSSKLEIKSQSSQDWTITTASFEGTL
-2684 GIFADTYYLILT
+2684 AKAKKMT
-2696 GGSIQGNISKG
+2696 SSNISSFSPSSGINYNFVIDSTVSASDMKTFLEKLCNEEVNTSKTKIGSSSVLDLSKSNLTSIANMTFG
-2707 NGGGVLMRDS
+2707 NSSDEKLVEQTFAKVILPSTNCASMLANWRVRKCLSGAKSFEVAPGSTTMCTDNNGVVYNADKTKIIYYPAARAGSS
-2717 YLYMSGSAVIGNS
+2717 YSWPTTVTEVGAYAFALTKNLTTMNIPNTVKTIGSDAFNSSSITSLSVPSSVTSMGDEVFVSCTKLVTASIDAPTVEHLAFGYCTSLTSITFGTSVKTIKQETINGCSALTTLTFSTTSGWKKDDGTSVNVSNFTQAKTALSTYVS
-2730 GASAP
+2730 GAS
-2735 PDASG
+2735 
-2740 KTKSNNADYDG
+2740 
-2751 GGIYANCDGAV
+2751 C
-2762 FIGYTNST
+2762 
-2770 PTDKTKAVAVT
+2770 
-2781 SMAGGVYYNYSG
+2781 
-2793 RDGGG
+2793 
-2798 ICNFASNGVKI
+2798 
-2809 AKGNIKYNASP
+2809 
-2820 SGNGGGVCFT
+2820 
-2830 NASNECFIYDGS
+2830 
-2842 VDGNK
+2842 
-2847 ALNGGGVYLDGV
+2847 
-2859 SLTMSGGT
+2859 SL
-2867 VSANTATNNSTTNA
+2867 
-2881 SKNGGGGVYLN
+2881 K
-2892 DPTNG
+2892 
-2897 AKYFKMTA
+2897 
-2905 GTIAGNTSKKNGG
+2905 
-2918 GLLINGG
+2918 
-2925 KFFMSGTA
+2925 
-2933 VIGYADA
+2933 
-2940 GTSTDATTVTGSN
+2940 
-2953 KADDCGGGIYA
+2953 
-2964 GAKSEVY
+2964 
-2971 IGYSDSSTLAQM
+2971 
-2983 STYENSCI
+2983 
-2991 RCNYAKNYGGGL
+2991 R
-3003 YTLNFNTTFF
+3003 
-3013 KFASGW
+3013 
-3019 IAFNRVGSSGYGAGI
+3019 
-3034 YHSGKATSY
+3034 
-3043 IGFSSNSYGPD
+3043 
-3054 IVGNS
+3054 
-3059 SGNAYEYFYGSTNS
+3059 
-3073 LSSQRGGGIYN
+3073 
-3084 VGVITFSK
+3084 
-3092 GKIRSNYAKEGGG
+3092 
-3105 VYNASGATFTMN
+3105 
-3117 GDGAVIG
+3117 
-3124 STATYWGDDND
+3124 
-3135 AIDGGGVYNGGTF
+3135 
-3148 TISAGY
+3148 
-3154 INKNRSHKYGGG
+3154 
-3166 VYTFGGTFTISGGQ
+3166 
-3180 IYDNAAN
+3180 
-3187 KYQATYDCEGG
+3187 
-3198 GIYISGGT
+3198 
-3206 VNVSGGS
+3206 
-3213 VSSNA
+3213 
-3218 CGTDATST
+3218 
-3226 TNCGG
+3226 
-3231 NIAFSSGTFN
+3231 
-3241 FTGGEVNGGYSKGY
+3241 
-3255 GNSIFAAQDFTMKGN
+3255 
-3270 AHTASGS
+3270 
-3277 GGEIYLKSGACIN
+3277 
-3290 IPANLTYKSSNTYS
+3290 
-3304 ETTSIAL
+3304 
-3311 ITPASYA
+3311 
-3318 NYQSV
+3318 
-3323 QVLKGSYVNTNNKK
+3323 
-3337 FNVSSNGGTEYVVS
+3337 
-3351 STGYLRGSFDN
+3351 

>member
-11 FFIVS
+11 FFIIS

-392 GVVEGNTVIGTDYD
+392 GVVTGNTVIDTDYD
-406 YAESLTL
+406 EIAESLTL

-430 CVLEVRTSKPVTL
+430 CVLELRTSKPVTL
-443 TKLKITGGRGVN
+443 TKLKITGGSGVN

-492 NTGAPGRTSL
+492 NTGASGRTSL

-585 CSKSTINMKG
+585 CRKSTINMKG

-601 KASTK
+601 KAGSSTQ
-606 NSGGGGG
+606 NGSGG
-613 GLWIEGAS
+613 GLWIENNS
-621 SFNMTGGIFLNNT
+621 SLNMTGGIICNNSVGPN
-634 AENGSGGAVYICGK
+634 EGSTGGAINIRKDEVK
-648 NLGSTPVDGP
+648 LT
-658 VFSISGTAYIP
+658 ISGSAYIP
-669 SATKQSKD
+669 SSGAAFD
-677 NDIYYQKNS
+677 NDIYIQPLADKSYQ
-686 DGKTYPAIEITDELT
+686 AVEIAGALT
-701 PKTEDVQKGKIALS
+701 PPSDYVSAGKKIALT
-715 PKLWERKQIVLKK
+715 PGGWYRRAVILKP
-728 AATAPSELDISVFK
+728 AAEAPSELKIEDYEN
-742 PYFAFT
+742 YFTFT
-748 DAGSTLSFA
+748 SSGVNYGYETNN
-757 PDKATLTAPYYV
+757 TAIIVGPYYV
-769 ASNGTDEDDTPG
+769 ADNGLDAETTSGDDQNPYK
-781 TETAPF
+781 
-787 QTLEYALGRLTDG
+787 TLGYVVNMLTG
-800 ADETI
+800 GYDETI
-805 RVNGTLK
+805 KVKGTLK
-812 GTQVIPDG
+812 GTQVIPSE

-882 LDNTDYTTGG
+882 ELNAEFTTGG
-892 GIYTGQNA
+892 GIHTGQNA

-947 HDSSTEDCANAAGYG
+947 HDSSTGIYDYANAAGNG

-976 GKDNSGN
+976 GKDTSGN
-983 LIAEDWTG
+983 LIAAEWTG

-1029 GYVPY
+1029 GYNPY
-1034 EQFGGGIYSYDTG
+1034 AQFGGGIYSYDTG

-1063 GGGIYINDNGTVLK
+1063 GGGIYIKDINTVLK
-1077 LKGGKMESNSAD
+1077 LTGGKMKSNSAD

-1095 NYKDGKIEVS
+1095 NYANGKIEVS

-1133 LSLPTSAP
+1133 LSLPADAP
-1141 TGAKNVTITPY
+1141 DNAKNVKITPSA
-1152 EWKRGNQVLGASGTS
+1152 WNRGAQVLGAAT
-1167 AATLIQNNVG
+1167 AALIADNKG
-1177 NFATIDE
+1177 HFATIDE

-1200 SAPIYVASDG
+1200 SAPIYVASSST
-1210 VYDDTR
+1210 YDDTR
-1216 YGNKGSSS
+1216 YGNS
-1224 GARGTREKPYSS
+1224 GYPLYQGPRGTRAKPYCS
-1236 LSTALS
+1236 LETAL
-1242 EVDASSHIIYIDG
+1242 EAADASSHIIYIDG
-1255 TFKGKTEISSTT
+1255 TFTGKTEISSTT

-1276 RGYKPEGQTVAKATL
+1276 RGYIPEGQTVAKATL

-1296 SFADKNTTLIIN
+1296 SFGETNTTLIIN

-1313 DIYDLTIKGGNNK
+1313 DIYDLTIKGGKNNS
-1326 SDNYGTDATP
+1326 SDYGTQAAP
-1336 GGGILITG
+1336 GGGILING

-1351 SGATITDNTACYGG
+1351 SGATITENTACYGG

-1387 KKNNSSGG
+1387 EKDNSEGG

-1400 YVGKNGSLS
+1400 YVGKNGSLL

-1416 DSTLTVN
+1416 DSTSLDN
-1423 GNNAMRGGG
+1423 GNKAIRGGG
-1432 IYADYN
+1432 IYLAYN
-1438 GEAPDV
+1438 DDDV
-1444 MRLEMTGGSVS
+1444 IRVEMTGGSVS
-1455 HNLREVDGTYKEAGA
+1455 HNLKKSGGSTRQAAGA
-1470 GLYICGKARISGGV
+1470 GLYLCGKASISGGV
-1484 IDHNTTA
+1484 IAHNITE
-1491 GNSPKGGGIYLDSN
+1491 GDCEGGGIYLPYQSV
-1505 SICTISG
+1505 CTISG
-1512 DVEISNNEAYYGA
+1512 TVEISDNSANYGG
-1525 GIYSYTDKLTVEGGI
+1525 GICSDTNDLTVEGGI

-1550 GAILADKVLYLKGN
+1550 GAILAYRVLYLKGN

-1578 NDINLYQYTA
+1578 NDIDLYQNTA

-1599 YEYVAAVTPHDFKR
+1599 DEYVAAVTPHDFKR
-1613 GERLLSASG
+1613 GEKLLSASS
-1622 DEDISNMDEALLK
+1622 ENISNMDAALSK
-1635 FVLTEDNEGWNR
+1635 FVLTKDNDGWNR

-1655 SSMRLY
+1655 PSMRLY

-1705 DNSMDYEVIV
+1705 DSSMDYEVIV
-1715 DGSITGPQKFSYSD
+1715 DGSITGPQKFSYTD

-1747 TYSVTA
+1747 SYAVTA

-1760 GSALTIDAKTAEFP
+1760 GSALTIDANAVEFP

-1789 GGGINITQGTVKLT
+1789 GGGINITKGTVKLAG
-1803 DGAKITGNTATS
+1803 GAKITGNTATS

-1820 YVSSN
+1820 YVKSGTTLTVSAGTVQSN
-1825 GTLFMYGKALV
+1825 T
-1836 GDVVTGS
+1836 
-1843 TATTSATTS
+1843 
-1852 SFANKAASGGGI
+1852 AAS
-1864 YSEGSVYLGYSAWS
+1864 
-1878 GSSGTAEPLETG
+1878 
-1890 YGVRRNFATG
+1890 
-1900 DYAGIYGIDTGT
+1900 
-1912 VRIKT
+1912 
-1917 GYVSYNAASS
+1917 
-1927 NGGGLGGNFIL
+1927 
-1938 EGGTVSGNKASNGA
+1938 
-1952 GVYIPNGVTTS
+1952 
-1963 SITSGTVS
+1963 
-1971 SNIASTN
+1971 
-1978 GGAAYIVNGGK
+1978 
-1989 LTLSDGTISANE
+1989 
-2001 AINGGGIFTYNYTST
+2001 
-2016 SYGTFEMS
+2016 
-2024 GGTLSGNKATGASG
+2024 
-2038 KGGAIYNTGTV
+2038 GGAIYNAGTLNLTGTV
-2049 TMTGGAIGASGS
+2049 SIPKGSGAGYNDIALFYDTSLTTPALKPVTVTSDFSTSSEILLTPTGYKRGK
-2061 LNTAAGT
+2061 TA
-2068 NGQGGAIYQNGT
+2068 
-2080 FNVSGSAYVYPGSEK
+2080 VSGA
-2095 SNDVYLTSG
+2095 TATQAG
-2104 KSVAVNGSWSGS
+2104 KF
-2116 QASTSKM
+2116 
-2123 TLTPPTWT
+2123 TL
-2131 RGTTVVSKGSSLSG
+2131 
-2145 NITTDILNKFSVSDS
+2145 SDS
-2160 EWSAVLYGSGASAV
+2160 EWSVLTDTGYI
-2174 GKIDADI
+2174 GKIDAPI
-2181 WVAGSGTLSSCSKA
+2181 YVAQADACTIDEVSYGGGKSPSSGGL
-2195 GNDSTGNGTK
+2195 GTK
-2205 AKPYASITT
+2205 AAPYDTIANAVAQCWNGPNDKTTTGSGANAVTVGRVINVVGTLEGSQTIGSGITT
-2214 AVGQCW
+2214 SAH
-2220 GGPKDT
+2220 
-2226 ATGGRIIN
+2226 AS
-2234 VEGTVTAATNTEQTI
+2234 ALTI
-2249 SSSITSAKATAI
+2249 KGVDSNAKFHAKGASSPISI
-2261 KLSGNGSDVKL
+2261 
-2272 QAASGKRVLSIY
+2272 GKPLSIES
-2284 TAVPVTITNM
+2284 AVPVALQN
-2294 TISGG
+2294 
-2299 STTDNGAGIYVSA
+2299 
-2312 AKASLTLTTSA
+2312 LTLMNGYHRTQ
-2323 VVTGN
+2323 N
-2328 STTAASGKGGGIYI
+2328 GGGIYVKA
-2342 AGASGTGNAANLIM
+2342 AGAKLTLGENVHVKNNILAMTSGGSLGGGVYIEGTQANPATLIM
-2356 NGTAQISGNSAS
+2356 KSNAEISNNKANQSS
-2368 GTSGAGGGVYLYY
+2368 GSLAVTKGGGVYLKY

-2387 GNALIGETSGSAA
+2387 GTARIGSNNSTEP
-2400 ATSSSTGHSN
+2400 SSNSTN
-2410 MAKNGGGVYCD
+2410 YAINGGGVYVD
-2421 TGSNVYLGFAS
+2421 TGSTVWLGYS
-2432 ASDSGTSLSKG
+2432 EPDDSKKSDLTDGYG
-2443 IRRNYAS
+2443 IRWN
-2450 SCGGGIYVN
+2450 CGY
-2459 GGAVTLKTGY
+2459 
-2469 VSYNG
+2469 
-2474 TAATSGCDGGGIW
+2474 
-2487 QKSGTTVT
+2487 
-2495 ISGGTIAKNK
+2495 
-2505 GYYGGGVYAGGTFTM
+2505 
-2520 SGGAIGDSS
+2520 
-2529 TSISTAATSASYSN
+2529 
-2543 YAAYGGGIYAPSGAS
+2543 
-2558 VSLNS
+2558 
-2563 GYVSYNYAS
+2563 
-2572 VHGGGIKAIAS
+2572 KA
-2583 ITFKSNAN
+2583 
-2591 YNGTAGNGG
+2591 
-2600 GIYANTFILSSGT
+2600 
-2613 IKGNEAAGNGGGI
+2613 
-2626 ACAVDTSYT
+2626 
-2635 LTISGGTVT
+2635 
-2644 ENKALN
+2644 
-2650 GGGVYGGAI
+2650 
-2659 GMTGGTISSNTA
+2659 
-2671 TNTAVTDEYCGGG
+2671 
-2684 GIFADTYYLILT
+2684 
-2696 GGSIQGNISKG
+2696 
-2707 NGGGVLMRDS
+2707 
-2717 YLYMSGSAVIGNS
+2717 
-2730 GASAP
+2730 
-2735 PDASG
+2735 
-2740 KTKSNNADYDG
+2740 
-2751 GGIYANCDGAV
+2751 
-2762 FIGYTNST
+2762 
-2770 PTDKTKAVAVT
+2770 
-2781 SMAGGVYYNYSG
+2781 
-2793 RDGGG
+2793 
-2798 ICNFASNGVKI
+2798 
-2809 AKGNIKYNASP
+2809 
-2820 SGNGGGVCFT
+2820 
-2830 NASNECFIYDGS
+2830 
-2842 VDGNK
+2842 
-2847 ALNGGGVYLDGV
+2847 
-2859 SLTMSGGT
+2859 
-2867 VSANTATNNSTTNA
+2867 
-2881 SKNGGGGVYLN
+2881 
-2892 DPTNG
+2892 
-2897 AKYFKMTA
+2897 
-2905 GTIAGNTSKKNGG
+2905 
-2918 GLLINGG
+2918 
-2925 KFFMSGTA
+2925 
-2933 VIGYADA
+2933 
-2940 GTSTDATTVTGSN
+2940 
-2953 KADDCGGGIYA
+2953 
-2964 GAKSEVY
+2964 
-2971 IGYSDSSTLAQM
+2971 
-2983 STYENSCI
+2983 
-2991 RCNYAKNYGGGL
+2991 
-3003 YTLNFNTTFF
+3003 
-3013 KFASGW
+3013 
-3019 IAFNRVGSSGYGAGI
+3019 
-3034 YHSGKATSY
+3034 
-3043 IGFSSNSYGPD
+3043 
-3054 IVGNS
+3054 
-3059 SGNAYEYFYGSTNS
+3059 
-3073 LSSQRGGGIYN
+3073 GGGIYN
-3084 VGVITFSK
+3084 NGGTVKMASGGVLYNATSNKDSNSTESDLYSGGGIYNGGTLSLTGGTINGNK
-3092 GKIRSNYAKEGGG
+3092 SDQGGGVYNDGSGAKIYMTGTALIGGSANGDATNATGNFAAREGGG
-3105 VYNASGATFTMN
+3105 VYN
-3117 GDGAVIG
+3117 
-3124 STATYWGDDND
+3124 
-3135 AIDGGGVYNGGTF
+3135 NGGYIYLGYTSSNSDG
-3148 TISAGY
+3148 TPDSESATELTKGIRQNY
-3154 INKNRSHKYGGG
+3154 AYYKQNLL
-3166 VYTFGGTFTISGGQ
+3166 
-3180 IYDNAAN
+3180 
-3187 KYQATYDCEGG
+3187 ATNSALGG
-3198 GIYISGGT
+3198 GIYSKAGKIYYNTGNISYNGAGLGAGIYLDCSEASGASLVMTGGTMASNKAVTSGGAVFVMSNGT
-3206 VNVSGGS
+3206 GSAAATIKSSFSLSGS
-3213 VSSNA
+3213 VTSIASTVTNNNDIYLYYGCSVTVAGSLANGFATRINNQDAKDGDVVLSPQSSSATDVSYVLNNFKKFTHPTRYIQSNGILFSYQSAQNITANA
-3218 CGTDATST
+3218 
-3226 TNCGG
+3226 
-3231 NIAFSSGTFN
+3231 SSGTF
-3241 FTGGEVNGGYSKGY
+3241 GV
-3255 GNSIFAAQDFTMKGN
+3255 
-3270 AHTASGS
+3270 ASQADLN
-3277 GGEIYLKSGACIN
+3277 YVATKL
-3290 IPANLTYKSSNTYS
+3290 SS
-3304 ETTSIAL
+3304 
-3311 ITPASYA
+3311 
-3318 NYQSV
+3318 
-3323 QVLKGSYVNTNNKK
+3323 
-3337 FNVSSNGGTEYVVS
+3337 SSNGLSGVTLKLADDVELDSSWSGIGSSSRPFKGNLNGNYKTVNFTNAQAGVFKYAEGSTVS
-3351 STGYLRGSFDN
+3351 SLKTTGTITTTNSSDSLGAVVGTIKTSGTIKLSANYASVTCSKTGGYANVGGIVGKCDNSSGVNTDIVIDCCKNWGNVSHDIGGYGVGGVVGNALHATIKNCENFGTVTNNGSANGIAGGILGEGYINGGGAYIYNCGNKGDVTATGKAGGIYGGRGSITIKNSWASCNVTSSSDKNGGLSGETGHTIDNCYVRTATNIYPGVTSTTGCTVITGTLSDIRGSLNAQATANSWKEWRTYIGNVTIDSGDTTWNGWWTNPNL